1 MKHVSK
7 RLVSMLLVLCM
18 VLSVLPLSVFAA
30 PGQTLKVA
38 FRYRIVPAGG
48 GSWSGEAGRSEEY
61 AVQVDTDGAFELA
74 LPAGFEEVFPNAEF
88 RGRLST
94 KLFDGWTGVGS
105 TVAYDAGTK
114 TARVT
119 GCTDVL
125 DETKTYLIDVVYNEQ
140 FYKVSFGDDIR
151 ENLTWND
158 IVKIPAVPA
167 SGDVNRWGLGW
178 TANGRQYL
186 PGGEARVSELF
197 AGMPRGTTELELEPA
212 YLDLTDRHI
221 VLWTDGLSGEVYR
234 VDTVADGET
243 VPTPPDV
250 GRLGYTFDGWDG
262 DLSAP
267 VTENLVLRAQW
278 VADEIPVTYIEEH
291 STAAGPDRALVG
303 GTLSFSA
310 DADEGYA
317 PTLAGY
323 SVMLGDEVLSV
334 GYAALLSVSGQKAVY
349 QMTVPAGDALQI
361 RILTDETPMSCELS
375 FYADDDLVEQKC
387 VEKGGFVLAP
397 VIPDKAGYNALYWTD
412 GTENV
417 EVGEKIENV
426 TADARWYA
434 VYEEATYTVSFYD
447 ADYELID
454 SSEVTFG
461 LYFPVPEYTGRV
473 PEGKT
478 FLCWQGDDGQMLLPE
493 FNGLMSYTHDLTFNP
508 VFSDN
513 TEYSLVKF
521 VSDGALYDAELYER
535 VSGQTLRLP
544 AEPTKPG
551 YTFLGWFGES
561 DAPVTGDTP
570 VPLGGATYHAQW
582 EQNTYTV
589 TLVNAEHVTLG
600 VLPEDGKAQ
609 AGDTVVIGAY
619 AQAGYES
626 FFLYARTASG
636 KPVAL
641 SQFGGEPYDVP
652 DANGYCFVMPAE
664 DVTVTVVEKSNLN
677 TVQFLVDGQVYA
689 FEYVKSG
696 EAPTAPATPV
706 KEGYTFVGW
715 RAASSGRL
723 YAPDEEF
730 DAITVNETYHAE
742 FEINTYNLTYY
753 RGADADASEFKCI
766 LMLPDGSFVEFFNN
780 DTTDMPT
787 YVLPDVTFGDT
798 VVLAEPMLPGY
809 VFKGWVDGSGYLHPA
824 GAQYTMPAHDVLL
837 TAVWEVDQALS
848 CLVRFV
854 SDGQLYSAYLAFDGQ
869 TAEIPAIDP
878 TASGKVFLGWQY
890 GDNLYSNNG
899 VKDFTVEANE
909 AREMTLEAVWA
920 SDSYSVTYR
929 SEGMDD
935 ETVSDLRYGE
945 LHVLHDAPERAGY
958 LFGGWEELETGAVYN
973 ARQAVSITCD
983 MLLRAIW
990 TEVPAGKAAV
1000 KFVNNGDLYDIILV
1014 DKGSNG
1020 VAPETAPTRPGYT
1033 FVEWRCD
1040 ALNSFVRAGEP
1051 FGVAADADDLI
1062 VYTAVYTRN
1071 SYKLHFNL
1079 DGGRPDYADIID
1091 VGYGETVA
1099 LADVAEKDGYVFIG
1113 WREDATGIIY
1123 GAMASYVVK
1132 GDADFTAV
1140 WEAASCVVRFLDAE
1154 TGILYGYE
1162 PVSEGQQVAAPG
1174 APTVSGKTFLYWV
1187 NQDKEADKVMAGA
1200 LTPNIFKDTVY
1211 LAAYEVS
1218 THNIAVAAENCAV
1231 TGVPTER
1238 VAVGTEIR
1246 FAVEAN
1252 EGYRLGT
1259 VGLVYTDGLS
1269 TVVRELKPNAD
1280 GLYTFRMP
1288 DADVTIVA
1296 KAEKSRFSIFAAPAE
1311 HSRIDAPNYA
1321 NAGESVP
1328 VVVSV
1333 DPGYVLHAVLGL
1345 TGNDRMIP
1353 LTLVMQ
1359 EDGSCG
1365 YLFTMPAADVTLQ
1378 TVTVKAAHTVTFLD
1392 ADNTLLAIVPVG
1404 HDELLDAALVPQVEK
1419 TGYEFSGWEYL
1430 PVNGKTFDP
1439 ANDAVAESLIVR
1451 ATYEGLPFTVE
1462 AGHVDN
1468 IKYLKASSG
1477 ANSNDLLEGDKLT
1490 AKAGADVLV
1499 RFAAERDWAI
1509 TGIAI
1514 VGLDGSKT
1522 IVEPI
1527 LRTKESKEGINYY
1540 EFGFTMPTE
1549 HVKIDLYTVA
1559 KLYRVDVVEN
1569 LPEAGDY
1576 TINGHHSNNLYVPQG
1591 NDVVIDIAPVPGY
1604 YVAEVTACFNDG
1616 ISLKSVPDGTL
1627 SEDGTRYTFP
1637 MVGYDVTVTIT
1648 YAPHDYNIDIETS
1661 NALTYRPDQAADPDQ
1676 IIESLD
1682 PSYTTKG
1689 WIEFVGERNVWKD
1702 ATNELNQQ
1710 YKYLANG
1717 AAVVGERVA
1726 FRVVEWTG
1734 YHLAELTV
1742 TCDDGEVTVPVTLKD
1757 GIYYFD
1763 MPADHVVITA
1773 IFAENSYTVYK
1784 DAASEAHGMVELNGL
1799 RENRIPADY
1808 KQEVTVT
1815 VTPDDG
1821 YQVTRI
1827 YYVLANGDVLDFD
1840 AAAYENADV
1849 MTDAHDTAHAI
1860 TFHMPASDVTVYAEY
1875 APILYT
1881 ISDDCAEAS
1890 VEYTTPHT
1898 VGEKVVFTTKAN
1910 YGYIITEVYVL
1921 DENRERV
1928 NLHTDTV
1935 NALYG
1940 GKYYFDMP
1948 ASPVTIYVETMKDE
1962 FNVVYLANGK
1972 LVDYEDVDYL
1982 ATANVAARVSMVS
1995 DAPVGYHFVG
2005 WTSADVQ
2012 TPVTAA
2018 APSVSNADFVIV
2030 KERTYI
2036 VAAYAK
2042 DEIDVHFLAT
2052 VNGTVTEKFTGADN
2066 AAEYRL
2072 DTTVFGDVVQFTA
2085 VPDTGYEIDAVRVF
2099 TATGDG
2105 HDLDVKYTVSDTAY
2119 TFLIPATYK
2128 PDVHTVQAADVIV
2141 AVTFRKACYT
2151 LTKAAD
2157 CETDGMISVNGSVAT
2172 ETSFEYRFM
2181 DPVTI
2186 TATPK
2191 DGYYVASIA
2200 AQSAD
2205 GSEKFEI
2212 TGTKPAV
2219 DTIHGEA
2226 LTLSFLMPAC
2236 DLTYTVDYEK
2246 CDFSITTVFDAERG
2260 TVTTDPA
2267 NIAQL
2272 DDIVTVTVEPKIGYV
2287 CTSVTVTY
2295 EDGEKSLIL
2304 TEVGENR
2311 YTFTM
2316 PANAVVVTVVFS
2328 YDTYTL
2334 TKAADCETDGMISV
2348 NGSVATETSFEYRF
2362 MDPVTIT
2369 ATPKDG
2375 YYVAS
2380 IAAQSADGSEKFEIT
2395 GTKPAVDTIH
2405 GEALTLSFLM
2415 PACDLTY
2422 TVDYEKCDFSVTTVF
2437 DAERGTVTTA
2447 PANIAQLNDIVT
2459 VTVEPKPGYRLAS
2472 LTATYAGG
2480 EKSLV
2485 LTEIAENRYTFTM
2498 PAAAVTVTALFEEVN
2513 YTVTLTVDGEA
2524 TTALNGFDTVN
2535 IGVDYLDTVTVSV
2548 TPAAG
2553 WELTAITVD
2562 GGKITVNEEIKQSGG
2577 DYTFTMPEHDVAV
2590 EVKITKTGYGL
2601 KAYAINSF
2609 ESGHGKVTLS
2619 PERVAYVGDLVT
2631 ITADP
2636 DDGYRVGRVI
2646 VLDVNGKTVP
2656 VNYVKNDYD
2665 YIETWSFTMPASNV
2679 AITVKFEVQGSS
2691 YYDDVRTD
2699 AWYYNAVT
2707 FVTDRGYFNGVSEM
2721 LFAPYIDMN
2730 RAMFVTVLGRMAN
2743 VDTSKYMGLAFS
2755 DLEAGMYYVPYVKW
2769 ANENGIVLGRSD
2781 TIFDPEASIT
2791 REEMAAIMYRYCAY
2805 IGMDMTPKNTMF
2817 MDRYTDRNEISDWAV
2832 TYVEWAVGCGL
2843 MRGMTDHTIDPLE
2856 HASRAQVAQVI
2867 MNFCD
2872 KVLYR

>member
-61 AVQVDTDGAFELA
+61 AVQVDADGAFELA

-88 RGRLST
+88 RGRLLT
-94 KLFDGWTGVGS
+94 KLFDGWTGVGP
-105 TVAYDAGTK
+105 TVAYDADTK

-140 FYKVSFGDDIR
+140 FYKVRFGDDIR

-158 IVKIPAVPA
+158 IVTIPAVPA

-243 VPTPPDV
+243 VPTPPYIEKY
-250 GRLGYTFDGWDG
+250 GYTFATWDG
-262 DLSAP
+262 INDLNDRI
-267 VTENLVLRAQW
+267 TENRVIRARWNAKTIGVQ
-278 VADEIPVTYIEEH
+278 
-291 STAAGPDRALVG
+291 
-303 GTLSFSA
+303 FSA
-310 DADEGYA
+310 FYCTIDGEKTTTVGATYRFTVTAEEGRVPVRAVYIA
-317 PTLAGY
+317 TGENGQLIP
-323 SVMLGDEVLSV
+323 
-334 GYAALLSVSGQKAVY
+334 GYAALTGVNGRKAHY
-349 QMTVPAGDALQI
+349 ELTVPAASLL
-361 RILTDETPMSCELS
+361 RIIPSCETVVQNYELS
-375 FYADDDLVEQKC
+375 FYADDDLVEQKR

-461 LYFPVPEYTGRV
+461 QYFPVPEYTGRV

-478 FLCWQGDDGQMLLPE
+478 FLCWQGDDGQMLMPE

-513 TEYSLVKF
+513 TEYCLVKF
-521 VSDGALYDAELYER
+521 MVGGELHDAKLYER
-535 VSGQTLRLP
+535 VSGQTLTLP

-551 YTFLGWFGES
+551 YTFVGWFGES

-570 VPLGGATYHAQW
+570 VPLDGATYHA
-582 EQNTYTV
+582 EFTV
-589 TLVNAEHVTLG
+589 
-600 VLPEDGKAQ
+600 
-609 AGDTVVIGAY
+609 
-619 AQAGYES
+619 
-626 FFLYARTASG
+626 
-636 KPVAL
+636 
-641 SQFGGEPYDVP
+641 
-652 DANGYCFVMPAE
+652 
-664 DVTVTVVEKSNLN
+664 
-677 TVQFLVDGQVYA
+677 
-689 FEYVKSG
+689 
-696 EAPTAPATPV
+696 
-706 KEGYTFVGW
+706 
-715 RAASSGRL
+715 
-723 YAPDEEF
+723 
-730 DAITVNETYHAE
+730 
-742 FEINTYNLTYY
+742 NTYNLTYY
-753 RGADADASEFKCI
+753 RGAEADASELKCI

-869 TAEIPAIDP
+869 TAAIPETDP
-878 TASGKVFLGWQY
+878 SAPGKVFLGWQH

-935 ETVSDLRYGE
+935 ETVSNLSYGE

-1123 GAMASYVVK
+1123 GAMASYVVR

-1140 WEAASCVVRFLDAE
+1140 WEAASCVVR
-1154 TGILYGYE
+1154 
-1162 PVSEGQQVAAPG
+1162 
-1174 APTVSGKTFLYWV
+1174 
-1187 NQDKEADKVMAGA
+1187 
-1200 LTPNIFKDTVY
+1200 
-1211 LAAYEVS
+1211 
-1218 THNIAVAAENCAV
+1218 
-1231 TGVPTER
+1231 
-1238 VAVGTEIR
+1238 
-1246 FAVEAN
+1246 
-1252 EGYRLGT
+1252 
-1259 VGLVYTDGLS
+1259 
-1269 TVVRELKPNAD
+1269 
-1280 GLYTFRMP
+1280 
-1288 DADVTIVA
+1288 
-1296 KAEKSRFSIFAAPAE
+1296 
-1311 HSRIDAPNYA
+1311 
-1321 NAGESVP
+1321 
-1328 VVVSV
+1328 
-1333 DPGYVLHAVLGL
+1333 
-1345 TGNDRMIP
+1345 
-1353 LTLVMQ
+1353 
-1359 EDGSCG
+1359 
-1365 YLFTMPAADVTLQ
+1365 
-1378 TVTVKAAHTVTFLD
+1378 
-1392 ADNTLLAIVPVG
+1392 
-1404 HDELLDAALVPQVEK
+1404 
-1419 TGYEFSGWEYL
+1419 
-1430 PVNGKTFDP
+1430 
-1439 ANDAVAESLIVR
+1439 
-1451 ATYEGLPFTVE
+1451 
-1462 AGHVDN
+1462 
-1468 IKYLKASSG
+1468 
-1477 ANSNDLLEGDKLT
+1477 
-1490 AKAGADVLV
+1490 
-1499 RFAAERDWAI
+1499 
-1509 TGIAI
+1509 
-1514 VGLDGSKT
+1514 
-1522 IVEPI
+1522 
-1527 LRTKESKEGINYY
+1527 
-1540 EFGFTMPTE
+1540 
-1549 HVKIDLYTVA
+1549 
-1559 KLYRVDVVEN
+1559 
-1569 LPEAGDY
+1569 
-1576 TINGHHSNNLYVPQG
+1576 
-1591 NDVVIDIAPVPGY
+1591 
-1604 YVAEVTACFNDG
+1604 
-1616 ISLKSVPDGTL
+1616 
-1627 SEDGTRYTFP
+1627 
-1637 MVGYDVTVTIT
+1637 
-1648 YAPHDYNIDIETS
+1648 
-1661 NALTYRPDQAADPDQ
+1661 
-1676 IIESLD
+1676 
-1682 PSYTTKG
+1682 
-1689 WIEFVGERNVWKD
+1689 
-1702 ATNELNQQ
+1702 
-1710 YKYLANG
+1710 
-1717 AAVVGERVA
+1717 
-1726 FRVVEWTG
+1726 
-1734 YHLAELTV
+1734 
-1742 TCDDGEVTVPVTLKD
+1742 
-1757 GIYYFD
+1757 
-1763 MPADHVVITA
+1763 
-1773 IFAENSYTVYK
+1773 
-1784 DAASEAHGMVELNGL
+1784 
-1799 RENRIPADY
+1799 
-1808 KQEVTVT
+1808 
-1815 VTPDDG
+1815 
-1821 YQVTRI
+1821 
-1827 YYVLANGDVLDFD
+1827 
-1840 AAAYENADV
+1840 
-1849 MTDAHDTAHAI
+1849 
-1860 TFHMPASDVTVYAEY
+1860 
-1875 APILYT
+1875 
-1881 ISDDCAEAS
+1881 
-1890 VEYTTPHT
+1890 
-1898 VGEKVVFTTKAN
+1898 
-1910 YGYIITEVYVL
+1910 
-1921 DENRERV
+1921 
-1928 NLHTDTV
+1928 
-1935 NALYG
+1935 
-1940 GKYYFDMP
+1940 
-1948 ASPVTIYVETMKDE
+1948 
-1962 FNVVYLANGK
+1962 
-1972 LVDYEDVDYL
+1972 
-1982 ATANVAARVSMVS
+1982 
-1995 DAPVGYHFVG
+1995 
-2005 WTSADVQ
+2005 
-2012 TPVTAA
+2012 
-2018 APSVSNADFVIV
+2018 
-2030 KERTYI
+2030 
-2036 VAAYAK
+2036 
-2042 DEIDVHFLAT
+2042 
-2052 VNGTVTEKFTGADN
+2052 
-2066 AAEYRL
+2066 
-2072 DTTVFGDVVQFTA
+2072 
-2085 VPDTGYEIDAVRVF
+2085 
-2099 TATGDG
+2099 
-2105 HDLDVKYTVSDTAY
+2105 
-2119 TFLIPATYK
+2119 
-2128 PDVHTVQAADVIV
+2128 
-2141 AVTFRKACYT
+2141 
-2151 LTKAAD
+2151 
-2157 CETDGMISVNGSVAT
+2157 
-2172 ETSFEYRFM
+2172 
-2181 DPVTI
+2181 
-2186 TATPK
+2186 
-2191 DGYYVASIA
+2191 
-2200 AQSAD
+2200 
-2205 GSEKFEI
+2205 
-2212 TGTKPAV
+2212 
-2219 DTIHGEA
+2219 
-2226 LTLSFLMPAC
+2226 FLMPAC

-2246 CDFSITTVFDAERG
+2246 CDFSITTVYDAK
-2260 TVTTDPA
+2260 
-2267 NIAQL
+2267 Q
-2272 DDIVTVTVEPKIGYV
+2272 
-2287 CTSVTVTY
+2287 
-2295 EDGEKSLIL
+2295 
-2304 TEVGENR
+2304 
-2311 YTFTM
+2311 
-2316 PANAVVVTVVFS
+2316 
-2328 YDTYTL
+2328 
-2334 TKAADCETDGMISV
+2334 
-2348 NGSVATETSFEYRF
+2348 
-2362 MDPVTIT
+2362 
-2369 ATPKDG
+2369 
-2375 YYVAS
+2375 
-2380 IAAQSADGSEKFEIT
+2380 
-2395 GTKPAVDTIH
+2395 
-2405 GEALTLSFLM
+2405 
-2415 PACDLTY
+2415 
-2422 TVDYEKCDFSVTTVF
+2422 
-2437 DAERGTVTTA
+2437 GTVTTA
-2447 PANIAQLNDIVT
+2447 PANIAQLDDIVT

-2472 LTATYAGG
+2472 LTATYASG

-2590 EVKITKTGYGL
+2590 EVKLTKTGYGL

-2609 ESGHGKVTLS
+2609 EDGHGKVTLS

-2805 IGMDMTPKNTMF
+2805 IGMDMTPKNTVF
-2817 MDRYTDRNEISDWAV
+2817 MERYTDRNEISDWAV

>member
-1 MKHVSK
+1 
-7 RLVSMLLVLCM
+7 
-18 VLSVLPLSVFAA
+18 
-30 PGQTLKVA
+30 
-38 FRYRIVPAGG
+38 
-48 GSWSGEAGRSEEY
+48 
-61 AVQVDTDGAFELA
+61 
-74 LPAGFEEVFPNAEF
+74 
-88 RGRLST
+88 
-94 KLFDGWTGVGS
+94 
-105 TVAYDAGTK
+105 
-114 TARVT
+114 
-119 GCTDVL
+119 
-125 DETKTYLIDVVYNEQ
+125 
-140 FYKVSFGDDIR
+140 
-151 ENLTWND
+151 
-158 IVKIPAVPA
+158 
-167 SGDVNRWGLGW
+167 
-178 TANGRQYL
+178 
-186 PGGEARVSELF
+186 
-197 AGMPRGTTELELEPA
+197 MPTS
-212 YLDLTDRHI
+212 Y
-221 VLWTDGLSGEVYR
+221 
-234 VDTVADGET
+234 
-243 VPTPPDV
+243 
-250 GRLGYTFDGWDG
+250 
-262 DLSAP
+262 
-267 VTENLVLRAQW
+267 
-278 VADEIPVTYIEEH
+278 
-291 STAAGPDRALVG
+291 
-303 GTLSFSA
+303 
-310 DADEGYA
+310 
-317 PTLAGY
+317 
-323 SVMLGDEVLSV
+323 
-334 GYAALLSVSGQKAVY
+334 
-349 QMTVPAGDALQI
+349 
-361 RILTDETPMSCELS
+361 ELS
-375 FYADDDLVEQKC
+375 FYADDDLVEQKR

-461 LYFPVPEYTGRV
+461 QYFPVPEYTGRV

-513 TEYSLVKF
+513 TEYCLVKF
-521 VSDGALYDAELYER
+521 MVGGELHDAKLYER
-535 VSGQTLRLP
+535 VSGQTLTLP

-561 DAPVTGDTP
+561 DAPVTDDTP
-570 VPLGGATYHAQW
+570 VPLDGATYHA
-582 EQNTYTV
+582 EFTV
-589 TLVNAEHVTLG
+589 
-600 VLPEDGKAQ
+600 
-609 AGDTVVIGAY
+609 
-619 AQAGYES
+619 
-626 FFLYARTASG
+626 
-636 KPVAL
+636 
-641 SQFGGEPYDVP
+641 
-652 DANGYCFVMPAE
+652 
-664 DVTVTVVEKSNLN
+664 
-677 TVQFLVDGQVYA
+677 
-689 FEYVKSG
+689 
-696 EAPTAPATPV
+696 
-706 KEGYTFVGW
+706 
-715 RAASSGRL
+715 
-723 YAPDEEF
+723 
-730 DAITVNETYHAE
+730 
-742 FEINTYNLTYY
+742 NTYNLTYY
-753 RGADADASEFKCI
+753 RGAEADASEFKCI

-837 TAVWEVDQALS
+837 TAVWEKDQALS

-869 TAEIPAIDP
+869 TAAIPAIDP

-935 ETVSDLRYGE
+935 ETVSDLSYGE

-1020 VAPETAPTRPGYT
+1020 IAPETAPTRPGYT

-1123 GAMASYVVK
+1123 GAMASYVVR

-1187 NQDKEADKVMAGA
+1187 NQDKETDKVMAGA
-1200 LTPNIFKDTVY
+1200 LTPNIIKDTVY

-1296 KAEKSRFSIFAAPAE
+1296 KAEKSRFSIFADPAE

-1328 VVVSV
+1328 VIVSV

-1345 TGNDRMIP
+1345 TGNDQMIP
-1353 LTLVMQ
+1353 LTLVLQ

-1392 ADNTLLAIVPVG
+1392 ADNTLLAIVPVD

-1439 ANDAVAESLIVR
+1439 ANDTVAESLIVR

-1477 ANSNDLLEGDKLT
+1477 ANSSDLLEGDKLT

-1527 LRTKESKEGINYY
+1527 LRTKESKDGINYY

-1661 NALTYRPDQAADPDQ
+1661 NALTYRPDQAADPDL

-1773 IFAENSYTVYK
+1773 IFAENTYTVFK
-1784 DAASEAHGMVELNGL
+1784 DAASEMHGMVELNGL
-1799 RENRIPADY
+1799 RENRISADY

-1821 YQVTRI
+1821 YQVTKI
-1827 YYVLANGDVLDFD
+1827 YYVLANGEVLDFD

-1898 VGEKVVFTTKAN
+1898 VGEKVVFATKAN

-1940 GKYYFDMP
+1940 GRYYFDMP

-1982 ATANVAARVSMVS
+1982 ATANVAARVPMVS

-2030 KERTYI
+2030 KDRTYI

-2066 AAEYRL
+2066 TAEYRL

-2172 ETSFEYRFM
+2172 ETSFEYRFL

-2191 DGYYVASIA
+2191 DGYYVASIV

-2212 TGTKPAV
+2212 TGVKPAV
-2219 DTIHGEA
+2219 DTIRGDA

-2246 CDFSITTVFDAERG
+2246 CDFSITTVYDAKQG
-2260 TVTTDPA
+2260 TVTTSPA

-2272 DDIVTVTVEPKIGYV
+2272 D
-2287 CTSVTVTY
+2287 
-2295 EDGEKSLIL
+2295 
-2304 TEVGENR
+2304 
-2311 YTFTM
+2311 
-2316 PANAVVVTVVFS
+2316 
-2328 YDTYTL
+2328 
-2334 TKAADCETDGMISV
+2334 
-2348 NGSVATETSFEYRF
+2348 
-2362 MDPVTIT
+2362 
-2369 ATPKDG
+2369 
-2375 YYVAS
+2375 
-2380 IAAQSADGSEKFEIT
+2380 
-2395 GTKPAVDTIH
+2395 
-2405 GEALTLSFLM
+2405 
-2415 PACDLTY
+2415 
-2422 TVDYEKCDFSVTTVF
+2422 
-2437 DAERGTVTTA
+2437 
-2447 PANIAQLNDIVT
+2447 DIVT

-2485 LTEIAENRYTFTM
+2485 LTEVGENRYTFTM

-2590 EVKITKTGYGL
+2590 EVKLTKTGYGL

-2665 YIETWSFTMPASNV
+2665 YIETWNFTMPASNV
-2679 AITVKFEVQGSS
+2679 EITVKFEVQGSS

-2817 MDRYTDRNEISDWAV
+2817 MERYTDRNEISDWAV

>member
-61 AVQVDTDGAFELA
+61 AVQVDADGAFELA

-88 RGRLST
+88 RGRLLT
-94 KLFDGWTGVGS
+94 KLFDGWTGVGP

-186 PGGEARVSELF
+186 AGGEIRVSELF

-262 DLSAP
+262 DLAAP

-278 VADEIPVTYIEEH
+278 AANEIPVMYIKEH
-291 STAAGPDRALVG
+291 CTAAGPDHALVG

-361 RILTDETPMSCELS
+361 RILTDETPMSYELS
-375 FYADDDLVEQKC
+375 FYADDDLVEQKR

-461 LYFPVPEYTGRV
+461 QYFPVPEYTGRV

-513 TEYSLVKF
+513 TEYCLVKF
-521 VSDGALYDAELYER
+521 MVGGELHDAKLYER
-535 VSGQTLRLP
+535 VSGQTLTLP

-551 YTFLGWFGES
+551 YTFVGWFGEG
-561 DAPVTGDTP
+561 DEPVTDDTP
-570 VPLGGATYHAQW
+570 VPLDGATYHA
-582 EQNTYTV
+582 EFTV
-589 TLVNAEHVTLG
+589 
-600 VLPEDGKAQ
+600 
-609 AGDTVVIGAY
+609 
-619 AQAGYES
+619 
-626 FFLYARTASG
+626 
-636 KPVAL
+636 
-641 SQFGGEPYDVP
+641 
-652 DANGYCFVMPAE
+652 
-664 DVTVTVVEKSNLN
+664 
-677 TVQFLVDGQVYA
+677 
-689 FEYVKSG
+689 
-696 EAPTAPATPV
+696 
-706 KEGYTFVGW
+706 
-715 RAASSGRL
+715 
-723 YAPDEEF
+723 
-730 DAITVNETYHAE
+730 
-742 FEINTYNLTYY
+742 NTYNLTYY
-753 RGADADASEFKCI
+753 RGAEADASEFKCI

-798 VVLAEPMLPGY
+798 VVLAEPMLSGY

-854 SDGQLYSAYLAFDGQ
+854 SEGQLYSAYLAFDGQ

-878 TASGKVFLGWQY
+878 TASGKVFLGWQH
-890 GDNLYSNNG
+890 GDSLYSNNG

-935 ETVSDLRYGE
+935 ETVSDLHYGE

-1123 GAMASYVVK
+1123 GAMASYVVR

-1259 VGLVYTDGLS
+1259 VGLVYADGLS

-1345 TGNDRMIP
+1345 TGNDQMIP
-1353 LTLVMQ
+1353 LTLVLQ

-1392 ADNTLLAIVPVG
+1392 ADNTLLAIVPVD

-1439 ANDAVAESLIVR
+1439 ASDAVAESLIVR

-1522 IVEPI
+1522 IIEPI
-1527 LRTKESKEGINYY
+1527 LRTKETKDGINYY

-1549 HVKIDLYTVA
+1549 PVKIDIYTVA

-1591 NDVVIDIAPVPGY
+1591 NDVVIDIMPVPGY
-1604 YVAEVTACFNDG
+1604 YVAEVTARFNDG
-1616 ISLKSVPDGTL
+1616 ISIQSIPDAAL

-1661 NALTYRPDQAADPDQ
+1661 NALTYRPDQAADPDL

-1734 YHLAELTV
+1734 YHLTELTV

-1763 MPADHVVITA
+1763 MPANHVVITA
-1773 IFAENSYTVYK
+1773 IFAENTYTVFK
-1784 DAASEAHGMVELNGL
+1784 DAASEMHGMVELNGL
-1799 RENRIPADY
+1799 HENRISADY

-1821 YQVTRI
+1821 YQVTKI
-1827 YYVLANGDVLDFD
+1827 YYVLANGEVLDFD

-1940 GKYYFDMP
+1940 GRYYFDMP

-1982 ATANVAARVSMVS
+1982 ATANVAARVPMVS

-2030 KERTYI
+2030 KDRTYI

-2052 VNGTVTEKFTGADN
+2052 ANGTVTEKFTGADN
-2066 AAEYRL
+2066 TAEYRL

-2151 LTKAAD
+2151 LTRAAD
-2157 CETDGMISVNGSVAT
+2157 CEADGMISVNGSVAT

-2191 DGYYVASIA
+2191 DGYYVASIV

-2205 GSEKFEI
+2205 GSEKFEV
-2212 TGTKPAV
+2212 TGAKPAV
-2219 DTIHGEA
+2219 DTIRGDA

-2246 CDFSITTVFDAERG
+2246 CDFSITTVYDAKQG
-2260 TVTTDPA
+2260 TVTTSPA

-2272 DDIVTVTVEPKIGYV
+2272 D
-2287 CTSVTVTY
+2287 
-2295 EDGEKSLIL
+2295 
-2304 TEVGENR
+2304 
-2311 YTFTM
+2311 
-2316 PANAVVVTVVFS
+2316 
-2328 YDTYTL
+2328 
-2334 TKAADCETDGMISV
+2334 
-2348 NGSVATETSFEYRF
+2348 
-2362 MDPVTIT
+2362 
-2369 ATPKDG
+2369 
-2375 YYVAS
+2375 
-2380 IAAQSADGSEKFEIT
+2380 
-2395 GTKPAVDTIH
+2395 
-2405 GEALTLSFLM
+2405 
-2415 PACDLTY
+2415 
-2422 TVDYEKCDFSVTTVF
+2422 
-2437 DAERGTVTTA
+2437 
-2447 PANIAQLNDIVT
+2447 DIVT

-2548 TPAAG
+2548 TPAVG

-2590 EVKITKTGYGL
+2590 EVKLTKTGYGL

-2609 ESGHGKVTLS
+2609 EDGHGKVTLS

-2817 MDRYTDRNEISDWAV
+2817 MERYTDRNEISDWAV

>member
-38 FRYRIVPAGG
+38 FRYRIVPADG

-61 AVQVDTDGAFELA
+61 AVQVDADGAFELA

-88 RGRLST
+88 RGRLLPE
-94 KLFDGWTGVGS
+94 LFDGWTGVGP
-105 TVAYDAGTK
+105 TVAYDADTK

-158 IVKIPAVPA
+158 IVTIPPVPA
-167 SGDVNRWGLGW
+167 SDDVNRWALGW

-186 PGGEARVSELF
+186 PEGEIRVSELF

-278 VADEIPVTYIEEH
+278 AADEIPVTYIEEH
-291 STAAGPDRALVG
+291 CTATGPDHALVG

-375 FYADDDLVEQKC
+375 FYADDDLVEQKR

-461 LYFPVPEYTGRV
+461 QYFPVPEYTGRV

-513 TEYSLVKF
+513 TEYCLVKF
-521 VSDGALYDAELYER
+521 MVGGELHDAKLYER
-535 VSGQTLRLP
+535 VTGQTLTLP

-551 YTFLGWFGES
+551 YTFVGWFGEG
-561 DAPVTGDTP
+561 DEPVTDDTP
-570 VPLGGATYHAQW
+570 VPLDGATYHA
-582 EQNTYTV
+582 EFTV
-589 TLVNAEHVTLG
+589 
-600 VLPEDGKAQ
+600 
-609 AGDTVVIGAY
+609 
-619 AQAGYES
+619 
-626 FFLYARTASG
+626 
-636 KPVAL
+636 
-641 SQFGGEPYDVP
+641 
-652 DANGYCFVMPAE
+652 
-664 DVTVTVVEKSNLN
+664 
-677 TVQFLVDGQVYA
+677 
-689 FEYVKSG
+689 
-696 EAPTAPATPV
+696 
-706 KEGYTFVGW
+706 
-715 RAASSGRL
+715 
-723 YAPDEEF
+723 
-730 DAITVNETYHAE
+730 
-742 FEINTYNLTYY
+742 NTYNLTYY
-753 RGADADASEFKCI
+753 RGAEADASEFKCI

-809 VFKGWVDGSGYLHPA
+809 VFKGWGDGSGYLHPA

-848 CLVRFV
+848 CMVRFV

-890 GDNLYSNNG
+890 GDKLYSNNG

-1296 KAEKSRFSIFAAPAE
+1296 KAEKSRFSIFADPAE

-1345 TGNDRMIP
+1345 TGNDQMIP
-1353 LTLVMQ
+1353 LTLVLQ

-1392 ADNTLLAIVPVG
+1392 ADNTLLAIVPVD

-1451 ATYEGLPFTVE
+1451 ATYEGQPFTVE

-1477 ANSNDLLEGDKLT
+1477 VNSSDLLEGDKLT

-1527 LRTKESKEGINYY
+1527 LRTKESKDGINYY

-1576 TINGHHSNNLYVPQG
+1576 TVNGHHSNNLYVPQG

-1627 SEDGTRYTFP
+1627 SEDGTLYTFP

-1648 YAPHDYNIDIETS
+1648 YAPYDYSIDIETS

-1682 PSYTTKG
+1682 PNYTTKG

-1757 GIYYFD
+1757 GVYYFD

-1773 IFAENSYTVYK
+1773 IFAENTYTVFK
-1784 DAASEAHGMVELNGL
+1784 DAASEMHGTVELNGL

-1940 GKYYFDMP
+1940 GRYYFDMP

-1982 ATANVAARVSMVS
+1982 ATANVAARVPMVS

-2052 VNGTVTEKFTGADN
+2052 ANGTVTEKFTGADN

-2172 ETSFEYRFM
+2172 ETSFEYRFL

-2191 DGYYVASIA
+2191 DGYYVASIV

-2219 DTIHGEA
+2219 DTIRGDA

-2246 CDFSITTVFDAERG
+2246 CDFSITTV
-2260 TVTTDPA
+2260 
-2267 NIAQL
+2267 
-2272 DDIVTVTVEPKIGYV
+2272 Y
-2287 CTSVTVTY
+2287 
-2295 EDGEKSLIL
+2295 
-2304 TEVGENR
+2304 
-2311 YTFTM
+2311 
-2316 PANAVVVTVVFS
+2316 
-2328 YDTYTL
+2328 
-2334 TKAADCETDGMISV
+2334 
-2348 NGSVATETSFEYRF
+2348 
-2362 MDPVTIT
+2362 
-2369 ATPKDG
+2369 
-2375 YYVAS
+2375 
-2380 IAAQSADGSEKFEIT
+2380 
-2395 GTKPAVDTIH
+2395 
-2405 GEALTLSFLM
+2405 
-2415 PACDLTY
+2415 
-2422 TVDYEKCDFSVTTVF
+2422 

-2447 PANIAQLNDIVT
+2447 PANIAQLDDIVT

-2472 LTATYAGG
+2472 LTATYEDG

-2548 TPAAG
+2548 TPAVG

-2562 GGKITVNEEIKQSGG
+2562 GGKITVNEEIKRSGG

-2590 EVKITKTGYGL
+2590 EVKLTKTGYGL

-2817 MDRYTDRNEISDWAV
+2817 MERYTDRNEISDWAV

>member
-61 AVQVDTDGAFELA
+61 AVQVDADGAFELA

-88 RGRLST
+88 RGRLSN
-94 KLFDGWTGVGS
+94 KLFDGWTGVGP
-105 TVAYDAGTK
+105 TVAYDADTK

-125 DETKTYLIDVVYNEQ
+125 DEAKTYLIDVVYNEQ

-167 SGDVNRWGLGW
+167 GGDVNRWGLGW

-278 VADEIPVTYIEEH
+278 AADEIPVTYIEEH
-291 STAAGPDRALVG
+291 CTAAGPDHALVG

-361 RILTDETPMSCELS
+361 RILTDETPMSYELS
-375 FYADDDLVEQKC
+375 FYADDDLVEQKR

-461 LYFPVPEYTGRV
+461 QYFPVPEYTGRV

-513 TEYSLVKF
+513 TEYCLVKF
-521 VSDGALYDAELYER
+521 MVGGELHDAKLYER
-535 VSGQTLRLP
+535 VSGQTLTLP

-551 YTFLGWFGES
+551 YTFVGWFGEG
-561 DAPVTGDTP
+561 DEPVTGDTP
-570 VPLGGATYHAQW
+570 VPLDGATYHA
-582 EQNTYTV
+582 EFTV
-589 TLVNAEHVTLG
+589 
-600 VLPEDGKAQ
+600 
-609 AGDTVVIGAY
+609 
-619 AQAGYES
+619 
-626 FFLYARTASG
+626 
-636 KPVAL
+636 
-641 SQFGGEPYDVP
+641 
-652 DANGYCFVMPAE
+652 
-664 DVTVTVVEKSNLN
+664 
-677 TVQFLVDGQVYA
+677 
-689 FEYVKSG
+689 
-696 EAPTAPATPV
+696 
-706 KEGYTFVGW
+706 
-715 RAASSGRL
+715 
-723 YAPDEEF
+723 
-730 DAITVNETYHAE
+730 
-742 FEINTYNLTYY
+742 NTYNLTYY
-753 RGADADASEFKCI
+753 RGAEADASELKCI

-837 TAVWEVDQALS
+837 TAVWEKDQALS
-848 CLVRFV
+848 CMVRFV
-854 SDGQLYSAYLAFDGQ
+854 NDGQLYSAYLAFDGQ
-869 TAEIPAIDP
+869 NAAIPETDP
-878 TASGKVFLGWQY
+878 SAPGKMFLGWQY
-890 GDNLYSNNG
+890 GDSLYSNDG

-1123 GAMASYVVK
+1123 GAMASYVVR

-1296 KAEKSRFSIFAAPAE
+1296 KAEKSRFSIFADPAE

-1345 TGNDRMIP
+1345 TGNDQMIP
-1353 LTLVMQ
+1353 LTLVLQ

-1392 ADNTLLAIVPVG
+1392 ADNTLLAIVPVD

-1477 ANSNDLLEGDKLT
+1477 SNSSDLLEGDKLT

-1527 LRTKESKEGINYY
+1527 LRTKESKDGINYY

-1559 KLYRVDVVEN
+1559 KLYRVDVVES

-1773 IFAENSYTVYK
+1773 IFAENTYTVFK
-1784 DAASEAHGMVELNGL
+1784 DAASEMHGTVELNGL

-1940 GKYYFDMP
+1940 GRYYFDMP

-1995 DAPVGYHFVG
+1995 DAPVGCHFVG

-2052 VNGTVTEKFTGADN
+2052 ANGTVTEKFTGADN

-2128 PDVHTVQAADVIV
+2128 PDMHTVQAADVIV

-2172 ETSFEYRFM
+2172 ETSFEYRFL

-2212 TGTKPAV
+2212 TGAKPAV
-2219 DTIHGEA
+2219 DTI
-2226 LTLSFLMPAC
+2226 
-2236 DLTYTVDYEK
+2236 
-2246 CDFSITTVFDAERG
+2246 RG
-2260 TVTTDPA
+2260 D
-2267 NIAQL
+2267 
-2272 DDIVTVTVEPKIGYV
+2272 
-2287 CTSVTVTY
+2287 
-2295 EDGEKSLIL
+2295 
-2304 TEVGENR
+2304 
-2311 YTFTM
+2311 
-2316 PANAVVVTVVFS
+2316 
-2328 YDTYTL
+2328 
-2334 TKAADCETDGMISV
+2334 
-2348 NGSVATETSFEYRF
+2348 
-2362 MDPVTIT
+2362 
-2369 ATPKDG
+2369 
-2375 YYVAS
+2375 
-2380 IAAQSADGSEKFEIT
+2380 
-2395 GTKPAVDTIH
+2395 
-2405 GEALTLSFLM
+2405 ALTLSFLM

-2437 DAERGTVTTA
+2437 DAKQGTVTTA
-2447 PANIAQLNDIVT
+2447 PANIAQLDDVVT
-2459 VTVEPKPGYRLAS
+2459 VTVEPKPGYHLAS

-2548 TPAAG
+2548 TPAVG

-2562 GGKITVNEEIKQSGG
+2562 GGKITVNEEIKRSGG

-2590 EVKITKTGYGL
+2590 EVKLTKTGYGL

-2817 MDRYTDRNEISDWAV
+2817 MERYTDRNEISDWAV

>member
-61 AVQVDTDGAFELA
+61 AVQVDADGAFELA

-88 RGRLST
+88 RGRLSN
-94 KLFDGWTGVGS
+94 KLFDGWTGVGP
-105 TVAYDAGTK
+105 TVAYDADTK

-243 VPTPPDV
+243 VPTPPYIEKY
-250 GRLGYTFDGWDG
+250 GYTFATWDG
-262 DLSAP
+262 INDLNDRI
-267 VTENLVLRAQW
+267 TENRVIRARWNAKTIGVQ
-278 VADEIPVTYIEEH
+278 
-291 STAAGPDRALVG
+291 
-303 GTLSFSA
+303 FSA
-310 DADEGYA
+310 FYCTIDGEKTTTVGATYRFTVTAEEGRVPVRAVYIA
-317 PTLAGY
+317 TGENGQLIP
-323 SVMLGDEVLSV
+323 
-334 GYAALLSVSGQKAVY
+334 GYAALTGVNGRKAHY
-349 QMTVPAGDALQI
+349 ELTVPAASLL
-361 RILTDETPMSCELS
+361 RIIPSCETVVQNYELS
-375 FYADDDLVEQKC
+375 FYADDDLVEQKN

-461 LYFPVPEYTGRV
+461 QYFPVPEYTGRV

-513 TEYSLVKF
+513 TEYCLVKF
-521 VSDGALYDAELYER
+521 MVGGELHDAKLYER
-535 VSGQTLRLP
+535 VTGQTLTLP

-551 YTFLGWFGES
+551 YTFVGWFGEG
-561 DAPVTGDTP
+561 DEPVTDDTP
-570 VPLGGATYHAQW
+570 VPLDGATYHA
-582 EQNTYTV
+582 EFTV
-589 TLVNAEHVTLG
+589 
-600 VLPEDGKAQ
+600 
-609 AGDTVVIGAY
+609 
-619 AQAGYES
+619 
-626 FFLYARTASG
+626 
-636 KPVAL
+636 
-641 SQFGGEPYDVP
+641 
-652 DANGYCFVMPAE
+652 
-664 DVTVTVVEKSNLN
+664 
-677 TVQFLVDGQVYA
+677 
-689 FEYVKSG
+689 
-696 EAPTAPATPV
+696 
-706 KEGYTFVGW
+706 
-715 RAASSGRL
+715 
-723 YAPDEEF
+723 
-730 DAITVNETYHAE
+730 
-742 FEINTYNLTYY
+742 NTYNLTYY
-753 RGADADASEFKCI
+753 RGAEADTSEFKCI

-787 YVLPDVTFGDT
+787 YVLSDVTFGDT

-848 CLVRFV
+848 CMVRFV

-869 TAEIPAIDP
+869 TAAIPETDP
-878 TASGKVFLGWQY
+878 SAPGKMFLGWQY
-890 GDNLYSNNG
+890 GDSLYSNDG

-1020 VAPETAPTRPGYT
+1020 VAPETAPVRPGYT

-1123 GAMASYVVK
+1123 GAMASYVVR

-1296 KAEKSRFSIFAAPAE
+1296 KAEKSRFSIFADPAE

-1345 TGNDRMIP
+1345 TGNDQMIP
-1353 LTLVMQ
+1353 LTLVLQ

-1477 ANSNDLLEGDKLT
+1477 ANSNDLLEGDKLI

-1527 LRTKESKEGINYY
+1527 LRTKESKDGINYY

-1682 PSYTTKG
+1682 PNYTTKG

-1773 IFAENSYTVYK
+1773 IFAENSYAVYK

-1849 MTDAHDTAHAI
+1849 MTDAHDSAHAI

-1940 GKYYFDMP
+1940 GRYYFDMP

-1982 ATANVAARVSMVS
+1982 ATANVAARVPMVS
-1995 DAPVGYHFVG
+1995 DAPVGCHFVG

-2042 DEIDVHFLAT
+2042 DEIDVYFLAT
-2052 VNGTVTEKFTGADN
+2052 ANGTVTEKFTGADN

-2141 AVTFRKACYT
+2141 AVTFRKTCYT

-2186 TATPK
+2186 IAAPK

-2219 DTIHGEA
+2219 DTI
-2226 LTLSFLMPAC
+2226 
-2236 DLTYTVDYEK
+2236 
-2246 CDFSITTVFDAERG
+2246 RG
-2260 TVTTDPA
+2260 D
-2267 NIAQL
+2267 
-2272 DDIVTVTVEPKIGYV
+2272 
-2287 CTSVTVTY
+2287 
-2295 EDGEKSLIL
+2295 
-2304 TEVGENR
+2304 
-2311 YTFTM
+2311 
-2316 PANAVVVTVVFS
+2316 
-2328 YDTYTL
+2328 
-2334 TKAADCETDGMISV
+2334 
-2348 NGSVATETSFEYRF
+2348 
-2362 MDPVTIT
+2362 
-2369 ATPKDG
+2369 
-2375 YYVAS
+2375 
-2380 IAAQSADGSEKFEIT
+2380 
-2395 GTKPAVDTIH
+2395 
-2405 GEALTLSFLM
+2405 ALTLSFLM

-2437 DAERGTVTTA
+2437 DAEQGTVTTA
-2447 PANIAQLNDIVT
+2447 PANIAQLDDIVT

-2548 TPAAG
+2548 TPAVG

-2562 GGKITVNEEIKQSGG
+2562 GGKITVNEEIKRSGG

-2590 EVKITKTGYGL
+2590 EVKLTKTGYGL

-2679 AITVKFEVQGSS
+2679 TITVKFEVQGSS

-2817 MDRYTDRNEISDWAV
+2817 MERYTDRNEISDWAV

>member
-38 FRYRIVPAGG
+38 FRYRIVPADG

-61 AVQVDTDGAFELA
+61 AVQVDADGAFELA

-88 RGRLST
+88 RGRLLP
-94 KLFDGWTGVGS
+94 KLFDGWTGVGP
-105 TVAYDAGTK
+105 TVAYDADTK

-125 DETKTYLIDVVYNEQ
+125 DETKTYLIDIVYNEQ

-158 IVKIPAVPA
+158 IVTIPPVPA
-167 SGDVNRWGLGW
+167 SDDVNRWALGW

-186 PGGEARVSELF
+186 PEGEIRVSELF
-197 AGMPRGTTELELEPA
+197 AGMPRGTTELELQPV
-212 YLDLTDRHI
+212 YLDLTEQHI
-221 VLWTDGLSGEVYR
+221 LIWTDSLTNEIYR
-234 VDTVADGET
+234 VDTVADGEL
-243 VPTPPDV
+243 VPTPPSIEKY
-250 GRLGYTFDGWDG
+250 GYTFASWDG
-262 DLSAP
+262 INDLNDRI
-267 VTENLVLRAQW
+267 TENRVIRARWNAKTIGVQ
-278 VADEIPVTYIEEH
+278 
-291 STAAGPDRALVG
+291 
-303 GTLSFSA
+303 FSA
-310 DADEGYA
+310 FYCTIDGEKTTTVGATYRFTVTAEEGRVPVRAVYIA
-317 PTLAGY
+317 TGENGQLIP
-323 SVMLGDEVLSV
+323 
-334 GYAALLSVSGQKAVY
+334 GYAALTGVNDRKAHY
-349 QMTVPAGDALQI
+349 ELTVPAASLL
-361 RILTDETPMSCELS
+361 RIIPSCETVVQNYELS
-375 FYADDDLVEQKC
+375 FYADDDLVEQKS

-417 EVGEKIENV
+417 EVGGKIENV
-426 TADARWYA
+426 TADAHWYA

-513 TEYSLVKF
+513 TEYCLVKF
-521 VSDGALYDAELYER
+521 VSEGALYDVQLLALDGEVRTAAEPEPAPTRPGYEFAGWFNGDAPFSADEVVSEDVTYIAKWTANGYTVTYKAVGNSYDQAVTYGQAFMAARYDGDLEENQSFLAWMGDNGKIYLPNEIYPVDFAEDLTLKPIFDTDTTYCLVKFMVDGAIYDAELYER
-535 VSGQTLRLP
+535 ASGQTLRLP

-561 DAPVTGDTP
+561 DAPVTDDTP
-570 VPLGGATYHAQW
+570 VPLDGATYHAQW

-600 VLPEDGKAQ
+600 ILPEDGKAH
-609 AGDTVVIGAY
+609 AGDSIVIGAY

-664 DVTVTVVEKSNLN
+664 DVTVTVVEKASLN

-696 EAPTAPATPV
+696 EVPAAPAAPV

-715 RAASSGRL
+715 RAASSGKL

-730 DAITVNETYHAE
+730 DAITANETYDAE
-742 FEINTYNLTYY
+742 FEINTYDLTYY
-753 RGADADASEFKCI
+753 RGAEADASEFKCI
-766 LMLPDGSFVEFFNN
+766 LMLPDGSLVEFFNN

-848 CLVRFV
+848 CMVRFV

-878 TASGKVFLGWQY
+878 SASGKVFLGWQY

-909 AREMTLEAVWA
+909 AREMTFEAVWA

-1071 SYKLHFNL
+1071 GYKLHFNL

-1099 LADVAEKDGYVFIG
+1099 LADAAEKDGYVFIG

-1123 GAMASYVVK
+1123 GAMASYVVR

-1200 LTPNIFKDTVY
+1200 LTPNIFKNTVY

-1238 VAVGTEIR
+1238 IAVGTEIR

-1252 EGYRLGT
+1252 EDYRLGT

-1321 NAGESVP
+1321 HAGESVP

-1345 TGNDRMIP
+1345 TGNDRLIP

-1477 ANSNDLLEGDKLT
+1477 SNSNDLLEGDKLT

-1527 LRTKESKEGINYY
+1527 LRTKESKDGINYY

-1648 YAPHDYNIDIETS
+1648 YAPYDYDIDIETS

-1757 GIYYFD
+1757 GVYYFD

-1784 DAASEAHGMVELNGL
+1784 DAASEAHGTVELNGL
-1799 RENRIPADY
+1799 RENRISADY

-1881 ISDDCAEAS
+1881 VSDDCAEAG

-1940 GKYYFDMP
+1940 GRYYFDMP

-1995 DAPVGYHFVG
+1995 DAPVGCHFVG

-2052 VNGTVTEKFTGADN
+2052 ANGTVTEKFTGADN

-2141 AVTFRKACYT
+2141 SVTFRKACYT

-2172 ETSFEYRFM
+2172 ETSFEYRFL

-2186 TATPK
+2186 TAAPK
-2191 DGYYVASIA
+2191 DGYYVASIV

-2212 TGTKPAV
+2212 TGAKPAV
-2219 DTIHGEA
+2219 DTI
-2226 LTLSFLMPAC
+2226 
-2236 DLTYTVDYEK
+2236 
-2246 CDFSITTVFDAERG
+2246 RG
-2260 TVTTDPA
+2260 D
-2267 NIAQL
+2267 
-2272 DDIVTVTVEPKIGYV
+2272 
-2287 CTSVTVTY
+2287 
-2295 EDGEKSLIL
+2295 
-2304 TEVGENR
+2304 
-2311 YTFTM
+2311 
-2316 PANAVVVTVVFS
+2316 
-2328 YDTYTL
+2328 
-2334 TKAADCETDGMISV
+2334 
-2348 NGSVATETSFEYRF
+2348 
-2362 MDPVTIT
+2362 
-2369 ATPKDG
+2369 
-2375 YYVAS
+2375 
-2380 IAAQSADGSEKFEIT
+2380 
-2395 GTKPAVDTIH
+2395 
-2405 GEALTLSFLM
+2405 ALTLSFLM

-2437 DAERGTVTTA
+2437 DAKQGTVTTS
-2447 PANIAQLNDIVT
+2447 PASIAQLDDIVT

-2472 LTATYAGG
+2472 LTATYEGG

-2485 LTEIAENRYTFTM
+2485 LTEVGENRYTFTM

-2535 IGVDYLDTVTVSV
+2535 ISVDYLDTVTVSV
-2548 TPAAG
+2548 TPAVG

-2590 EVKITKTGYGL
+2590 EVKLTKTGYGL

-2609 ESGHGKVTLS
+2609 ENGHGKVTLN
-2619 PERVAYVGDLVT
+2619 PERVAYIGDLVT
-2631 ITADP
+2631 VTADP

-2656 VNYVKNDYD
+2656 VNYVKNGYD
-2665 YIETWSFTMPASNV
+2665 YIETWSFTMPASDV

-2707 FVTDRGYFNGVSEM
+2707 FVTDRGYFNGVSET

-2805 IGMDMTPKNTMF
+2805 IGMDMTPKNTVF
-2817 MDRYTDRNEISDWAV
+2817 MERYTDRNEISDWAV

>member
-61 AVQVDTDGAFELA
+61 AVQVDADGAFELA

-88 RGRLST
+88 RGRLLT
-94 KLFDGWTGVGS
+94 KLFDGWTGVGP
-105 TVAYDAGTK
+105 TVAYDADTK

-186 PGGEARVSELF
+186 AGGEARVSELF
-197 AGMPRGTTELELEPA
+197 AGMPRGTTELELEAA

-221 VLWTDGLSGEVYR
+221 VLWTDGLSGEIYR

-243 VPTPPDV
+243 VPTPPDIEKY
-250 GRLGYTFDGWDG
+250 GYTFATWDG
-262 DLSAP
+262 INDLNDRI
-267 VTENLVLRAQW
+267 TENRVIRARWNAKTIGVQ
-278 VADEIPVTYIEEH
+278 
-291 STAAGPDRALVG
+291 
-303 GTLSFSA
+303 FSA
-310 DADEGYA
+310 FYCTIDGEKTTTVGATYRFTVTAEEGRVPVRAVYIA
-317 PTLAGY
+317 TGENGQLIP
-323 SVMLGDEVLSV
+323 
-334 GYAALLSVSGQKAVY
+334 GYAALTGVNGRKAHY
-349 QMTVPAGDALQI
+349 ELTVPAASLL
-361 RILTDETPMSCELS
+361 RIIPSCETVVQNYELS
-375 FYADDDLVEQKC
+375 FYADDDLVEQKR

-434 VYEEATYTVSFYD
+434 IYEEATYTVSFYD
-447 ADYELID
+447 ADYALID

-461 LYFPVPEYTGRV
+461 QYFPVPEYTGRV

-513 TEYSLVKF
+513 TEYCLVKF
-521 VSDGALYDAELYER
+521 MVGGELHDAKLYER
-535 VSGQTLRLP
+535 VTGQTLTLP

-551 YTFLGWFGES
+551 YTFVGWFGES
-561 DAPVTGDTP
+561 DVPVTDDTP
-570 VPLGGATYHAQW
+570 VPLDGATYHA
-582 EQNTYTV
+582 EFTV
-589 TLVNAEHVTLG
+589 
-600 VLPEDGKAQ
+600 
-609 AGDTVVIGAY
+609 
-619 AQAGYES
+619 
-626 FFLYARTASG
+626 
-636 KPVAL
+636 
-641 SQFGGEPYDVP
+641 
-652 DANGYCFVMPAE
+652 
-664 DVTVTVVEKSNLN
+664 
-677 TVQFLVDGQVYA
+677 
-689 FEYVKSG
+689 
-696 EAPTAPATPV
+696 
-706 KEGYTFVGW
+706 
-715 RAASSGRL
+715 
-723 YAPDEEF
+723 
-730 DAITVNETYHAE
+730 
-742 FEINTYNLTYY
+742 NTYNLTYY
-753 RGADADASEFKCI
+753 RGAEADASEFKCI

-848 CLVRFV
+848 CMVRFV
-854 SDGQLYSAYLAFDGQ
+854 NDGQLYSAYLAFDGQ
-869 TAEIPAIDP
+869 TAAIPAIDP

-935 ETVSDLRYGE
+935 ETVSDLSYGE

-973 ARQAVSITCD
+973 ARQAISITCD

-990 TEVPAGKAAV
+990 TEVPAGKTAV

-1020 VAPETAPTRPGYT
+1020 IAPETAPTRPGYT

-1071 SYKLHFNL
+1071 GYKLHFNL

-1113 WREDATGIIY
+1113 WREDATGIVY
-1123 GAMASYVVK
+1123 GAMASYVVR

-1140 WEAASCVVRFLDAE
+1140 WEAGTCVVRFLDPSS
-1154 TGILYGYE
+1154 GILYGYE

-1231 TGVPTER
+1231 TGVPSER

-1345 TGNDRMIP
+1345 TGNDQMIP
-1353 LTLVMQ
+1353 LTLVLQ

-1392 ADNTLLAIVPVG
+1392 ADNTLLAIVPVD

-1439 ANDAVAESLIVR
+1439 ASDAVAESLIVR

-1522 IVEPI
+1522 IIEPI
-1527 LRTKESKEGINYY
+1527 LRTKETKDGINYY

-1549 HVKIDLYTVA
+1549 PVKIDIYTVA

-1591 NDVVIDIAPVPGY
+1591 NDVVIDIMPVPGY
-1604 YVAEVTACFNDG
+1604 YVAEVTARFNDG
-1616 ISLKSVPDGTL
+1616 ISIQSIPDAAL

-1661 NALTYRPDQAADPDQ
+1661 NALTYRPDQAADPDL

-1734 YHLAELTV
+1734 YHLTELTV

-1763 MPADHVVITA
+1763 MPANHVVITA
-1773 IFAENSYTVYK
+1773 IFAENTYTVFK
-1784 DAASEAHGMVELNGL
+1784 DAASEMHGMVELNGL
-1799 RENRIPADY
+1799 HENRISADY

-1821 YQVTRI
+1821 YQVTKI
-1827 YYVLANGDVLDFD
+1827 YYVLANGEVLDFD

-1940 GKYYFDMP
+1940 GRYYFDMP

-1982 ATANVAARVSMVS
+1982 ATANVAARVPMVS

-2030 KERTYI
+2030 KDRTYI

-2052 VNGTVTEKFTGADN
+2052 ANGTVTEKFTGADN
-2066 AAEYRL
+2066 TAEYRL

-2151 LTKAAD
+2151 LTRAAD
-2157 CETDGMISVNGSVAT
+2157 CEADGMISVNGSVAT

-2191 DGYYVASIA
+2191 DGYYVASIV

-2205 GSEKFEI
+2205 GSEKFEV
-2212 TGTKPAV
+2212 TGAKPAV
-2219 DTIHGEA
+2219 DTIRGDA

-2246 CDFSITTVFDAERG
+2246 CDFSITTVYDAKQG
-2260 TVTTDPA
+2260 TVTTSPA

-2272 DDIVTVTVEPKIGYV
+2272 D
-2287 CTSVTVTY
+2287 
-2295 EDGEKSLIL
+2295 
-2304 TEVGENR
+2304 
-2311 YTFTM
+2311 
-2316 PANAVVVTVVFS
+2316 
-2328 YDTYTL
+2328 
-2334 TKAADCETDGMISV
+2334 
-2348 NGSVATETSFEYRF
+2348 
-2362 MDPVTIT
+2362 
-2369 ATPKDG
+2369 
-2375 YYVAS
+2375 
-2380 IAAQSADGSEKFEIT
+2380 
-2395 GTKPAVDTIH
+2395 
-2405 GEALTLSFLM
+2405 
-2415 PACDLTY
+2415 
-2422 TVDYEKCDFSVTTVF
+2422 
-2437 DAERGTVTTA
+2437 
-2447 PANIAQLNDIVT
+2447 DIVT

-2548 TPAAG
+2548 TPAVG

-2590 EVKITKTGYGL
+2590 EVKLTKTGYGL

-2609 ESGHGKVTLS
+2609 EDGHGKVTLS

-2817 MDRYTDRNEISDWAV
+2817 MERYTDRNEISDWAV

>member
-61 AVQVDTDGAFELA
+61 AVQVDADGAFELA

-88 RGRLST
+88 RGRLSN
-94 KLFDGWTGVGS
+94 KLFDGWTGVGP
-105 TVAYDAGTK
+105 TVAYDADTK

-140 FYKVSFGDDIR
+140 FYKVRFGDDIS

-158 IVKIPAVPA
+158 IVTIPAVPA

-243 VPTPPDV
+243 VPTPPYIEKY
-250 GRLGYTFDGWDG
+250 GYTFATWDG
-262 DLSAP
+262 INDLNDRI
-267 VTENLVLRAQW
+267 TENRVIRARWNAKTIGVQ
-278 VADEIPVTYIEEH
+278 
-291 STAAGPDRALVG
+291 
-303 GTLSFSA
+303 FSA
-310 DADEGYA
+310 FYCTIDGEKTTTVGATYRFTVTAEEGRVPVRAVYIA
-317 PTLAGY
+317 TGENGQLIP
-323 SVMLGDEVLSV
+323 
-334 GYAALLSVSGQKAVY
+334 GYAALTGVNGRKAHY
-349 QMTVPAGDALQI
+349 ELTVPAASLL
-361 RILTDETPMSCELS
+361 RIIPSCETVVQNYELS
-375 FYADDDLVEQKC
+375 FYADDDLVEQKS

-397 VIPDKAGYNALYWTD
+397 VVPDKAGYNALYWTD

-461 LYFPVPEYTGRV
+461 QYFSVPEYTGRV

-513 TEYSLVKF
+513 TEYCLVKF
-521 VSDGALYDAELYER
+521 MVGGELHDAKLYER
-535 VSGQTLRLP
+535 VTGQTLTLP

-551 YTFLGWFGES
+551 YTFLGWFGEG
-561 DAPVTGDTP
+561 DEPVTGDTP
-570 VPLGGATYHAQW
+570 VPLDGATYHA
-582 EQNTYTV
+582 EFTV
-589 TLVNAEHVTLG
+589 
-600 VLPEDGKAQ
+600 
-609 AGDTVVIGAY
+609 
-619 AQAGYES
+619 
-626 FFLYARTASG
+626 
-636 KPVAL
+636 
-641 SQFGGEPYDVP
+641 
-652 DANGYCFVMPAE
+652 
-664 DVTVTVVEKSNLN
+664 
-677 TVQFLVDGQVYA
+677 
-689 FEYVKSG
+689 
-696 EAPTAPATPV
+696 
-706 KEGYTFVGW
+706 
-715 RAASSGRL
+715 
-723 YAPDEEF
+723 
-730 DAITVNETYHAE
+730 
-742 FEINTYNLTYY
+742 NTYNLTYY
-753 RGADADASEFKCI
+753 RGAEADASEFKCI
-766 LMLPDGSFVEFFNN
+766 LMLPDGTFVEFFNN

-787 YVLPDVTFGDT
+787 YVLPGISFGGT

-824 GAQYTMPAHDVLL
+824 GAQYTMPARDEQL
-837 TAVWEVDQALS
+837 TAVWEKDQALS

-854 SDGQLYSAYLAFDGQ
+854 NDGQLYSAYLAFDGQ
-869 TAEIPAIDP
+869 NAAIPETDP
-878 TASGKVFLGWQY
+878 SAPGKVFLGWQY
-890 GDNLYSNNG
+890 GDNLYSSNG

-935 ETVSDLRYGE
+935 ETVSNLHYGE

-1123 GAMASYVVK
+1123 GAMASYVVR

-1259 VGLVYTDGLS
+1259 VGLVYADGLS

-1345 TGNDRMIP
+1345 TGNDQMIP
-1353 LTLVMQ
+1353 LTLVLQ

-1392 ADNTLLAIVPVG
+1392 ADNTLLAIVPVD

-1439 ANDAVAESLIVR
+1439 ASDAVAESLIVR

-1522 IVEPI
+1522 IIEPI
-1527 LRTKESKEGINYY
+1527 LRTKETKDGINYY

-1549 HVKIDLYTVA
+1549 PVKIDIYTVA

-1591 NDVVIDIAPVPGY
+1591 NDVVIDIMPVPGY
-1604 YVAEVTACFNDG
+1604 YVAEVTARFNDG
-1616 ISLKSVPDGTL
+1616 ISIQSIPDAAL

-1661 NALTYRPDQAADPDQ
+1661 NALTYRPDQAADPDL

-1734 YHLAELTV
+1734 YHLTELTV

-1763 MPADHVVITA
+1763 MPANHVVITA
-1773 IFAENSYTVYK
+1773 IFAENTYTVFK
-1784 DAASEAHGMVELNGL
+1784 DAASEMHGMVELNGL
-1799 RENRIPADY
+1799 HENRISADY

-1821 YQVTRI
+1821 YQVTKI
-1827 YYVLANGDVLDFD
+1827 YYVLANGEVLDFD

-1940 GKYYFDMP
+1940 GRYYFDMP

-1982 ATANVAARVSMVS
+1982 ATANVAARVPMVS

-2030 KERTYI
+2030 KDRTYI

-2052 VNGTVTEKFTGADN
+2052 ANGTVTEKFTGADN
-2066 AAEYRL
+2066 TAEYRL

-2151 LTKAAD
+2151 LTRAAD
-2157 CETDGMISVNGSVAT
+2157 CEADGMISVNGSVAT

-2191 DGYYVASIA
+2191 DGYYVASIV

-2205 GSEKFEI
+2205 GSEKFEV
-2212 TGTKPAV
+2212 TGAKPAV
-2219 DTIHGEA
+2219 DTIRGDA

-2246 CDFSITTVFDAERG
+2246 CDFSITTVYDAKQG
-2260 TVTTDPA
+2260 TVTTSPA

-2272 DDIVTVTVEPKIGYV
+2272 D
-2287 CTSVTVTY
+2287 
-2295 EDGEKSLIL
+2295 
-2304 TEVGENR
+2304 
-2311 YTFTM
+2311 
-2316 PANAVVVTVVFS
+2316 
-2328 YDTYTL
+2328 
-2334 TKAADCETDGMISV
+2334 
-2348 NGSVATETSFEYRF
+2348 
-2362 MDPVTIT
+2362 
-2369 ATPKDG
+2369 
-2375 YYVAS
+2375 
-2380 IAAQSADGSEKFEIT
+2380 
-2395 GTKPAVDTIH
+2395 
-2405 GEALTLSFLM
+2405 
-2415 PACDLTY
+2415 
-2422 TVDYEKCDFSVTTVF
+2422 
-2437 DAERGTVTTA
+2437 
-2447 PANIAQLNDIVT
+2447 DIVT

-2548 TPAAG
+2548 TPAVG

-2590 EVKITKTGYGL
+2590 EVKLTKTGYGL

-2609 ESGHGKVTLS
+2609 EDGHGKVTLS

-2817 MDRYTDRNEISDWAV
+2817 MERYTDRNEISDWAV

>member
-61 AVQVDTDGAFELA
+61 AVQVDADGAFELA

-88 RGRLST
+88 RGRLLT
-94 KLFDGWTGVGS
+94 KLFDGWTGVGP
-105 TVAYDAGTK
+105 TVAYDADTK

-158 IVKIPAVPA
+158 LVTIPAVPA
-167 SGDVNRWGLGW
+167 SGDANRWGLGW

-243 VPTPPDV
+243 VPTPPYIEKY
-250 GRLGYTFDGWDG
+250 GYTFATWDG
-262 DLSAP
+262 INDLNDRI
-267 VTENLVLRAQW
+267 TENRVIRARWNAKTIGVQ
-278 VADEIPVTYIEEH
+278 
-291 STAAGPDRALVG
+291 
-303 GTLSFSA
+303 FSA
-310 DADEGYA
+310 FYCTIDGEKTTTVGATYRFTVTAEEGRVPVRAVYIA
-317 PTLAGY
+317 TGENGQLIP
-323 SVMLGDEVLSV
+323 
-334 GYAALLSVSGQKAVY
+334 GYAALTGVNGRKAHY
-349 QMTVPAGDALQI
+349 ELTVPAASLL
-361 RILTDETPMSCELS
+361 RIIPSCETVVQNYELS
-375 FYADDDLVEQKC
+375 FYADDDLVEQKS

-461 LYFPVPEYTGRV
+461 QYFSVPEYTGRV

-513 TEYSLVKF
+513 TEYCLVKF
-521 VSDGALYDAELYER
+521 MVGGELHDAKLYER
-535 VSGQTLRLP
+535 VTGQTLTLP

-551 YTFLGWFGES
+551 YTFVGWFGEG
-561 DAPVTGDTP
+561 DEPVTGDTP
-570 VPLGGATYHAQW
+570 VPLDGATYHA
-582 EQNTYTV
+582 EFTV
-589 TLVNAEHVTLG
+589 
-600 VLPEDGKAQ
+600 
-609 AGDTVVIGAY
+609 
-619 AQAGYES
+619 
-626 FFLYARTASG
+626 
-636 KPVAL
+636 
-641 SQFGGEPYDVP
+641 
-652 DANGYCFVMPAE
+652 
-664 DVTVTVVEKSNLN
+664 
-677 TVQFLVDGQVYA
+677 
-689 FEYVKSG
+689 
-696 EAPTAPATPV
+696 
-706 KEGYTFVGW
+706 
-715 RAASSGRL
+715 
-723 YAPDEEF
+723 
-730 DAITVNETYHAE
+730 
-742 FEINTYNLTYY
+742 NTYNLTYY
-753 RGADADASEFKCI
+753 RGAEADASELKCI

-798 VVLAEPMLPGY
+798 VVLAEPLLPGY

-854 SDGQLYSAYLAFDGQ
+854 SEGQLYSAYLAFDGQ

-878 TASGKVFLGWQY
+878 TASGKVFLGWQH
-890 GDNLYSNNG
+890 GDKLYSNNG

-935 ETVSDLRYGE
+935 ETVSDLHYGE

-990 TEVPAGKAAV
+990 TEVPAGKTAV

-1071 SYKLHFNL
+1071 GYKLHFNL

-1113 WREDATGIIY
+1113 WREDATGIVY
-1123 GAMASYVVK
+1123 GAMASYVVR

-1231 TGVPTER
+1231 TGVPSER

-1296 KAEKSRFSIFAAPAE
+1296 KAEKSRFSIFADPAE

-1345 TGNDRMIP
+1345 TGNDQMIP
-1353 LTLVMQ
+1353 LTLVLQ

-1392 ADNTLLAIVPVG
+1392 ADNTLLAIVPVD

-1419 TGYEFSGWEYL
+1419 TGYEFSGWEIL

-1477 ANSNDLLEGDKLT
+1477 SNSNDLLEGDKLT

-1527 LRTKESKEGINYY
+1527 LRTKESKDGINYY

-1549 HVKIDLYTVA
+1549 HVKIDIYTVA

-1591 NDVVIDIAPVPGY
+1591 NDVVIDIMPVPGY
-1604 YVAEVTACFNDG
+1604 YVAEVTARFNDG
-1616 ISLKSVPDGTL
+1616 ISIQSIPDATL

-1682 PSYTTKG
+1682 PNYTTKG

-1773 IFAENSYTVYK
+1773 IFAENTYTVFK
-1784 DAASEAHGMVELNGL
+1784 DAASEMHGMVELNGL
-1799 RENRIPADY
+1799 RENRISADY

-1821 YQVTRI
+1821 YQVTKI
-1827 YYVLANGDVLDFD
+1827 YYVLANGEVLDFD

-1940 GKYYFDMP
+1940 GRYYFDMP

-1982 ATANVAARVSMVS
+1982 AAANVAARVPMVS

-2030 KERTYI
+2030 KDRTYI

-2052 VNGTVTEKFTGADN
+2052 ANGTVTEKFTGADN

-2191 DGYYVASIA
+2191 DGYYVASIV

-2205 GSEKFEI
+2205 GSEKFEV

-2219 DTIHGEA
+2219 DTIRGDA
-2226 LTLSFLMPAC
+2226 MTLSFLMPAC

-2246 CDFSITTVFDAERG
+2246 CDFSITTVYDAKQG
-2260 TVTTDPA
+2260 
-2267 NIAQL
+2267 I
-2272 DDIVTVTVEPKIGYV
+2272 
-2287 CTSVTVTY
+2287 
-2295 EDGEKSLIL
+2295 
-2304 TEVGENR
+2304 
-2311 YTFTM
+2311 
-2316 PANAVVVTVVFS
+2316 
-2328 YDTYTL
+2328 
-2334 TKAADCETDGMISV
+2334 
-2348 NGSVATETSFEYRF
+2348 
-2362 MDPVTIT
+2362 
-2369 ATPKDG
+2369 
-2375 YYVAS
+2375 
-2380 IAAQSADGSEKFEIT
+2380 
-2395 GTKPAVDTIH
+2395 
-2405 GEALTLSFLM
+2405 
-2415 PACDLTY
+2415 
-2422 TVDYEKCDFSVTTVF
+2422 
-2437 DAERGTVTTA
+2437 VTTA
-2447 PANIAQLNDIVT
+2447 PANIAQLDDIVT

-2472 LTATYAGG
+2472 LTATYADG

-2485 LTEIAENRYTFTM
+2485 LTEVGENRYTFTM

-2590 EVKITKTGYGL
+2590 EVKLTKTGYGL

-2805 IGMDMTPKNTMF
+2805 IGMDMTPKNTVF
-2817 MDRYTDRNEISDWAV
+2817 MERYTDRNEISDWAV

>member
-61 AVQVDTDGAFELA
+61 AVQVDADGAFELA

-88 RGRLST
+88 RGRLSN
-94 KLFDGWTGVGS
+94 KLFDGWTGVGP
-105 TVAYDAGTK
+105 TVAYDADTK

-158 IVKIPAVPA
+158 IVTIPAVPA

-278 VADEIPVTYIEEH
+278 AANEIPVTYIEEH
-291 STAAGPDRALVG
+291 CTAAGPDHALVG

-361 RILTDETPMSCELS
+361 RVLTDETPMSCELS
-375 FYADDDLVEQKC
+375 FYADDDLVEQKR

-513 TEYSLVKF
+513 TEYCLVKF
-521 VSDGALYDAELYER
+521 MVGGGLHDAKLYER
-535 VSGQTLRLP
+535 VTGQTLTLP

-561 DAPVTGDTP
+561 DAPVTDDTP
-570 VPLGGATYHAQW
+570 VPLDGATYHA
-582 EQNTYTV
+582 EFTV
-589 TLVNAEHVTLG
+589 
-600 VLPEDGKAQ
+600 
-609 AGDTVVIGAY
+609 
-619 AQAGYES
+619 
-626 FFLYARTASG
+626 
-636 KPVAL
+636 
-641 SQFGGEPYDVP
+641 
-652 DANGYCFVMPAE
+652 
-664 DVTVTVVEKSNLN
+664 
-677 TVQFLVDGQVYA
+677 
-689 FEYVKSG
+689 
-696 EAPTAPATPV
+696 
-706 KEGYTFVGW
+706 
-715 RAASSGRL
+715 
-723 YAPDEEF
+723 
-730 DAITVNETYHAE
+730 
-742 FEINTYNLTYY
+742 NTYNLTYY
-753 RGADADASEFKCI
+753 RGAEADASELKCI

-869 TAEIPAIDP
+869 NAAIPETDP
-878 TASGKVFLGWQY
+878 SAPGRTFLGWQY
-890 GDNLYSNNG
+890 GDKLYSNNG
-899 VKDFTVEANE
+899 VKDFTVKANE

-990 TEVPAGKAAV
+990 TEVPAGKTAV

-1051 FGVAADADDLI
+1051 FGVAADADNLI

-1123 GAMASYVVK
+1123 GAMASYVVR

-1174 APTVSGKTFLYWV
+1174 APTVSGKTFRYWV
-1187 NQDKEADKVMAGA
+1187 NKENATDLVMAGA

-1345 TGNDRMIP
+1345 TGNDQMIP
-1353 LTLVMQ
+1353 LTLVLQ

-1392 ADNTLLAIVPVG
+1392 ADNTLLAIVPVD

-1439 ANDAVAESLIVR
+1439 ANDTIAESLIVR

-1527 LRTKESKEGINYY
+1527 LRTKETKDGINYY

-1773 IFAENSYTVYK
+1773 IFAENTYTVYK
-1784 DAASEAHGMVELNGL
+1784 DAASEAHGTVELNGL

-1840 AAAYENADV
+1840 AAAYESADV

-1881 ISDDCAEAS
+1881 ISDDCTEAS

-1940 GKYYFDMP
+1940 GRYYFDMP
-1948 ASPVTIYVETMKDE
+1948 ASPVTIYVETVKDE

-1982 ATANVAARVSMVS
+1982 ATANVAARVPMVS

-2052 VNGTVTEKFTGADN
+2052 ANGTVTEKFTGADN

-2119 TFLIPATYK
+2119 TLLIPATYK

-2172 ETSFEYRFM
+2172 ETSFEYRFL

-2212 TGTKPAV
+2212 TGAKPAV
-2219 DTIHGEA
+2219 DTI
-2226 LTLSFLMPAC
+2226 
-2236 DLTYTVDYEK
+2236 
-2246 CDFSITTVFDAERG
+2246 RG
-2260 TVTTDPA
+2260 D
-2267 NIAQL
+2267 
-2272 DDIVTVTVEPKIGYV
+2272 
-2287 CTSVTVTY
+2287 
-2295 EDGEKSLIL
+2295 
-2304 TEVGENR
+2304 
-2311 YTFTM
+2311 
-2316 PANAVVVTVVFS
+2316 
-2328 YDTYTL
+2328 
-2334 TKAADCETDGMISV
+2334 
-2348 NGSVATETSFEYRF
+2348 
-2362 MDPVTIT
+2362 
-2369 ATPKDG
+2369 
-2375 YYVAS
+2375 
-2380 IAAQSADGSEKFEIT
+2380 
-2395 GTKPAVDTIH
+2395 
-2405 GEALTLSFLM
+2405 ALTLSFLM

-2437 DAERGTVTTA
+2437 DAKQGTVTTA
-2447 PANIAQLNDIVT
+2447 PANIAQLDDIVT

-2485 LTEIAENRYTFTM
+2485 LTEIAENRCTFTM

-2548 TPAAG
+2548 TPAVG

-2562 GGKITVNEEIKQSGG
+2562 GGKITVNEEIKRSGG

-2590 EVKITKTGYGL
+2590 EVKLTKTGYGL

-2679 AITVKFEVQGSS
+2679 TITVKFEVQGSS

-2791 REEMAAIMYRYCAY
+2791 REEMAAIMYRYCEY

>member
-61 AVQVDTDGAFELA
+61 AVQVDADGAFELA

-88 RGRLST
+88 RGRLLT
-94 KLFDGWTGVGS
+94 KLFDGWTGVGP
-105 TVAYDAGTK
+105 TVAYDADTK

-186 PGGEARVSELF
+186 AGGEIRVSELF
-197 AGMPRGTTELELEPA
+197 TGMPRGTTELELEPA

-262 DLSAP
+262 DLAAP

-278 VADEIPVTYIEEH
+278 AANEIPVTYIEEQC
-291 STAAGPDRALVG
+291 TATGPDHALVG
-303 GTLSFSA
+303 GMLSFSA

-361 RILTDETPMSCELS
+361 RILTDETPMSYELS
-375 FYADDDLVEQKC
+375 FYADDDLVEQKR
-387 VEKGGFVLAP
+387 VEKGGIVLAP

-426 TADARWYA
+426 TTDARWYA

-461 LYFPVPEYTGRV
+461 QYFPVPEYTGRV

-513 TEYSLVKF
+513 TEYCLVKF
-521 VSDGALYDAELYER
+521 MVGGELHDAKLYER
-535 VSGQTLRLP
+535 VTGQTLTLP

-551 YTFLGWFGES
+551 YTFLGWFGEG
-561 DAPVTGDTP
+561 DEPVTGDTP
-570 VPLGGATYHAQW
+570 VPLDGATYHA
-582 EQNTYTV
+582 EFTV
-589 TLVNAEHVTLG
+589 
-600 VLPEDGKAQ
+600 
-609 AGDTVVIGAY
+609 
-619 AQAGYES
+619 
-626 FFLYARTASG
+626 
-636 KPVAL
+636 
-641 SQFGGEPYDVP
+641 
-652 DANGYCFVMPAE
+652 
-664 DVTVTVVEKSNLN
+664 
-677 TVQFLVDGQVYA
+677 
-689 FEYVKSG
+689 
-696 EAPTAPATPV
+696 
-706 KEGYTFVGW
+706 
-715 RAASSGRL
+715 
-723 YAPDEEF
+723 
-730 DAITVNETYHAE
+730 
-742 FEINTYNLTYY
+742 NTYNLTYY
-753 RGADADASEFKCI
+753 RGAEADTSEFKCI
-766 LMLPDGSFVEFFNN
+766 LMLPDGSLVEFFNN

-809 VFKGWVDGSGYLHPA
+809 VFKGWVDGNGYLHPA

-848 CLVRFV
+848 CMVRFV

-878 TASGKVFLGWQY
+878 TAPGKVFLGWQY

-909 AREMTLEAVWA
+909 AREMTFEAAWA

-1020 VAPETAPTRPGYT
+1020 VAPETEPARPGYT

-1071 SYKLHFNL
+1071 GYKLHFNL

-1099 LADVAEKDGYVFIG
+1099 LADAAEKDGYVFIG

-1123 GAMASYVVK
+1123 GAMASYVVR

-1174 APTVSGKTFLYWV
+1174 APTVSGKTFRYWV
-1187 NQDKEADKVMAGA
+1187 NKENSTDLVMAGA

-1252 EGYRLGT
+1252 EDYRLGT

-1296 KAEKSRFSIFAAPAE
+1296 KAEKSRFSIFADPAE

-1345 TGNDRMIP
+1345 TGNDQLLP

-1439 ANDAVAESLIVR
+1439 ANDAVAENLIVR

-1527 LRTKESKEGINYY
+1527 LRTKESKDGINYY
-1540 EFGFTMPTE
+1540 EFSFTMPTE

-1576 TINGHHSNNLYVPQG
+1576 TVNGHHSNNLYVPQG

-1648 YAPHDYNIDIETS
+1648 YAPHDYSIDIETS

-1682 PSYTTKG
+1682 PNYTTKG

-1757 GIYYFD
+1757 GVYYFD

-1784 DAASEAHGMVELNGL
+1784 DAASEAHGTVELNGL
-1799 RENRIPADY
+1799 RENRISADY

-1860 TFHMPASDVTVYAEY
+1860 TFHMPASDVTVYAAY

-1940 GKYYFDMP
+1940 GRYYFDMP

-1982 ATANVAARVSMVS
+1982 ATANVAARVPMVS
-1995 DAPVGYHFVG
+1995 DAPVGCHFVG

-2052 VNGTVTEKFTGADN
+2052 ANGTVTEKFTGADN

-2085 VPDTGYEIDAVRVF
+2085 VPDTGYEIDAVRVY

-2172 ETSFEYRFM
+2172 ETSFEYRFL

-2191 DGYYVASIA
+2191 DGYYVASIV

-2219 DTIHGEA
+2219 DTI
-2226 LTLSFLMPAC
+2226 
-2236 DLTYTVDYEK
+2236 
-2246 CDFSITTVFDAERG
+2246 RG
-2260 TVTTDPA
+2260 D
-2267 NIAQL
+2267 
-2272 DDIVTVTVEPKIGYV
+2272 
-2287 CTSVTVTY
+2287 
-2295 EDGEKSLIL
+2295 
-2304 TEVGENR
+2304 
-2311 YTFTM
+2311 
-2316 PANAVVVTVVFS
+2316 
-2328 YDTYTL
+2328 
-2334 TKAADCETDGMISV
+2334 
-2348 NGSVATETSFEYRF
+2348 
-2362 MDPVTIT
+2362 
-2369 ATPKDG
+2369 
-2375 YYVAS
+2375 
-2380 IAAQSADGSEKFEIT
+2380 
-2395 GTKPAVDTIH
+2395 
-2405 GEALTLSFLM
+2405 ALTLSFLM

-2437 DAERGTVTTA
+2437 DAKQGTVTTS
-2447 PANIAQLNDIVT
+2447 PASIAQLDDIVT

-2472 LTATYAGG
+2472 LTATYEGG

-2548 TPAAG
+2548 TPAVG

-2562 GGKITVNEEIKQSGG
+2562 GGKITVNEEIRRGGG

-2590 EVKITKTGYGL
+2590 EVRLTKTGYGL

-2609 ESGHGKVTLS
+2609 ENGHGKVTLN
-2619 PERVAYVGDLVT
+2619 PERVAYIGDLVT

-2656 VNYVKNDYD
+2656 VNYVKNGYD
-2665 YIETWSFTMPASNV
+2665 YIETWSFTMPASDV

-2707 FVTDRGYFNGVSEM
+2707 FVTDRGYFNGVSET

-2805 IGMDMTPKNTMF
+2805 IGMDMTPKNAVF
-2817 MDRYTDRNEISDWAV
+2817 MERYTDRNEISDWAV

>member
-61 AVQVDTDGAFELA
+61 AVQVDADGAFELA

-88 RGRLST
+88 RGRLLT
-94 KLFDGWTGVGS
+94 KLFDGWTGVGP

-243 VPTPPDV
+243 VPTPPYIEKY
-250 GRLGYTFDGWDG
+250 GYTFATWDG
-262 DLSAP
+262 INDLNDRI
-267 VTENLVLRAQW
+267 TENRVIRARWNAKTIGVQ
-278 VADEIPVTYIEEH
+278 
-291 STAAGPDRALVG
+291 
-303 GTLSFSA
+303 FSA
-310 DADEGYA
+310 FYCTIDGEKTTTVGATYRFTVTAEEGRVPVRAVYIA
-317 PTLAGY
+317 TGENGQLIP
-323 SVMLGDEVLSV
+323 
-334 GYAALLSVSGQKAVY
+334 GYAALTGVNGRKAHY
-349 QMTVPAGDALQI
+349 ELTVPAASLL
-361 RILTDETPMSCELS
+361 RIIPSCETVVQNYELS
-375 FYADDDLVEQKC
+375 FYADDDLVEQKR

-417 EVGEKIENV
+417 KVGEKIENV

-513 TEYSLVKF
+513 TEYCLVKF
-521 VSDGALYDAELYER
+521 MVGGELHDAKLYER
-535 VSGQTLRLP
+535 VSGQTLTLP

-551 YTFLGWFGES
+551 YTFVGWFGES

-570 VPLGGATYHAQW
+570 VPLDGATYHA
-582 EQNTYTV
+582 EFTV
-589 TLVNAEHVTLG
+589 
-600 VLPEDGKAQ
+600 
-609 AGDTVVIGAY
+609 
-619 AQAGYES
+619 
-626 FFLYARTASG
+626 
-636 KPVAL
+636 
-641 SQFGGEPYDVP
+641 
-652 DANGYCFVMPAE
+652 
-664 DVTVTVVEKSNLN
+664 
-677 TVQFLVDGQVYA
+677 
-689 FEYVKSG
+689 
-696 EAPTAPATPV
+696 
-706 KEGYTFVGW
+706 
-715 RAASSGRL
+715 
-723 YAPDEEF
+723 
-730 DAITVNETYHAE
+730 
-742 FEINTYNLTYY
+742 NTYNLTYY
-753 RGADADASEFKCI
+753 RGAEADASELKCI

-809 VFKGWVDGSGYLHPA
+809 VFKGWVDGGGYLHPA

-837 TAVWEVDQALS
+837 TAVWEKDQALS
-848 CLVRFV
+848 CMVRFV

-869 TAEIPAIDP
+869 TAAIPETDP
-878 TASGKVFLGWQY
+878 SAPGRTFLGWQY
-890 GDNLYSNNG
+890 GDKLYSNNG

-1123 GAMASYVVK
+1123 GAMASYVVR

-1252 EGYRLGT
+1252 GGYRLGT

-1345 TGNDRMIP
+1345 TGNDQMIP
-1353 LTLVMQ
+1353 LTLVLQ

-1439 ANDAVAESLIVR
+1439 ASDAVAESLIVR

-1477 ANSNDLLEGDKLT
+1477 ANSSDLLEGDKLT

-1527 LRTKESKEGINYY
+1527 LRTKESKDGINYY

-1773 IFAENSYTVYK
+1773 IFAENTYTVFK
-1784 DAASEAHGMVELNGL
+1784 DAASEAHGTVELNGL

-1840 AAAYENADV
+1840 AAAYENAVV

-1940 GKYYFDMP
+1940 GRYYFDMP

-1982 ATANVAARVSMVS
+1982 ATANVAARVPMVS

-2105 HDLDVKYTVSDTAY
+2105 HDLDVKYTVSGTAY

-2172 ETSFEYRFM
+2172 ETSFEYRFL

-2191 DGYYVASIA
+2191 DGYYVASIV

-2219 DTIHGEA
+2219 DTI
-2226 LTLSFLMPAC
+2226 
-2236 DLTYTVDYEK
+2236 
-2246 CDFSITTVFDAERG
+2246 RG
-2260 TVTTDPA
+2260 D
-2267 NIAQL
+2267 
-2272 DDIVTVTVEPKIGYV
+2272 
-2287 CTSVTVTY
+2287 
-2295 EDGEKSLIL
+2295 
-2304 TEVGENR
+2304 
-2311 YTFTM
+2311 
-2316 PANAVVVTVVFS
+2316 
-2328 YDTYTL
+2328 
-2334 TKAADCETDGMISV
+2334 
-2348 NGSVATETSFEYRF
+2348 
-2362 MDPVTIT
+2362 
-2369 ATPKDG
+2369 
-2375 YYVAS
+2375 
-2380 IAAQSADGSEKFEIT
+2380 
-2395 GTKPAVDTIH
+2395 
-2405 GEALTLSFLM
+2405 ALTLSFLM

-2437 DAERGTVTTA
+2437 DAKQGTVTTA
-2447 PANIAQLNDIVT
+2447 PANIAQLDDIVT

-2485 LTEIAENRYTFTM
+2485 LTEIGENRYTFTM

-2562 GGKITVNEEIKQSGG
+2562 GGKITVNEEIKRSGG

-2590 EVKITKTGYGL
+2590 EVKLTKTGYGL

-2769 ANENGIVLGRSD
+2769 ANENGIVFGRSD

-2805 IGMDMTPKNTMF
+2805 IGMDMTPKNTVF
-2817 MDRYTDRNEISDWAV
+2817 MERYTDRNEISDWAV
-2832 TYVEWAVGCGL
+2832 TYMEWAVGCGL

>member
-1 MKHVSK
+1 M
-7 RLVSMLLVLCM
+7 
-18 VLSVLPLSVFAA
+18 
-30 PGQTLKVA
+30 
-38 FRYRIVPAGG
+38 
-48 GSWSGEAGRSEEY
+48 
-61 AVQVDTDGAFELA
+61 
-74 LPAGFEEVFPNAEF
+74 
-88 RGRLST
+88 
-94 KLFDGWTGVGS
+94 
-105 TVAYDAGTK
+105 
-114 TARVT
+114 
-119 GCTDVL
+119 
-125 DETKTYLIDVVYNEQ
+125 
-140 FYKVSFGDDIR
+140 
-151 ENLTWND
+151 
-158 IVKIPAVPA
+158 
-167 SGDVNRWGLGW
+167 
-178 TANGRQYL
+178 
-186 PGGEARVSELF
+186 
-197 AGMPRGTTELELEPA
+197 
-212 YLDLTDRHI
+212 
-221 VLWTDGLSGEVYR
+221 
-234 VDTVADGET
+234 
-243 VPTPPDV
+243 
-250 GRLGYTFDGWDG
+250 
-262 DLSAP
+262 
-267 VTENLVLRAQW
+267 LRAQW
-278 VADEIPVTYIEEH
+278 AANEIPVTYIEERC
-291 STAAGPDRALVG
+291 TAAGPDTARVG

-317 PTLAGY
+317 PTLVGY

-361 RILTDETPMSCELS
+361 RILADETPMSYELS
-375 FYADDDLVEQKC
+375 FYADDDLVEQKS

-461 LYFPVPEYTGRV
+461 QYFPVPEYTGRV

-513 TEYSLVKF
+513 TEYCLVKF
-521 VSDGALYDAELYER
+521 MVGGELHDAKLYER
-535 VSGQTLRLP
+535 VTGQTLTLP

-551 YTFLGWFGES
+551 YTFVGWFGES

-570 VPLGGATYHAQW
+570 VPLDGATYHA
-582 EQNTYTV
+582 EFTV
-589 TLVNAEHVTLG
+589 
-600 VLPEDGKAQ
+600 
-609 AGDTVVIGAY
+609 
-619 AQAGYES
+619 
-626 FFLYARTASG
+626 
-636 KPVAL
+636 
-641 SQFGGEPYDVP
+641 
-652 DANGYCFVMPAE
+652 
-664 DVTVTVVEKSNLN
+664 
-677 TVQFLVDGQVYA
+677 
-689 FEYVKSG
+689 
-696 EAPTAPATPV
+696 
-706 KEGYTFVGW
+706 
-715 RAASSGRL
+715 
-723 YAPDEEF
+723 
-730 DAITVNETYHAE
+730 
-742 FEINTYNLTYY
+742 NTYNLTYY
-753 RGADADASEFKCI
+753 RGVEADASELKCI

-848 CLVRFV
+848 CMVRFV

-869 TAEIPAIDP
+869 NAAIPETDP
-878 TASGKVFLGWQY
+878 SAPGKMFLGWQY
-890 GDNLYSNNG
+890 GDNLYSSNG

-935 ETVSDLRYGE
+935 ETVGDLSYGE

-973 ARQAVSITCD
+973 ARQAISITCD

-1123 GAMASYVVK
+1123 GAMASYVVR

-1187 NQDKEADKVMAGA
+1187 NQDNEADKVMAGA

-1345 TGNDRMIP
+1345 TGNDQMIP
-1353 LTLVMQ
+1353 LTLVLQ

-1392 ADNTLLAIVPVG
+1392 ADNTLLAIVPVD

-1430 PVNGKTFDP
+1430 PVNSKIFDP

-1527 LRTKESKEGINYY
+1527 LRTKETKDGINYY

-1661 NALTYRPDQAADPDQ
+1661 NALTYRPDQAADPDL

-1763 MPADHVVITA
+1763 MPANHVVITA
-1773 IFAENSYTVYK
+1773 IFAENTYTVFK
-1784 DAASEAHGMVELNGL
+1784 DAASEMHGMVELNGL
-1799 RENRIPADY
+1799 RENRISADY

-1821 YQVTRI
+1821 YQVTKI

-1940 GKYYFDMP
+1940 GRYYFDMP

-1982 ATANVAARVSMVS
+1982 ATANVAARVPMVS

-2052 VNGTVTEKFTGADN
+2052 ANGTVTEKFTGADN
-2066 AAEYRL
+2066 TAEYRL

-2151 LTKAAD
+2151 LTKADD

-2172 ETSFEYRFM
+2172 ETSFEYRFL

-2191 DGYYVASIA
+2191 DGYYVASIV

-2219 DTIHGEA
+2219 DTIRGDA

-2246 CDFSITTVFDAERG
+2246 CDFSITTVFDAKQG
-2260 TVTTDPA
+2260 TVTTSPA

-2272 DDIVTVTVEPKIGYV
+2272 D
-2287 CTSVTVTY
+2287 
-2295 EDGEKSLIL
+2295 
-2304 TEVGENR
+2304 
-2311 YTFTM
+2311 
-2316 PANAVVVTVVFS
+2316 
-2328 YDTYTL
+2328 
-2334 TKAADCETDGMISV
+2334 
-2348 NGSVATETSFEYRF
+2348 
-2362 MDPVTIT
+2362 
-2369 ATPKDG
+2369 
-2375 YYVAS
+2375 
-2380 IAAQSADGSEKFEIT
+2380 
-2395 GTKPAVDTIH
+2395 
-2405 GEALTLSFLM
+2405 
-2415 PACDLTY
+2415 
-2422 TVDYEKCDFSVTTVF
+2422 
-2437 DAERGTVTTA
+2437 
-2447 PANIAQLNDIVT
+2447 DIVT

-2472 LTATYAGG
+2472 LTATYADG

-2548 TPAAG
+2548 TPAVG

-2562 GGKITVNEEIKQSGG
+2562 GGKITVNEEIKRSGG

-2590 EVKITKTGYGL
+2590 EVKLTKTGYGL

-2609 ESGHGKVTLS
+2609 EDGHGKVTLN

-2805 IGMDMTPKNTMF
+2805 IGMDMTPKNTVF
-2817 MDRYTDRNEISDWAV
+2817 MERYTDRNEISDWAV

-2856 HASRAQVAQVI
+2856 HATRAQVAQVI

>member
-30 PGQTLKVA
+30 PSQTLKVA

-61 AVQVDTDGAFELA
+61 AVQVDADGAFELA

-88 RGRLST
+88 RGRLLT
-94 KLFDGWTGVGS
+94 KLFDGWTGVGP
-105 TVAYDAGTK
+105 TVAYDADTK

-167 SGDVNRWGLGW
+167 SDDVNRWALGW

-186 PGGEARVSELF
+186 PEGEIRVSELF

-234 VDTVADGET
+234 VDTVADGEL
-243 VPTPPDV
+243 VPTPPYIEKY
-250 GRLGYTFDGWDG
+250 GYTFATWDG
-262 DLSAP
+262 INDLNDRI
-267 VTENLVLRAQW
+267 TENRVIRARWNAKTIGVQ
-278 VADEIPVTYIEEH
+278 
-291 STAAGPDRALVG
+291 
-303 GTLSFSA
+303 FSA
-310 DADEGYA
+310 FYCTIDGEKTTTVGATYRFTVTAEEGRVPVRAVYIA
-317 PTLAGY
+317 TGENGQLIP
-323 SVMLGDEVLSV
+323 
-334 GYAALLSVSGQKAVY
+334 GYAALTGVNGRKAHY
-349 QMTVPAGDALQI
+349 ELTVPAASLL
-361 RILTDETPMSCELS
+361 RIIPSCETVVQNYELS
-375 FYADDDLVEQKC
+375 FYADDDLVEQKR

-461 LYFPVPEYTGRV
+461 QYFPVPEYTGRV

-513 TEYSLVKF
+513 TEYCLVKF
-521 VSDGALYDAELYER
+521 MVGGELHDAKLYER
-535 VSGQTLRLP
+535 VSGQTLTLP

-551 YTFLGWFGES
+551 YTFLGWFGEG
-561 DAPVTGDTP
+561 DEPVTDDTP
-570 VPLGGATYHAQW
+570 VPLDGATYHA
-582 EQNTYTV
+582 EFTV
-589 TLVNAEHVTLG
+589 
-600 VLPEDGKAQ
+600 
-609 AGDTVVIGAY
+609 
-619 AQAGYES
+619 
-626 FFLYARTASG
+626 
-636 KPVAL
+636 
-641 SQFGGEPYDVP
+641 
-652 DANGYCFVMPAE
+652 
-664 DVTVTVVEKSNLN
+664 
-677 TVQFLVDGQVYA
+677 
-689 FEYVKSG
+689 
-696 EAPTAPATPV
+696 
-706 KEGYTFVGW
+706 
-715 RAASSGRL
+715 
-723 YAPDEEF
+723 
-730 DAITVNETYHAE
+730 
-742 FEINTYNLTYY
+742 NTYNLTYY
-753 RGADADASEFKCI
+753 RGAEADASEFKCI

-837 TAVWEVDQALS
+837 TAVWEKDQALS
-848 CLVRFV
+848 CMVRFV

-869 TAEIPAIDP
+869 TAAIPETDP
-878 TASGKVFLGWQY
+878 SAPGRTFLGWQH
-890 GDNLYSNNG
+890 GDNLYSNDG

-935 ETVSDLRYGE
+935 ETVSDLHYGE

-958 LFGGWEELETGAVYN
+958 LFGGWEGLETGAVYN

-1071 SYKLHFNL
+1071 GYKLHFNL

-1123 GAMASYVVK
+1123 GAMASYVVR

-1296 KAEKSRFSIFAAPAE
+1296 KAEKSRFSIFADPAE

-1345 TGNDRMIP
+1345 TGNDQMIP

-1392 ADNTLLAIVPVG
+1392 ADNTLLAIVPVD

-1527 LRTKESKEGINYY
+1527 LRTKESKDGINYY

-1773 IFAENSYTVYK
+1773 IFAENTYTVFK
-1784 DAASEAHGMVELNGL
+1784 DAASEAHGTVELNGL

-1940 GKYYFDMP
+1940 GRYYFDMP

-1982 ATANVAARVSMVS
+1982 ATANVAARVPMVS

-2030 KERTYI
+2030 KDRTYI

-2052 VNGTVTEKFTGADN
+2052 ANGTVTEKFTGADN
-2066 AAEYRL
+2066 TAEYRL

-2172 ETSFEYRFM
+2172 ETSFEYRFL

-2219 DTIHGEA
+2219 DTI
-2226 LTLSFLMPAC
+2226 
-2236 DLTYTVDYEK
+2236 
-2246 CDFSITTVFDAERG
+2246 RG
-2260 TVTTDPA
+2260 D
-2267 NIAQL
+2267 
-2272 DDIVTVTVEPKIGYV
+2272 
-2287 CTSVTVTY
+2287 
-2295 EDGEKSLIL
+2295 
-2304 TEVGENR
+2304 
-2311 YTFTM
+2311 
-2316 PANAVVVTVVFS
+2316 
-2328 YDTYTL
+2328 
-2334 TKAADCETDGMISV
+2334 
-2348 NGSVATETSFEYRF
+2348 
-2362 MDPVTIT
+2362 
-2369 ATPKDG
+2369 
-2375 YYVAS
+2375 
-2380 IAAQSADGSEKFEIT
+2380 
-2395 GTKPAVDTIH
+2395 
-2405 GEALTLSFLM
+2405 ALTLSFLM

-2422 TVDYEKCDFSVTTVF
+2422 TVDYEKCDFSVTTVY

-2447 PANIAQLNDIVT
+2447 PANIAQLDDIVT

-2548 TPAAG
+2548 TPAVG

-2562 GGKITVNEEIKQSGG
+2562 GGKITVNEEIKKSGG

-2590 EVKITKTGYGL
+2590 EVKLTKTGYGL

-2791 REEMAAIMYRYCAY
+2791 REEMAAIMYRYCEY

-2817 MDRYTDRNEISDWAV
+2817 MERYTDRNEISDWAV

>member
-38 FRYRIVPAGG
+38 FRYRIVPADG

-61 AVQVDTDGAFELA
+61 AVQVDADGAFELA

-88 RGRLST
+88 RGRLLT
-94 KLFDGWTGVGS
+94 KLFDGWTGVGP
-105 TVAYDAGTK
+105 TVAYDADTK

-158 IVKIPAVPA
+158 IVTIPAVPA
-167 SGDVNRWGLGW
+167 SDYVNRWGLGW

-186 PGGEARVSELF
+186 AGGEIRVSELF

-262 DLSAP
+262 DLAAP

-278 VADEIPVTYIEEH
+278 AANEIPVTYIEEH
-291 STAAGPDRALVG
+291 CTAAGPDHALVG

-361 RILTDETPMSCELS
+361 RILTDETPMSYELS
-375 FYADDDLVEQKC
+375 FYADDDLVEQKR

-461 LYFPVPEYTGRV
+461 QYFPVPEYTGRV

-513 TEYSLVKF
+513 TEYCLVKF
-521 VSDGALYDAELYER
+521 MVGGELHDAKLYER
-535 VSGQTLRLP
+535 VTGQTLTLP

-561 DAPVTGDTP
+561 DAPVTDDTP
-570 VPLGGATYHAQW
+570 VPLDGATYHA
-582 EQNTYTV
+582 EFTV
-589 TLVNAEHVTLG
+589 
-600 VLPEDGKAQ
+600 
-609 AGDTVVIGAY
+609 
-619 AQAGYES
+619 
-626 FFLYARTASG
+626 
-636 KPVAL
+636 
-641 SQFGGEPYDVP
+641 
-652 DANGYCFVMPAE
+652 
-664 DVTVTVVEKSNLN
+664 
-677 TVQFLVDGQVYA
+677 
-689 FEYVKSG
+689 
-696 EAPTAPATPV
+696 
-706 KEGYTFVGW
+706 
-715 RAASSGRL
+715 
-723 YAPDEEF
+723 
-730 DAITVNETYHAE
+730 
-742 FEINTYNLTYY
+742 NTYNLTYY
-753 RGADADASEFKCI
+753 RGAEADASEFKCI

-848 CLVRFV
+848 CMVRFV

-935 ETVSDLRYGE
+935 ETVSDLSYGE

-990 TEVPAGKAAV
+990 TEVPAGKTAV

-1020 VAPETAPTRPGYT
+1020 VAPKTAPTRPGYT

-1123 GAMASYVVK
+1123 GAMASYVVR

-1288 DADVTIVA
+1288 DADVTIVV
-1296 KAEKSRFSIFAAPAE
+1296 KAEKSRFSIFADPAE

-1345 TGNDRMIP
+1345 TGNDQMIP
-1353 LTLVMQ
+1353 LTLVLQ

-1527 LRTKESKEGINYY
+1527 LRTKESKDGINYY

-1773 IFAENSYTVYK
+1773 IFAENTYTVFK
-1784 DAASEAHGMVELNGL
+1784 DAASEAHGTVELNGL

-1840 AAAYENADV
+1840 AAAYENADI

-1940 GKYYFDMP
+1940 GRYYFDMP

-1982 ATANVAARVSMVS
+1982 ATANVAARVPMVS

-2052 VNGTVTEKFTGADN
+2052 ANGTVTEKFTGADN

-2105 HDLDVKYTVSDTAY
+2105 HDLDVKYTVSGTAY

-2141 AVTFRKACYT
+2141 AVTFRKTCYT

-2172 ETSFEYRFM
+2172 ETSFEYRFL

-2186 TATPK
+2186 TAAPK
-2191 DGYYVASIA
+2191 DGYYVASIV

-2219 DTIHGEA
+2219 DTI
-2226 LTLSFLMPAC
+2226 
-2236 DLTYTVDYEK
+2236 
-2246 CDFSITTVFDAERG
+2246 RG
-2260 TVTTDPA
+2260 D
-2267 NIAQL
+2267 
-2272 DDIVTVTVEPKIGYV
+2272 
-2287 CTSVTVTY
+2287 
-2295 EDGEKSLIL
+2295 
-2304 TEVGENR
+2304 
-2311 YTFTM
+2311 
-2316 PANAVVVTVVFS
+2316 
-2328 YDTYTL
+2328 
-2334 TKAADCETDGMISV
+2334 
-2348 NGSVATETSFEYRF
+2348 
-2362 MDPVTIT
+2362 
-2369 ATPKDG
+2369 
-2375 YYVAS
+2375 
-2380 IAAQSADGSEKFEIT
+2380 
-2395 GTKPAVDTIH
+2395 
-2405 GEALTLSFLM
+2405 ALTLSFLM

-2437 DAERGTVTTA
+2437 DAKQGTVTTD
-2447 PANIAQLNDIVT
+2447 PASIAQLDDIVT

-2472 LTATYAGG
+2472 LTATYEDG

-2485 LTEIAENRYTFTM
+2485 LTEIAENCYTFTM

-2548 TPAAG
+2548 TPAVG

-2562 GGKITVNEEIKQSGG
+2562 GGKITVNEEIKRGGG

-2590 EVKITKTGYGL
+2590 EVKLTKTGYGL

-2609 ESGHGKVTLS
+2609 ENGHGKVTLN
-2619 PERVAYVGDLVT
+2619 PERVAYIGDLVT

-2656 VNYVKNDYD
+2656 VNYVKNGYD
-2665 YIETWSFTMPASNV
+2665 YIETWSFTMPASDV

-2805 IGMDMTPKNTMF
+2805 IGMDMTPKNTVF
-2817 MDRYTDRNEISDWAV
+2817 MERYTDRNEISDWAV

>member
-61 AVQVDTDGAFELA
+61 AVQVDADGAFELA

-88 RGRLST
+88 RGRLLT
-94 KLFDGWTGVGS
+94 KLFDGWTGVGP
-105 TVAYDAGTK
+105 TVAYDADTK

-186 PGGEARVSELF
+186 AGGEARVSELF

-278 VADEIPVTYIEEH
+278 AANEIPVTYIEEH
-291 STAAGPDRALVG
+291 CTVAGPDYALVG

-361 RILTDETPMSCELS
+361 RILANETPMSYELS
-375 FYADDDLVEQKC
+375 FYADDDLVEQKR

-397 VIPDKAGYNALYWTD
+397 VIPDKAGYNVLYWTD

-434 VYEEATYTVSFYD
+434 VYEEAAYTVSFYD

-461 LYFPVPEYTGRV
+461 QYFPVPEYTGRV

-513 TEYSLVKF
+513 TEYCLVKF
-521 VSDGALYDAELYER
+521 MVGGELHDAKLYER
-535 VSGQTLRLP
+535 VTGQTLTLP

-551 YTFLGWFGES
+551 YTFLGWFGEG
-561 DAPVTGDTP
+561 DEPVTGDTP
-570 VPLGGATYHAQW
+570 VPLDGATYHA
-582 EQNTYTV
+582 EFTV
-589 TLVNAEHVTLG
+589 
-600 VLPEDGKAQ
+600 
-609 AGDTVVIGAY
+609 
-619 AQAGYES
+619 
-626 FFLYARTASG
+626 
-636 KPVAL
+636 
-641 SQFGGEPYDVP
+641 
-652 DANGYCFVMPAE
+652 
-664 DVTVTVVEKSNLN
+664 
-677 TVQFLVDGQVYA
+677 
-689 FEYVKSG
+689 
-696 EAPTAPATPV
+696 
-706 KEGYTFVGW
+706 
-715 RAASSGRL
+715 
-723 YAPDEEF
+723 
-730 DAITVNETYHAE
+730 
-742 FEINTYNLTYY
+742 NTYNLTYY
-753 RGADADASEFKCI
+753 RGAEADASEFKCI

-869 TAEIPAIDP
+869 NAAIPETDP
-878 TASGKVFLGWQY
+878 SAPGRTFLGWQY
-890 GDNLYSNNG
+890 GDSLYSNDG

-990 TEVPAGKAAV
+990 TEVPAGKTAV

-1123 GAMASYVVK
+1123 GAMASYVVR

-1174 APTVSGKTFLYWV
+1174 APTVSGKAFLYWV

-1200 LTPNIFKDTVY
+1200 LTPNIFKNTVY

-1296 KAEKSRFSIFAAPAE
+1296 KAEKSRFSIFADPAE

-1345 TGNDRMIP
+1345 TGNDQMIP
-1353 LTLVMQ
+1353 LTLVLQ

-1392 ADNTLLAIVPVG
+1392 ADNTLLAIVPVD

-1477 ANSNDLLEGDKLT
+1477 ANSSDLLEGDKLT

-1527 LRTKESKEGINYY
+1527 LRTKESKDGINYY

-1591 NDVVIDIAPVPGY
+1591 NDVVIDIMPVPGY

-1773 IFAENSYTVYK
+1773 IFAENTYTVYK
-1784 DAASEAHGMVELNGL
+1784 DAASEAHGTVELNGL

-1849 MTDAHDTAHAI
+1849 MTDAHDSAHAI

-1940 GKYYFDMP
+1940 GRYYFDMP

-1982 ATANVAARVSMVS
+1982 ATANVAARVPMVS

-2030 KERTYI
+2030 KDRTYI

-2052 VNGTVTEKFTGADN
+2052 ANGTVTEKFTGADN
-2066 AAEYRL
+2066 TAEYRL

-2172 ETSFEYRFM
+2172 ETSFEYRFL

-2219 DTIHGEA
+2219 DTIRGDA

-2246 CDFSITTVFDAERG
+2246 CDFSITTVYDAE
-2260 TVTTDPA
+2260 
-2267 NIAQL
+2267 
-2272 DDIVTVTVEPKIGYV
+2272 
-2287 CTSVTVTY
+2287 
-2295 EDGEKSLIL
+2295 
-2304 TEVGENR
+2304 
-2311 YTFTM
+2311 
-2316 PANAVVVTVVFS
+2316 
-2328 YDTYTL
+2328 
-2334 TKAADCETDGMISV
+2334 
-2348 NGSVATETSFEYRF
+2348 
-2362 MDPVTIT
+2362 
-2369 ATPKDG
+2369 
-2375 YYVAS
+2375 
-2380 IAAQSADGSEKFEIT
+2380 
-2395 GTKPAVDTIH
+2395 H
-2405 GEALTLSFLM
+2405 
-2415 PACDLTY
+2415 
-2422 TVDYEKCDFSVTTVF
+2422 
-2437 DAERGTVTTA
+2437 GTVTTA
-2447 PANIAQLNDIVT
+2447 PANIAQLDDIVT

-2485 LTEIAENRYTFTM
+2485 LTEIAENLYTFTM

-2590 EVKITKTGYGL
+2590 EVKLTKTGYGL

>member
-38 FRYRIVPAGG
+38 FRYRIIPAGG

-61 AVQVDTDGAFELA
+61 AVQVDADGAFELA

-88 RGRLST
+88 RGRLLT
-94 KLFDGWTGVGS
+94 KLFDGWTGVGP
-105 TVAYDAGTK
+105 TVAYDADTK

-140 FYKVSFGDDIR
+140 FYKVRFGDDIR

-158 IVKIPAVPA
+158 IVTIPAVPA

-243 VPTPPDV
+243 SPTPPYIEKY
-250 GRLGYTFDGWDG
+250 GYTFATWDG
-262 DLSAP
+262 INDLNDRI
-267 VTENLVLRAQW
+267 TENRVIRARWNAKTIGVQ
-278 VADEIPVTYIEEH
+278 
-291 STAAGPDRALVG
+291 
-303 GTLSFSA
+303 FSA
-310 DADEGYA
+310 FYCTIDGEKTTTVGATYRFTVTAEEGRVPVRAVYIA
-317 PTLAGY
+317 TGENGQLIP
-323 SVMLGDEVLSV
+323 
-334 GYAALLSVSGQKAVY
+334 GYAALTGVNGRKAHY
-349 QMTVPAGDALQI
+349 ELTVPAASLL
-361 RILTDETPMSCELS
+361 RIIPSCETVVQNYELS
-375 FYADDDLVEQKC
+375 FYADDDLVEQKS

-461 LYFPVPEYTGRV
+461 QYFPVPEYTGRV

-513 TEYSLVKF
+513 TEYCLVKF
-521 VSDGALYDAELYER
+521 MVGGELHDAKLYER
-535 VSGQTLRLP
+535 VTGQTLTLP

-551 YTFLGWFGES
+551 YTFLGWFGEG
-561 DAPVTGDTP
+561 DEPVTDDTP
-570 VPLGGATYHAQW
+570 VPLDGATYHA
-582 EQNTYTV
+582 EFTV
-589 TLVNAEHVTLG
+589 
-600 VLPEDGKAQ
+600 
-609 AGDTVVIGAY
+609 
-619 AQAGYES
+619 
-626 FFLYARTASG
+626 
-636 KPVAL
+636 
-641 SQFGGEPYDVP
+641 
-652 DANGYCFVMPAE
+652 
-664 DVTVTVVEKSNLN
+664 
-677 TVQFLVDGQVYA
+677 
-689 FEYVKSG
+689 
-696 EAPTAPATPV
+696 
-706 KEGYTFVGW
+706 
-715 RAASSGRL
+715 
-723 YAPDEEF
+723 
-730 DAITVNETYHAE
+730 
-742 FEINTYNLTYY
+742 NTYNLTYY
-753 RGADADASEFKCI
+753 RGAEADASELKCI

-848 CLVRFV
+848 CMVRFV
-854 SDGQLYSAYLAFDGQ
+854 SDGQLYSAYLAFDSQ
-869 TAEIPAIDP
+869 TAAIPETDP
-878 TASGKVFLGWQY
+878 SAPGRTFLGWQY

-935 ETVSDLRYGE
+935 ETVSDLSYGE

-990 TEVPAGKAAV
+990 TEVPAGKTAV

-1062 VYTAVYTRN
+1062 VYTAVYMRN
-1071 SYKLHFNL
+1071 GYKLHFNL

-1123 GAMASYVVK
+1123 GAMASYVVR

-1296 KAEKSRFSIFAAPAE
+1296 KAEKSRFSIFADPAE

-1345 TGNDRMIP
+1345 TGNDQMIP

-1378 TVTVKAAHTVTFLD
+1378 TITVKAAHTVTFLD
-1392 ADNTLLAIVPVG
+1392 ADNTLLAIVPVD

-1477 ANSNDLLEGDKLT
+1477 SNSNDLLEGDKLT

-1527 LRTKESKEGINYY
+1527 LRTKETKDGINYY
-1540 EFGFTMPTE
+1540 EFGFTMPAE
-1549 HVKIDLYTVA
+1549 HVKIDIYTVA

-1591 NDVVIDIAPVPGY
+1591 NDVVIDIMPVLGY
-1604 YVAEVTACFNDG
+1604 YVAEVTARFNDG
-1616 ISLKSVPDGTL
+1616 ISIQSIPDTTL
-1627 SEDGTRYTFP
+1627 SEDSTRYTFP

-1661 NALTYRPDQAADPDQ
+1661 NALTYRPDQAADPDL

-1682 PSYTTKG
+1682 PNYTTKG

-1763 MPADHVVITA
+1763 MPANHVVITA
-1773 IFAENSYTVYK
+1773 IFAENTYTVFK
-1784 DAASEAHGMVELNGL
+1784 DAASEMHGMVELNGL
-1799 RENRIPADY
+1799 RENRISVDY

-1821 YQVTRI
+1821 YQVTKI

-1940 GKYYFDMP
+1940 GRYYFDMP

-1982 ATANVAARVSMVS
+1982 ATANVAARVPMVS

-2052 VNGTVTEKFTGADN
+2052 ANGTVTEKFTGADN
-2066 AAEYRL
+2066 TAEYRL

-2151 LTKAAD
+2151 LTRAAD

-2212 TGTKPAV
+2212 TGAKPAV
-2219 DTIHGEA
+2219 DTIRGDA

-2246 CDFSITTVFDAERG
+2246 CDFSITTVYDAERG

-2272 DDIVTVTVEPKIGYV
+2272 DDIVTVTVEPKTGYV

-2295 EDGEKSLIL
+2295 EDGEKSLLL
-2304 TEVGENR
+2304 TEVG
-2311 YTFTM
+2311 
-2316 PANAVVVTVVFS
+2316 
-2328 YDTYTL
+2328 
-2334 TKAADCETDGMISV
+2334 
-2348 NGSVATETSFEYRF
+2348 
-2362 MDPVTIT
+2362 
-2369 ATPKDG
+2369 
-2375 YYVAS
+2375 
-2380 IAAQSADGSEKFEIT
+2380 
-2395 GTKPAVDTIH
+2395 
-2405 GEALTLSFLM
+2405 
-2415 PACDLTY
+2415 
-2422 TVDYEKCDFSVTTVF
+2422 
-2437 DAERGTVTTA
+2437 
-2447 PANIAQLNDIVT
+2447 
-2459 VTVEPKPGYRLAS
+2459 
-2472 LTATYAGG
+2472 
-2480 EKSLV
+2480 
-2485 LTEIAENRYTFTM
+2485 ENRYTFTM

-2548 TPAAG
+2548 TPAVG

-2590 EVKITKTGYGL
+2590 EVKLTKTGYGL

-2609 ESGHGKVTLS
+2609 EDGHGKVTLS

-2791 REEMAAIMYRYCAY
+2791 REEMAAIMYRYCEY
-2805 IGMDMTPKNTMF
+2805 IGMDMTPKNTVF
-2817 MDRYTDRNEISDWAV
+2817 MERYTDRNEISDWAV

>member
-38 FRYRIVPAGG
+38 FRYRIVPADG

-61 AVQVDTDGAFELA
+61 TVQVDADGAFELA

-88 RGRLST
+88 RGRLLT
-94 KLFDGWTGVGS
+94 KLFDGWTGVGP
-105 TVAYDAGTK
+105 TVAYDADTK

-158 IVKIPAVPA
+158 IVTIPAVPA
-167 SGDVNRWGLGW
+167 SGNVNRWGLGW

-186 PGGEARVSELF
+186 AGGEARVSELF

-278 VADEIPVTYIEEH
+278 AADEIPVTYIKEH
-291 STAAGPDRALVG
+291 CTAAGPDHALVG

-361 RILTDETPMSCELS
+361 RILADETPMSYELS
-375 FYADDDLVEQKC
+375 FYADDDLVEQKR

-461 LYFPVPEYTGRV
+461 QYFPVPEYTGRV

-513 TEYSLVKF
+513 TEYCLVKF
-521 VSDGALYDAELYER
+521 MVGGELHDAKLYER
-535 VSGQTLRLP
+535 VTGQTLTLP

-551 YTFLGWFGES
+551 YTFVGWFGES
-561 DAPVTGDTP
+561 DAPVTDDTP
-570 VPLGGATYHAQW
+570 VPLDGATYHA
-582 EQNTYTV
+582 EFTV
-589 TLVNAEHVTLG
+589 
-600 VLPEDGKAQ
+600 
-609 AGDTVVIGAY
+609 
-619 AQAGYES
+619 
-626 FFLYARTASG
+626 
-636 KPVAL
+636 
-641 SQFGGEPYDVP
+641 
-652 DANGYCFVMPAE
+652 
-664 DVTVTVVEKSNLN
+664 
-677 TVQFLVDGQVYA
+677 
-689 FEYVKSG
+689 
-696 EAPTAPATPV
+696 
-706 KEGYTFVGW
+706 
-715 RAASSGRL
+715 
-723 YAPDEEF
+723 
-730 DAITVNETYHAE
+730 
-742 FEINTYNLTYY
+742 NTYNLTYY
-753 RGADADASEFKCI
+753 RGAEADASELKCI

-869 TAEIPAIDP
+869 TAAIPETDP
-878 TASGKVFLGWQY
+878 SAPGKMFLGWQY
-890 GDNLYSNNG
+890 GDKLYSNNG

-1123 GAMASYVVK
+1123 GAMASYVVR

-1211 LAAYEVS
+1211 LAAYEIS

-1252 EGYRLGT
+1252 EGCRLGT

-1269 TVVRELKPNAD
+1269 AVVRELKPNAD

-1296 KAEKSRFSIFAAPAE
+1296 KAEKSRFSIFADPAE

-1345 TGNDRMIP
+1345 TGNDQMIP
-1353 LTLVMQ
+1353 LTLVLQ

-1392 ADNTLLAIVPVG
+1392 ADNTLLAIVPVD

-1419 TGYEFSGWEYL
+1419 TGYEFSGWEIL

-1477 ANSNDLLEGDKLT
+1477 ANSSDLLEGDKLT

-1527 LRTKESKEGINYY
+1527 LRTKESKDGINYY

-1648 YAPHDYNIDIETS
+1648 YAPYDYNIDIETS

-1757 GIYYFD
+1757 GVYYFD

-1784 DAASEAHGMVELNGL
+1784 DAASEAHGTVELNGL
-1799 RENRIPADY
+1799 RENRISADY

-1840 AAAYENADV
+1840 AAAYKNADV

-1881 ISDDCAEAS
+1881 ISDVCAEAS

-1940 GKYYFDMP
+1940 GRYYFDMP
-1948 ASPVTIYVETMKDE
+1948 ASPVTIYVETVKDE

-1995 DAPVGYHFVG
+1995 DAPVGCHFVG

-2052 VNGTVTEKFTGADN
+2052 ANGTVTEKFTGADN

-2172 ETSFEYRFM
+2172 ETSFEYRFL

-2186 TATPK
+2186 TAAPK
-2191 DGYYVASIA
+2191 DGYYVASIV

-2219 DTIHGEA
+2219 DTI
-2226 LTLSFLMPAC
+2226 
-2236 DLTYTVDYEK
+2236 
-2246 CDFSITTVFDAERG
+2246 RG
-2260 TVTTDPA
+2260 D
-2267 NIAQL
+2267 
-2272 DDIVTVTVEPKIGYV
+2272 
-2287 CTSVTVTY
+2287 
-2295 EDGEKSLIL
+2295 
-2304 TEVGENR
+2304 
-2311 YTFTM
+2311 
-2316 PANAVVVTVVFS
+2316 
-2328 YDTYTL
+2328 
-2334 TKAADCETDGMISV
+2334 
-2348 NGSVATETSFEYRF
+2348 
-2362 MDPVTIT
+2362 
-2369 ATPKDG
+2369 
-2375 YYVAS
+2375 
-2380 IAAQSADGSEKFEIT
+2380 
-2395 GTKPAVDTIH
+2395 
-2405 GEALTLSFLM
+2405 ALTLSFLM

-2447 PANIAQLNDIVT
+2447 PANIAQLDDIVT

-2485 LTEIAENRYTFTM
+2485 LTEIAKNRYTFTM

-2548 TPAAG
+2548 TPAVG

-2562 GGKITVNEEIKQSGG
+2562 GGKITVNEEIKRSGG
-2577 DYTFTMPEHDVAV
+2577 NYTFTMPEHDVAV
-2590 EVKITKTGYGL
+2590 EVKLTKTGYGL

-2609 ESGHGKVTLS
+2609 ENGHGKVTLN

-2656 VNYVKNDYD
+2656 VNYVKNGYD

-2791 REEMAAIMYRYCAY
+2791 REEMAAIMYRYCEY

-2817 MDRYTDRNEISDWAV
+2817 MERYTDRNEISDWAV

>member
-61 AVQVDTDGAFELA
+61 AVQVDADGAFELA

-88 RGRLST
+88 RGRLLT
-94 KLFDGWTGVGS
+94 KLFDGWTGVGP
-105 TVAYDAGTK
+105 TVAYDADTK

-158 IVKIPAVPA
+158 IVTIPAVPA

-278 VADEIPVTYIEEH
+278 AANEIPVTYIEEH
-291 STAAGPDRALVG
+291 CTATGPDHALVG

-361 RILTDETPMSCELS
+361 RILADETPMSCELS
-375 FYADDDLVEQKC
+375 FYADDDLVEQKR

-461 LYFPVPEYTGRV
+461 QYFPVPEYTGRV

-513 TEYSLVKF
+513 TEYCLVKF
-521 VSDGALYDAELYER
+521 MVGGELHDAALYER
-535 VSGQTLRLP
+535 VSGQTLTLP

-551 YTFLGWFGES
+551 YTFLGWFGEG
-561 DAPVTGDTP
+561 DEPVTDDTP
-570 VPLGGATYHAQW
+570 VPLDGATYHA
-582 EQNTYTV
+582 EFTV
-589 TLVNAEHVTLG
+589 
-600 VLPEDGKAQ
+600 
-609 AGDTVVIGAY
+609 
-619 AQAGYES
+619 
-626 FFLYARTASG
+626 
-636 KPVAL
+636 
-641 SQFGGEPYDVP
+641 
-652 DANGYCFVMPAE
+652 
-664 DVTVTVVEKSNLN
+664 
-677 TVQFLVDGQVYA
+677 
-689 FEYVKSG
+689 
-696 EAPTAPATPV
+696 
-706 KEGYTFVGW
+706 
-715 RAASSGRL
+715 
-723 YAPDEEF
+723 
-730 DAITVNETYHAE
+730 
-742 FEINTYNLTYY
+742 NTYNLTYY
-753 RGADADASEFKCI
+753 RGAQADASEFKCI

-798 VVLAEPMLPGY
+798 VVLAEPMLSGY

-848 CLVRFV
+848 CMVRFV

-869 TAEIPAIDP
+869 NAAIPETDP
-878 TASGKVFLGWQY
+878 SAPGRTFLGWQY
-890 GDNLYSNNG
+890 GDSLYSNDG

-935 ETVSDLRYGE
+935 ETVSDLSYGE

-1020 VAPETAPTRPGYT
+1020 VAPETAPARPGYT

-1099 LADVAEKDGYVFIG
+1099 LADAAEKDGYVFIG

-1123 GAMASYVVK
+1123 GAMASYVVR

-1187 NQDKEADKVMAGA
+1187 NQDKESDKVMAGA

-1296 KAEKSRFSIFAAPAE
+1296 KAEKSRFSIFADPAE

-1345 TGNDRMIP
+1345 TGNDQMIP
-1353 LTLVMQ
+1353 LTLVLQ

-1392 ADNTLLAIVPVG
+1392 ADNTLLAIVPVD

-1527 LRTKESKEGINYY
+1527 LRTKESKDGINYY

-1682 PSYTTKG
+1682 PNYTTKG

-1773 IFAENSYTVYK
+1773 IFAENTYTVFK
-1784 DAASEAHGMVELNGL
+1784 DAASEAHGTVELNGL

-1940 GKYYFDMP
+1940 GRYYFDMP

-1982 ATANVAARVSMVS
+1982 ATANVAARVPMVS
-1995 DAPVGYHFVG
+1995 DAPVGCHFVG

-2052 VNGTVTEKFTGADN
+2052 ANGTVTEKFTGADN

-2172 ETSFEYRFM
+2172 ETSFEYRFL

-2219 DTIHGEA
+2219 DTI
-2226 LTLSFLMPAC
+2226 
-2236 DLTYTVDYEK
+2236 
-2246 CDFSITTVFDAERG
+2246 RG
-2260 TVTTDPA
+2260 D
-2267 NIAQL
+2267 
-2272 DDIVTVTVEPKIGYV
+2272 
-2287 CTSVTVTY
+2287 
-2295 EDGEKSLIL
+2295 
-2304 TEVGENR
+2304 
-2311 YTFTM
+2311 
-2316 PANAVVVTVVFS
+2316 
-2328 YDTYTL
+2328 
-2334 TKAADCETDGMISV
+2334 
-2348 NGSVATETSFEYRF
+2348 
-2362 MDPVTIT
+2362 
-2369 ATPKDG
+2369 
-2375 YYVAS
+2375 
-2380 IAAQSADGSEKFEIT
+2380 
-2395 GTKPAVDTIH
+2395 
-2405 GEALTLSFLM
+2405 ALTLSFLM

-2437 DAERGTVTTA
+2437 DAEQGTVTTA
-2447 PANIAQLNDIVT
+2447 PANIAQLDDIVT

-2485 LTEIAENRYTFTM
+2485 LTEIAKNRYTFTM
-2498 PAAAVTVTALFEEVN
+2498 PTAAVTVTALFEEVN

-2548 TPAAG
+2548 TPATG

-2590 EVKITKTGYGL
+2590 EVKLTKTGYGL

-2817 MDRYTDRNEISDWAV
+2817 MERYTDRNEISDWAV

>member
-61 AVQVDTDGAFELA
+61 AVQVDADGAFELA

-88 RGRLST
+88 RGRLLT
-94 KLFDGWTGVGS
+94 KLFDGWTGVGP
-105 TVAYDAGTK
+105 TVAYDADTK

-158 IVKIPAVPA
+158 IVTIPAVPA
-167 SGDVNRWGLGW
+167 SDYVNRWGLGW

-186 PGGEARVSELF
+186 AGGEIRVSELF

-262 DLSAP
+262 DLAAP

-278 VADEIPVTYIEEH
+278 AANEIPVTYIEEH
-291 STAAGPDRALVG
+291 CTAAGPDHALVG

-361 RILTDETPMSCELS
+361 RILTDETPMSYELS
-375 FYADDDLVEQKC
+375 FYADDDLVEQKR

-461 LYFPVPEYTGRV
+461 QYFPVPEYTGRV

-513 TEYSLVKF
+513 TEYCLVKF
-521 VSDGALYDAELYER
+521 MVGGELHDAKLYER
-535 VSGQTLRLP
+535 VTGQTLTLP

-561 DAPVTGDTP
+561 DAPVTDDTP
-570 VPLGGATYHAQW
+570 VPLDGATYHA
-582 EQNTYTV
+582 EFTV
-589 TLVNAEHVTLG
+589 
-600 VLPEDGKAQ
+600 
-609 AGDTVVIGAY
+609 
-619 AQAGYES
+619 
-626 FFLYARTASG
+626 
-636 KPVAL
+636 
-641 SQFGGEPYDVP
+641 
-652 DANGYCFVMPAE
+652 
-664 DVTVTVVEKSNLN
+664 
-677 TVQFLVDGQVYA
+677 
-689 FEYVKSG
+689 
-696 EAPTAPATPV
+696 
-706 KEGYTFVGW
+706 
-715 RAASSGRL
+715 
-723 YAPDEEF
+723 
-730 DAITVNETYHAE
+730 
-742 FEINTYNLTYY
+742 NTYNLTYY
-753 RGADADASEFKCI
+753 RGAEADASEFKCI

-848 CLVRFV
+848 CMVRFV

-935 ETVSDLRYGE
+935 ETVSDLSYGE

-1091 VGYGETVA
+1091 VGYSETVA

-1123 GAMASYVVK
+1123 GAMASYVVR

-1187 NQDKEADKVMAGA
+1187 NQDKETDKVMAGA

-1345 TGNDRMIP
+1345 TGNDRLLP
-1353 LTLVMQ
+1353 LTLVLQ

-1392 ADNTLLAIVPVG
+1392 ADNTLLAIVPVD

-1419 TGYEFSGWEYL
+1419 TGYKFSGWEYL

-1477 ANSNDLLEGDKLT
+1477 SNSNDLLEGDKLT

-1527 LRTKESKEGINYY
+1527 LRTKESKDGINYY

-1549 HVKIDLYTVA
+1549 HVRIDLYTVA

-1627 SEDGTRYTFP
+1627 SEDGTRYAFP

-1648 YAPHDYNIDIETS
+1648 YAPYDYNIDIETS

-1940 GKYYFDMP
+1940 GRYYFDMP

-1982 ATANVAARVSMVS
+1982 ATANVAARVPMVS

-2052 VNGTVTEKFTGADN
+2052 ANGTVTEKFTGADN

-2105 HDLDVKYTVSDTAY
+2105 HDLDVKYTVSGTAY

-2141 AVTFRKACYT
+2141 AVTFRKTCYT

-2172 ETSFEYRFM
+2172 ETSFEYRFL

-2186 TATPK
+2186 TAAPK
-2191 DGYYVASIA
+2191 DGYYVASIV

-2219 DTIHGEA
+2219 DTI
-2226 LTLSFLMPAC
+2226 
-2236 DLTYTVDYEK
+2236 
-2246 CDFSITTVFDAERG
+2246 RG
-2260 TVTTDPA
+2260 D
-2267 NIAQL
+2267 
-2272 DDIVTVTVEPKIGYV
+2272 
-2287 CTSVTVTY
+2287 
-2295 EDGEKSLIL
+2295 
-2304 TEVGENR
+2304 
-2311 YTFTM
+2311 
-2316 PANAVVVTVVFS
+2316 
-2328 YDTYTL
+2328 
-2334 TKAADCETDGMISV
+2334 
-2348 NGSVATETSFEYRF
+2348 
-2362 MDPVTIT
+2362 
-2369 ATPKDG
+2369 
-2375 YYVAS
+2375 
-2380 IAAQSADGSEKFEIT
+2380 
-2395 GTKPAVDTIH
+2395 
-2405 GEALTLSFLM
+2405 ALTLSFLM

-2437 DAERGTVTTA
+2437 DAKQGTVTTD
-2447 PANIAQLNDIVT
+2447 PASIAQLDDIVT

-2472 LTATYAGG
+2472 LTATYEDG

-2485 LTEIAENRYTFTM
+2485 LTEIAENCYTFTM

-2548 TPAAG
+2548 TPAVG

-2562 GGKITVNEEIKQSGG
+2562 GGKITVNEEIKRGGG

-2590 EVKITKTGYGL
+2590 EVKLTKTGYGL

-2609 ESGHGKVTLS
+2609 ENGHGKVTLN
-2619 PERVAYVGDLVT
+2619 PERVAYIGDLVT

-2656 VNYVKNDYD
+2656 VNYVKNGYD
-2665 YIETWSFTMPASNV
+2665 YIETWSFTMPASDV

-2707 FVTDRGYFNGVSEM
+2707 FVTDRGYFNGVSET

-2805 IGMDMTPKNTMF
+2805 IGMDMTPKNTVF
-2817 MDRYTDRNEISDWAV
+2817 MERYTDRNEISDWAV

>member
-1 MKHVSK
+1 
-7 RLVSMLLVLCM
+7 MLLVLCM

-61 AVQVDTDGAFELA
+61 AVQVDADGAFELA

-88 RGRLST
+88 RGRLLT
-94 KLFDGWTGVGS
+94 KLFDGWTGVGP
-105 TVAYDAGTK
+105 TVAYDADTK

-158 IVKIPAVPA
+158 IVTIPAVPA

-221 VLWTDGLSGEVYR
+221 VLWTDGLSGEIYR

-243 VPTPPDV
+243 VPTPPYIEKY
-250 GRLGYTFDGWDG
+250 GYTFATWDG
-262 DLSAP
+262 INDLNDRI
-267 VTENLVLRAQW
+267 TENRVIRARWNAKTIGVQ
-278 VADEIPVTYIEEH
+278 
-291 STAAGPDRALVG
+291 
-303 GTLSFSA
+303 FSA
-310 DADEGYA
+310 FYCTIDGEKTTTVGATYRFTVTAEEGRVPVRAVYIA
-317 PTLAGY
+317 TGENGQLIP
-323 SVMLGDEVLSV
+323 
-334 GYAALLSVSGQKAVY
+334 GYAALTGVNGRKAHY
-349 QMTVPAGDALQI
+349 ELTVPAASLL
-361 RILTDETPMSCELS
+361 RIIPSCETVVQNYELS
-375 FYADDDLVEQKC
+375 FYADDNLVEQKS

-434 VYEEATYTVSFYD
+434 IYEEATYTVSFYD
-447 ADYELID
+447 ADYALID

-461 LYFPVPEYTGRV
+461 QYFSVPEYTGRV

-513 TEYSLVKF
+513 TEYCLVKF
-521 VSDGALYDAELYER
+521 MVGGELHDAKLYER
-535 VSGQTLRLP
+535 VTGQTLTLP

-551 YTFLGWFGES
+551 YTFLGWFGEG
-561 DAPVTGDTP
+561 DEPVTGDTP
-570 VPLGGATYHAQW
+570 VPLDGATYHA
-582 EQNTYTV
+582 EFTV
-589 TLVNAEHVTLG
+589 
-600 VLPEDGKAQ
+600 
-609 AGDTVVIGAY
+609 
-619 AQAGYES
+619 
-626 FFLYARTASG
+626 
-636 KPVAL
+636 
-641 SQFGGEPYDVP
+641 
-652 DANGYCFVMPAE
+652 
-664 DVTVTVVEKSNLN
+664 
-677 TVQFLVDGQVYA
+677 
-689 FEYVKSG
+689 
-696 EAPTAPATPV
+696 
-706 KEGYTFVGW
+706 
-715 RAASSGRL
+715 
-723 YAPDEEF
+723 
-730 DAITVNETYHAE
+730 
-742 FEINTYNLTYY
+742 NTYNLTYY
-753 RGADADASEFKCI
+753 RGAEADASELKCI

-869 TAEIPAIDP
+869 TAAIPETDP
-878 TASGKVFLGWQY
+878 SAPGRTFLGWQY

-909 AREMTLEAVWA
+909 SREMTLEAVWA

-935 ETVSDLRYGE
+935 ETVSDLSYGE

-1123 GAMASYVVK
+1123 GAMASYVVR

-1187 NQDKEADKVMAGA
+1187 NQDKETDKVMAGA

-1231 TGVPTER
+1231 TGVPSER

-1296 KAEKSRFSIFAAPAE
+1296 KAEKSRFSIFADPAE

-1345 TGNDRMIP
+1345 TGNDQMIP
-1353 LTLVMQ
+1353 LTLVLQ

-1392 ADNTLLAIVPVG
+1392 ADNTLLAIVPVD

-1477 ANSNDLLEGDKLT
+1477 ANSSDLLEGDKLT

-1527 LRTKESKEGINYY
+1527 LRTKESKDGVNYY

-1682 PSYTTKG
+1682 PNYTTKG

-1784 DAASEAHGMVELNGL
+1784 DAASEAHGTVELNGL
-1799 RENRIPADY
+1799 RENRISADY

-1821 YQVTRI
+1821 YQVTKI
-1827 YYVLANGDVLDFD
+1827 YYVLANGEVLDFD

-1898 VGEKVVFTTKAN
+1898 VGEKVVFATKAN

-1940 GKYYFDMP
+1940 GRYYFDMP

-1982 ATANVAARVSMVS
+1982 ATANVAARVPMVS

-2030 KERTYI
+2030 KDRTYI

-2066 AAEYRL
+2066 TAEYRL

-2172 ETSFEYRFM
+2172 ETSFEYRFL

-2191 DGYYVASIA
+2191 DGYYVASIV

-2212 TGTKPAV
+2212 TGVKPAV
-2219 DTIHGEA
+2219 DTIRGDA

-2236 DLTYTVDYEK
+2236 ALTYTVDYEK
-2246 CDFSITTVFDAERG
+2246 CDFSITTVYDAK
-2260 TVTTDPA
+2260 
-2267 NIAQL
+2267 Q
-2272 DDIVTVTVEPKIGYV
+2272 
-2287 CTSVTVTY
+2287 
-2295 EDGEKSLIL
+2295 
-2304 TEVGENR
+2304 
-2311 YTFTM
+2311 
-2316 PANAVVVTVVFS
+2316 
-2328 YDTYTL
+2328 
-2334 TKAADCETDGMISV
+2334 
-2348 NGSVATETSFEYRF
+2348 
-2362 MDPVTIT
+2362 
-2369 ATPKDG
+2369 
-2375 YYVAS
+2375 
-2380 IAAQSADGSEKFEIT
+2380 
-2395 GTKPAVDTIH
+2395 
-2405 GEALTLSFLM
+2405 
-2415 PACDLTY
+2415 
-2422 TVDYEKCDFSVTTVF
+2422 
-2437 DAERGTVTTA
+2437 GTVTTA
-2447 PANIAQLNDIVT
+2447 PANIAQLDDIVT

-2485 LTEIAENRYTFTM
+2485 LTEVGENRYTFTM

-2562 GGKITVNEEIKQSGG
+2562 GGKITVNEKIKQSGG

-2590 EVKITKTGYGL
+2590 EVKLTKTGYGL

-2817 MDRYTDRNEISDWAV
+2817 MDRYTDRNEISDWSV

>member
-61 AVQVDTDGAFELA
+61 AVQVDADGAFELA

-88 RGRLST
+88 RGRLSN
-94 KLFDGWTGVGS
+94 KLFDGWTGVGP
-105 TVAYDAGTK
+105 TVAYDADTK

-158 IVKIPAVPA
+158 IVTIPAVPA

-186 PGGEARVSELF
+186 AGGEIRVSELF

-278 VADEIPVTYIEEH
+278 AANEIPVTYIKEH
-291 STAAGPDRALVG
+291 CTAAGPDYALVG

-361 RILTDETPMSCELS
+361 RILADETPMSYELS
-375 FYADDDLVEQKC
+375 FYADDDLVEQKR

-417 EVGEKIENV
+417 EAGEKIENV

-454 SSEVTFG
+454 SSKVTFG
-461 LYFPVPEYTGRV
+461 QYFPVPEYTGRV

-513 TEYSLVKF
+513 TEYCLVKF
-521 VSDGALYDAELYER
+521 MVGGELHDAKLYER
-535 VSGQTLRLP
+535 VSGQTLTLP

-561 DAPVTGDTP
+561 DAPVADDTP
-570 VPLGGATYHAQW
+570 VPLDGATYHA
-582 EQNTYTV
+582 EFTV
-589 TLVNAEHVTLG
+589 
-600 VLPEDGKAQ
+600 
-609 AGDTVVIGAY
+609 
-619 AQAGYES
+619 
-626 FFLYARTASG
+626 
-636 KPVAL
+636 
-641 SQFGGEPYDVP
+641 
-652 DANGYCFVMPAE
+652 
-664 DVTVTVVEKSNLN
+664 
-677 TVQFLVDGQVYA
+677 
-689 FEYVKSG
+689 
-696 EAPTAPATPV
+696 
-706 KEGYTFVGW
+706 
-715 RAASSGRL
+715 
-723 YAPDEEF
+723 
-730 DAITVNETYHAE
+730 
-742 FEINTYNLTYY
+742 NTYNLTYY
-753 RGADADASEFKCI
+753 RGAEADASELKCI

-899 VKDFTVEANE
+899 VKDFTVKANE

-935 ETVSDLRYGE
+935 ETVSDLSYGE

-973 ARQAVSITCD
+973 ARQAVSITRD

-990 TEVPAGKAAV
+990 TEVPAGKTAV

-1123 GAMASYVVK
+1123 GAMANYVVK

-1345 TGNDRMIP
+1345 TGNDQMIP
-1353 LTLVMQ
+1353 LTLVLQ

-1392 ADNTLLAIVPVG
+1392 ADNTLLAIVPVD

-1477 ANSNDLLEGDKLT
+1477 ANSSDLLEGDKLT

-1527 LRTKESKEGINYY
+1527 LRTKESKDGINYY

-1784 DAASEAHGMVELNGL
+1784 DAASEAHGTVELNGL

-1940 GKYYFDMP
+1940 GRYYFDMP

-1982 ATANVAARVSMVS
+1982 ATANVATRVPMVS

-2052 VNGTVTEKFTGADN
+2052 ANGTVTEKFTGADN

-2172 ETSFEYRFM
+2172 ETSFEYRFL

-2219 DTIHGEA
+2219 DTI
-2226 LTLSFLMPAC
+2226 
-2236 DLTYTVDYEK
+2236 
-2246 CDFSITTVFDAERG
+2246 RG
-2260 TVTTDPA
+2260 D
-2267 NIAQL
+2267 
-2272 DDIVTVTVEPKIGYV
+2272 
-2287 CTSVTVTY
+2287 
-2295 EDGEKSLIL
+2295 
-2304 TEVGENR
+2304 
-2311 YTFTM
+2311 
-2316 PANAVVVTVVFS
+2316 
-2328 YDTYTL
+2328 
-2334 TKAADCETDGMISV
+2334 
-2348 NGSVATETSFEYRF
+2348 
-2362 MDPVTIT
+2362 
-2369 ATPKDG
+2369 
-2375 YYVAS
+2375 
-2380 IAAQSADGSEKFEIT
+2380 
-2395 GTKPAVDTIH
+2395 
-2405 GEALTLSFLM
+2405 ALTLSFLM

-2437 DAERGTVTTA
+2437 DAERGTVTTD
-2447 PANIAQLNDIVT
+2447 PANIAQLDDIVT
-2459 VTVEPKPGYRLAS
+2459 VTVEPKTGYRLAS
-2472 LTATYAGG
+2472 LTATYVGG

-2485 LTEIAENRYTFTM
+2485 LTEIAKNRYTFTM

-2548 TPAAG
+2548 TPAVG

-2562 GGKITVNEEIKQSGG
+2562 GGKITVNEEIKRSGG

-2590 EVKITKTGYGL
+2590 EVKLTKTGYGL

-2817 MDRYTDRNEISDWAV
+2817 MERYTDRNEISDWAV

>member
-38 FRYRIVPAGG
+38 FRYRIIPADSIVWGA
-48 GSWSGEAGRSEEY
+48 EAGRSEVY
-61 AVQVDTDGAFELA
+61 TVQVDNDGAFELA
-74 LPAGFEEVFPNAEF
+74 LPAGFEEIFPNAVF
-88 RGRLST
+88 RGNVLS
-94 KLFDGWTGVGS
+94 KLRDGWTPIDPAV
-105 TVAYDAGTK
+105 TYDAATK
-114 TARVT
+114 TVRVT
-119 GCTDVL
+119 DCTDTL
-125 DETKTYLIDVVYNEQ
+125 DETKTYMIDVGYKEQ
-140 FYKVSFGDDIR
+140 LYKVSFGDDIR

-158 IVKIPAVPA
+158 LVTIPAVPA

-186 PGGEARVSELF
+186 PGGKALVSELF
-197 AGMPRGTTELELEPA
+197 AGMPRGTTELELEAA

-221 VLWTDGLSGEVYR
+221 VLWTDGLSGEIYR

-243 VPTPPDV
+243 APTPPDV
-250 GRLGYTFDGWDG
+250 GRLGYTFNGWDG

-278 VADEIPVTYIEEH
+278 TANEIPVTYIEERC
-291 STAAGPDRALVG
+291 TAAGPDTARVG

-361 RILTDETPMSCELS
+361 RILADETPMSYELS
-375 FYADDDLVEQKC
+375 FYADDDLVEQKR

-447 ADYELID
+447 ADYALID

-461 LYFPVPEYTGRV
+461 QYFPVPEYTGRV

-513 TEYSLVKF
+513 TEYCLVKF
-521 VSDGALYDAELYER
+521 MVGGELHDAKLYER
-535 VSGQTLRLP
+535 VSGQTLTLP

-551 YTFLGWFGES
+551 YTFVGWFGEG
-561 DAPVTGDTP
+561 DEPVTGDTP
-570 VPLGGATYHAQW
+570 VPLDGATYHA
-582 EQNTYTV
+582 
-589 TLVNAEHVTLG
+589 
-600 VLPEDGKAQ
+600 
-609 AGDTVVIGAY
+609 
-619 AQAGYES
+619 
-626 FFLYARTASG
+626 
-636 KPVAL
+636 
-641 SQFGGEPYDVP
+641 
-652 DANGYCFVMPAE
+652 
-664 DVTVTVVEKSNLN
+664 
-677 TVQFLVDGQVYA
+677 
-689 FEYVKSG
+689 
-696 EAPTAPATPV
+696 
-706 KEGYTFVGW
+706 
-715 RAASSGRL
+715 
-723 YAPDEEF
+723 EF
-730 DAITVNETYHAE
+730 AV
-742 FEINTYNLTYY
+742 NTYNLTYY
-753 RGADADASEFKCI
+753 RGAEADASESKCI

-787 YVLPDVTFGDT
+787 YVLPDVTFGGT

-848 CLVRFV
+848 CMVRFV

-890 GDNLYSNNG
+890 GDKLYSNNG

-1051 FGVAADADDLI
+1051 FGVSADADDLI

-1113 WREDATGIIY
+1113 WREDATGIVY

-1162 PVSEGQQVAAPG
+1162 PVSEGQQVAAPE

-1231 TGVPTER
+1231 TGVPSER

-1296 KAEKSRFSIFAAPAE
+1296 KAEKSRFSIFADPAE

-1345 TGNDRMIP
+1345 TGNDQMIP
-1353 LTLVMQ
+1353 LTLVLQ

-1392 ADNTLLAIVPVG
+1392 ADNTLLAIVPVD
-1404 HDELLDAALVPQVEK
+1404 HDELVSADLVPLAEK
-1419 TGYEFSGWEYL
+1419 AGYEFLGWQYL

-1477 ANSNDLLEGDKLT
+1477 SNSNDLLEGDKLT

-1522 IVEPI
+1522 IIEPI
-1527 LRTKESKEGINYY
+1527 LRTKETKDGINYY
-1540 EFGFTMPTE
+1540 EFGFTMPAE
-1549 HVKIDLYTVA
+1549 HVKIDIYTVA
-1559 KLYRVDVVEN
+1559 KLYRVDVVET

-1773 IFAENSYTVYK
+1773 IFAENTYTVFK
-1784 DAASEAHGMVELNGL
+1784 DAASEMHGMVELNGL
-1799 RENRIPADY
+1799 RENRISADY

-1821 YQVTRI
+1821 YQVTKI
-1827 YYVLANGDVLDFD
+1827 YYVLANGEVLDFD

-1898 VGEKVVFTTKAN
+1898 VGEKVVFSTKAN

-1940 GKYYFDMP
+1940 GRYYFDMP

-1982 ATANVAARVSMVS
+1982 ATANVAARVPMVS

-2052 VNGTVTEKFTGADN
+2052 ANGTVTEKFTGADN

-2151 LTKAAD
+2151 LTKADD

-2172 ETSFEYRFM
+2172 ETSFEYRFL

-2191 DGYYVASIA
+2191 DGYYVASIV

-2205 GSEKFEI
+2205 GSEKFEV

-2219 DTIHGEA
+2219 DTIRGDA

-2246 CDFSITTVFDAERG
+2246 CDFSITTVFDAKQG
-2260 TVTTDPA
+2260 TVTTSPA

-2272 DDIVTVTVEPKIGYV
+2272 D
-2287 CTSVTVTY
+2287 
-2295 EDGEKSLIL
+2295 
-2304 TEVGENR
+2304 
-2311 YTFTM
+2311 
-2316 PANAVVVTVVFS
+2316 
-2328 YDTYTL
+2328 
-2334 TKAADCETDGMISV
+2334 
-2348 NGSVATETSFEYRF
+2348 
-2362 MDPVTIT
+2362 
-2369 ATPKDG
+2369 
-2375 YYVAS
+2375 
-2380 IAAQSADGSEKFEIT
+2380 
-2395 GTKPAVDTIH
+2395 
-2405 GEALTLSFLM
+2405 
-2415 PACDLTY
+2415 
-2422 TVDYEKCDFSVTTVF
+2422 
-2437 DAERGTVTTA
+2437 
-2447 PANIAQLNDIVT
+2447 DIVT

-2472 LTATYAGG
+2472 LTATYASG

-2590 EVKITKTGYGL
+2590 EVKLTKTGYGL

-2609 ESGHGKVTLS
+2609 EDGHGKVTLS

-2791 REEMAAIMYRYCAY
+2791 REEMAAIMYRYCEY
-2805 IGMDMTPKNTMF
+2805 IGMDMTPKNTVF
-2817 MDRYTDRNEISDWAV
+2817 MERYTDRNEISDWAV

>member
-61 AVQVDTDGAFELA
+61 AVQVDADGAFELA

-88 RGRLST
+88 RGRLSN
-94 KLFDGWTGVGS
+94 KLFDGWTGVGP
-105 TVAYDAGTK
+105 TVAYDADTK

-167 SGDVNRWGLGW
+167 SGNVNRWGLGW

-186 PGGEARVSELF
+186 AGGEARVSELF

-243 VPTPPDV
+243 VPTPPSIEKY
-250 GRLGYTFDGWDG
+250 GYTFASWDG
-262 DLSAP
+262 INDP
-267 VTENLVLRAQW
+267 NDRITENRVIRARWNAKTIGVQ
-278 VADEIPVTYIEEH
+278 
-291 STAAGPDRALVG
+291 
-303 GTLSFSA
+303 FSA
-310 DADEGYA
+310 FYCTIDGEKTTTVGATYRFTVTAEEGRVPVRAVYIA
-317 PTLAGY
+317 TGENGQLIP
-323 SVMLGDEVLSV
+323 
-334 GYAALLSVSGQKAVY
+334 GYAALTGVNDRKAY
-349 QMTVPAGDALQI
+349 YELTVPAASLL
-361 RILTDETPMSCELS
+361 RIIPSCETVVQNYELS
-375 FYADDDLVEQKC
+375 FYADDDLVEQKR

-461 LYFPVPEYTGRV
+461 QYFPVPEYTGRV

-513 TEYSLVKF
+513 TEYCLVKF
-521 VSDGALYDAELYER
+521 MVGGELHDAALYER
-535 VSGQTLRLP
+535 VSGQTLTLP

-551 YTFLGWFGES
+551 YTFLGWFGEG
-561 DAPVTGDTP
+561 DEPVTDDTP
-570 VPLGGATYHAQW
+570 VPLDGATYHA
-582 EQNTYTV
+582 EFTV
-589 TLVNAEHVTLG
+589 
-600 VLPEDGKAQ
+600 
-609 AGDTVVIGAY
+609 
-619 AQAGYES
+619 
-626 FFLYARTASG
+626 
-636 KPVAL
+636 
-641 SQFGGEPYDVP
+641 
-652 DANGYCFVMPAE
+652 
-664 DVTVTVVEKSNLN
+664 
-677 TVQFLVDGQVYA
+677 
-689 FEYVKSG
+689 
-696 EAPTAPATPV
+696 
-706 KEGYTFVGW
+706 
-715 RAASSGRL
+715 
-723 YAPDEEF
+723 
-730 DAITVNETYHAE
+730 
-742 FEINTYNLTYY
+742 NTYNLTYY
-753 RGADADASEFKCI
+753 RGAEADASELKCI

-848 CLVRFV
+848 CMVRFV

-909 AREMTLEAVWA
+909 AREMTFEAVWA

-1071 SYKLHFNL
+1071 GYKLHFNL

-1099 LADVAEKDGYVFIG
+1099 LADAAEKDGYVFIG

-1140 WEAASCVVRFLDAE
+1140 WAAASCVVRFLDAE

-1174 APTVSGKTFLYWV
+1174 APTVSGKTFRYWV
-1187 NQDKEADKVMAGA
+1187 NKENATDLVMAGA

-1252 EGYRLGT
+1252 EDYRLDT

-1345 TGNDRMIP
+1345 TGNDQLIP

-1419 TGYEFSGWEYL
+1419 TGYAFSGWEYL

-1477 ANSNDLLEGDKLT
+1477 SNSNDLLEGDKLT

-1527 LRTKESKEGINYY
+1527 LRTKESKDGINYY

-1549 HVKIDLYTVA
+1549 HVRIDLYTVA

-1576 TINGHHSNNLYVPQG
+1576 TVNGHHSNNLYVPQG

-1648 YAPHDYNIDIETS
+1648 YAPHDYSIDIETS

-1757 GIYYFD
+1757 GVYYFD

-1784 DAASEAHGMVELNGL
+1784 DAASEAHGTVELNGL
-1799 RENRIPADY
+1799 RENRISADY

-1940 GKYYFDMP
+1940 GRYYFDMP

-1995 DAPVGYHFVG
+1995 DAPVGCHFVG

-2030 KERTYI
+2030 KDRTYI

-2052 VNGTVTEKFTGADN
+2052 ANGTVTEKFTGADN

-2105 HDLDVKYTVSDTAY
+2105 HDLDVKYTVSGTAY

-2141 AVTFRKACYT
+2141 SVTFRKACYT
-2151 LTKAAD
+2151 LTKADD

-2172 ETSFEYRFM
+2172 ETSFEYRFL

-2186 TATPK
+2186 TAAPK
-2191 DGYYVASIA
+2191 DGYYVASIV

-2212 TGTKPAV
+2212 TGVKPAV
-2219 DTIHGEA
+2219 DTI
-2226 LTLSFLMPAC
+2226 
-2236 DLTYTVDYEK
+2236 
-2246 CDFSITTVFDAERG
+2246 RG
-2260 TVTTDPA
+2260 D
-2267 NIAQL
+2267 
-2272 DDIVTVTVEPKIGYV
+2272 
-2287 CTSVTVTY
+2287 
-2295 EDGEKSLIL
+2295 
-2304 TEVGENR
+2304 
-2311 YTFTM
+2311 
-2316 PANAVVVTVVFS
+2316 
-2328 YDTYTL
+2328 
-2334 TKAADCETDGMISV
+2334 
-2348 NGSVATETSFEYRF
+2348 
-2362 MDPVTIT
+2362 
-2369 ATPKDG
+2369 
-2375 YYVAS
+2375 
-2380 IAAQSADGSEKFEIT
+2380 
-2395 GTKPAVDTIH
+2395 
-2405 GEALTLSFLM
+2405 ALTLSFLM

-2437 DAERGTVTTA
+2437 DAEQGNVTTA
-2447 PANIAQLNDIVT
+2447 PASIAQLDDIVT

-2472 LTATYAGG
+2472 LTATYEGG

-2485 LTEIAENRYTFTM
+2485 LTEIGENRYTFTM

-2562 GGKITVNEEIKQSGG
+2562 GGKITVNEEIKRGGG

-2590 EVKITKTGYGL
+2590 EVRLTKTGYGL

-2609 ESGHGKVTLS
+2609 ENGHGKVTLN
-2619 PERVAYVGDLVT
+2619 PERVAYIGDLVT
-2631 ITADP
+2631 VTADP

-2656 VNYVKNDYD
+2656 VNYVKNGYD
-2665 YIETWSFTMPASNV
+2665 YIETWSFTMPASDV

-2805 IGMDMTPKNTMF
+2805 IGMDMTPKNTVF
-2817 MDRYTDRNEISDWAV
+2817 MERYTDRNEISDWAV

>member
-61 AVQVDTDGAFELA
+61 AVQVDADGAFELA

-88 RGRLST
+88 RGRLSN
-94 KLFDGWTGVGS
+94 KLFDGWTGVGP
-105 TVAYDAGTK
+105 TVAYDADTK

-158 IVKIPAVPA
+158 IVMIPAVPA

-186 PGGEARVSELF
+186 AGGEIRVSELF

-278 VADEIPVTYIEEH
+278 AANEIPVTYIEEH
-291 STAAGPDRALVG
+291 CTAAGPDHALVG

-361 RILTDETPMSCELS
+361 RILADETPMSYELS
-375 FYADDDLVEQKC
+375 FYADDDLVEQKR

-412 GTENV
+412 GTDNV

-461 LYFPVPEYTGRV
+461 QYFPVPEYTGRV

-513 TEYSLVKF
+513 TEYCLVKF
-521 VSDGALYDAELYER
+521 MVGGELHDAKLYER
-535 VSGQTLRLP
+535 VSGQTLTLP

-551 YTFLGWFGES
+551 YTFVGWFGEG
-561 DAPVTGDTP
+561 DEPVTGDTP
-570 VPLGGATYHAQW
+570 VPLDGATYHA
-582 EQNTYTV
+582 EFTV
-589 TLVNAEHVTLG
+589 
-600 VLPEDGKAQ
+600 
-609 AGDTVVIGAY
+609 
-619 AQAGYES
+619 
-626 FFLYARTASG
+626 
-636 KPVAL
+636 
-641 SQFGGEPYDVP
+641 
-652 DANGYCFVMPAE
+652 
-664 DVTVTVVEKSNLN
+664 
-677 TVQFLVDGQVYA
+677 
-689 FEYVKSG
+689 
-696 EAPTAPATPV
+696 
-706 KEGYTFVGW
+706 
-715 RAASSGRL
+715 
-723 YAPDEEF
+723 
-730 DAITVNETYHAE
+730 
-742 FEINTYNLTYY
+742 NTYNLTYY
-753 RGADADASEFKCI
+753 RGAEADASELKCI

-848 CLVRFV
+848 CMVRFV

-890 GDNLYSNNG
+890 GDKLYSNNG

-990 TEVPAGKAAV
+990 TEVPAGKTAV

-1020 VAPETAPTRPGYT
+1020 IAPETAPTRPGYT

-1062 VYTAVYTRN
+1062 VYTAIYTRN

-1218 THNIAVAAENCAV
+1218 THNVAVAAENCAV

-1296 KAEKSRFSIFAAPAE
+1296 KAEKSRFSIFADPAE
-1311 HSRIDAPNYA
+1311 HSRIDASNYA

-1345 TGNDRMIP
+1345 TGNDQMIP

-1392 ADNTLLAIVPVG
+1392 ADNTLLAIVPVD

-1477 ANSNDLLEGDKLT
+1477 ANSSDLLEGDKLT

-1527 LRTKESKEGINYY
+1527 LRTKESKDGINYY

-1591 NDVVIDIAPVPGY
+1591 NDVVIDIMPVPGY

-1773 IFAENSYTVYK
+1773 IFAENTYTVFK
-1784 DAASEAHGMVELNGL
+1784 DAASEMHGTVELNGL

-1940 GKYYFDMP
+1940 GRYYFDMP

-1982 ATANVAARVSMVS
+1982 ATANVAARVPMVS

-2052 VNGTVTEKFTGADN
+2052 ANGTVTEKFTGADN

-2141 AVTFRKACYT
+2141 AVTFRKVCYT

-2172 ETSFEYRFM
+2172 ETSFEYRFL

-2219 DTIHGEA
+2219 DTI
-2226 LTLSFLMPAC
+2226 
-2236 DLTYTVDYEK
+2236 
-2246 CDFSITTVFDAERG
+2246 RG
-2260 TVTTDPA
+2260 D
-2267 NIAQL
+2267 
-2272 DDIVTVTVEPKIGYV
+2272 
-2287 CTSVTVTY
+2287 
-2295 EDGEKSLIL
+2295 
-2304 TEVGENR
+2304 
-2311 YTFTM
+2311 
-2316 PANAVVVTVVFS
+2316 
-2328 YDTYTL
+2328 
-2334 TKAADCETDGMISV
+2334 
-2348 NGSVATETSFEYRF
+2348 
-2362 MDPVTIT
+2362 
-2369 ATPKDG
+2369 
-2375 YYVAS
+2375 
-2380 IAAQSADGSEKFEIT
+2380 
-2395 GTKPAVDTIH
+2395 
-2405 GEALTLSFLM
+2405 ALTLSFLM

-2437 DAERGTVTTA
+2437 DAEQGTVTTD
-2447 PANIAQLNDIVT
+2447 PANIAQLDDIVT

-2485 LTEIAENRYTFTM
+2485 LTEIAENRCTFTM

-2548 TPAAG
+2548 TPAVG

-2562 GGKITVNEEIKQSGG
+2562 GGKITVNEEIKRSGG

-2590 EVKITKTGYGL
+2590 EVKLTKTGYGL

-2817 MDRYTDRNEISDWAV
+2817 MERYTDRNEISDWAV

>member
-1 MKHVSK
+1 
-7 RLVSMLLVLCM
+7 MLLVLCM

-61 AVQVDTDGAFELA
+61 AVQVDADGAFELA

-88 RGRLST
+88 RGRLLT
-94 KLFDGWTGVGS
+94 KLFDGWTGVGP
-105 TVAYDAGTK
+105 TVAYDADTK

-158 IVKIPAVPA
+158 IVTIPAVPA

-221 VLWTDGLSGEVYR
+221 VLWTDGLSGEIYR

-243 VPTPPDV
+243 VPTPPYIEKY
-250 GRLGYTFDGWDG
+250 GYTFATWDG
-262 DLSAP
+262 INDLNDRI
-267 VTENLVLRAQW
+267 TENRVIRARWNAKTIGVQ
-278 VADEIPVTYIEEH
+278 
-291 STAAGPDRALVG
+291 
-303 GTLSFSA
+303 FSA
-310 DADEGYA
+310 FYCTIDGEKTTTVGATYRFTVTAEEGRVPVRAVYIA
-317 PTLAGY
+317 TGENGQLIP
-323 SVMLGDEVLSV
+323 
-334 GYAALLSVSGQKAVY
+334 GYAALTGVNGRKAHY
-349 QMTVPAGDALQI
+349 ELTVPAASLL
-361 RILTDETPMSCELS
+361 RIIPSCETVVQNYELS
-375 FYADDDLVEQKC
+375 FYADDNLVEQKS

-434 VYEEATYTVSFYD
+434 IYEEATYTVSFYD
-447 ADYELID
+447 ADYALID

-461 LYFPVPEYTGRV
+461 QYFSVPEYTGRV

-513 TEYSLVKF
+513 TEYCLVKF
-521 VSDGALYDAELYER
+521 MVGGELHDAKLYER
-535 VSGQTLRLP
+535 VTGQTLTLP

-551 YTFLGWFGES
+551 YTFLGWFGEG
-561 DAPVTGDTP
+561 DEPVTGDTP
-570 VPLGGATYHAQW
+570 VPLDGATYHA
-582 EQNTYTV
+582 EFTV
-589 TLVNAEHVTLG
+589 
-600 VLPEDGKAQ
+600 
-609 AGDTVVIGAY
+609 
-619 AQAGYES
+619 
-626 FFLYARTASG
+626 
-636 KPVAL
+636 
-641 SQFGGEPYDVP
+641 
-652 DANGYCFVMPAE
+652 
-664 DVTVTVVEKSNLN
+664 
-677 TVQFLVDGQVYA
+677 
-689 FEYVKSG
+689 
-696 EAPTAPATPV
+696 
-706 KEGYTFVGW
+706 
-715 RAASSGRL
+715 
-723 YAPDEEF
+723 
-730 DAITVNETYHAE
+730 
-742 FEINTYNLTYY
+742 NTYNLTYY
-753 RGADADASEFKCI
+753 RGAEADASELKCI

-869 TAEIPAIDP
+869 TAAIPETDP
-878 TASGKVFLGWQY
+878 SAPGRTFLGWQY

-909 AREMTLEAVWA
+909 SREMTLEAVWA

-935 ETVSDLRYGE
+935 ETVSDLSYGE

-1123 GAMASYVVK
+1123 GAMASYVVR

-1187 NQDKEADKVMAGA
+1187 NQDKETDKVMAGA

-1231 TGVPTER
+1231 TGVPSER

-1296 KAEKSRFSIFAAPAE
+1296 KAEKSRFSIFADPAE

-1345 TGNDRMIP
+1345 TGNDQMIP
-1353 LTLVMQ
+1353 LTLVLQ

-1392 ADNTLLAIVPVG
+1392 ADNTLLAIVPVD

-1477 ANSNDLLEGDKLT
+1477 ANSSDLLEGDKLT

-1527 LRTKESKEGINYY
+1527 LRTKESKDGVNYY

-1682 PSYTTKG
+1682 PNYTTKG

-1784 DAASEAHGMVELNGL
+1784 DAASEAHGTVELNGL
-1799 RENRIPADY
+1799 RENRISADY

-1821 YQVTRI
+1821 YQVTKI
-1827 YYVLANGDVLDFD
+1827 YYVLANGEVLDFD

-1898 VGEKVVFTTKAN
+1898 VGEKVVFATKAN

-1940 GKYYFDMP
+1940 GRYYFDMP

-1982 ATANVAARVSMVS
+1982 ATANVAARVPMVS

-2030 KERTYI
+2030 KDRTYI

-2066 AAEYRL
+2066 TAEYRL

-2172 ETSFEYRFM
+2172 ETSFEYRFL

-2191 DGYYVASIA
+2191 DGYYVASIV

-2212 TGTKPAV
+2212 TGVKPAV
-2219 DTIHGEA
+2219 DTIRGDA

-2246 CDFSITTVFDAERG
+2246 CDFSITTVYDAK
-2260 TVTTDPA
+2260 
-2267 NIAQL
+2267 Q
-2272 DDIVTVTVEPKIGYV
+2272 
-2287 CTSVTVTY
+2287 
-2295 EDGEKSLIL
+2295 
-2304 TEVGENR
+2304 
-2311 YTFTM
+2311 
-2316 PANAVVVTVVFS
+2316 
-2328 YDTYTL
+2328 
-2334 TKAADCETDGMISV
+2334 
-2348 NGSVATETSFEYRF
+2348 
-2362 MDPVTIT
+2362 
-2369 ATPKDG
+2369 
-2375 YYVAS
+2375 
-2380 IAAQSADGSEKFEIT
+2380 
-2395 GTKPAVDTIH
+2395 
-2405 GEALTLSFLM
+2405 
-2415 PACDLTY
+2415 
-2422 TVDYEKCDFSVTTVF
+2422 
-2437 DAERGTVTTA
+2437 GTVTTA
-2447 PANIAQLNDIVT
+2447 PANIAQLDDIVT

-2485 LTEIAENRYTFTM
+2485 LTEVGENRYTFTM

-2562 GGKITVNEEIKQSGG
+2562 GGKITVNEKIKQSGG

-2590 EVKITKTGYGL
+2590 EVKLTKTGYGL

-2817 MDRYTDRNEISDWAV
+2817 MDRYTDRNEISDWSV

>member
-30 PGQTLKVA
+30 PSQTLKVA

-61 AVQVDTDGAFELA
+61 AVQGDADGAFELA

-88 RGRLST
+88 RGRLLT
-94 KLFDGWTGVGS
+94 KLFDGWTGVGP
-105 TVAYDAGTK
+105 TVAYDADTK

-278 VADEIPVTYIEEH
+278 AANEIPVTYIKEH
-291 STAAGPDRALVG
+291 CTAAGPDHALVG

-310 DADEGYA
+310 DANEGYA

-375 FYADDDLVEQKC
+375 FYADDDLVEQKR

-434 VYEEATYTVSFYD
+434 VYEEAAYTVSFYD

-461 LYFPVPEYTGRV
+461 QYFPVPEYTGRV

-513 TEYSLVKF
+513 TEYCLVKF
-521 VSDGALYDAELYER
+521 MVGGELHDAKLYER
-535 VSGQTLRLP
+535 VTGQTLTLP

-551 YTFLGWFGES
+551 YTFVGWFGES
-561 DAPVTGDTP
+561 DAPVTDDTP
-570 VPLGGATYHAQW
+570 VPLDGATYHA
-582 EQNTYTV
+582 EFTV
-589 TLVNAEHVTLG
+589 
-600 VLPEDGKAQ
+600 
-609 AGDTVVIGAY
+609 
-619 AQAGYES
+619 
-626 FFLYARTASG
+626 
-636 KPVAL
+636 
-641 SQFGGEPYDVP
+641 
-652 DANGYCFVMPAE
+652 
-664 DVTVTVVEKSNLN
+664 
-677 TVQFLVDGQVYA
+677 
-689 FEYVKSG
+689 
-696 EAPTAPATPV
+696 
-706 KEGYTFVGW
+706 
-715 RAASSGRL
+715 
-723 YAPDEEF
+723 
-730 DAITVNETYHAE
+730 
-742 FEINTYNLTYY
+742 NTYNLTYY
-753 RGADADASEFKCI
+753 RGAEADASEFKCI

-848 CLVRFV
+848 CMVRFV

-869 TAEIPAIDP
+869 NAAIPAIDP

-890 GDNLYSNNG
+890 GDSLYSNDG

-935 ETVSDLRYGE
+935 ETVSDLHYGE

-1123 GAMASYVVK
+1123 GAMASYVVR

-1218 THNIAVAAENCAV
+1218 THSIAVAAENCAV

-1345 TGNDRMIP
+1345 TGNDQMIP

-1392 ADNTLLAIVPVG
+1392 ADNTLLAIVPVD

-1477 ANSNDLLEGDKLT
+1477 ANSSDLLEGDKLT

-1527 LRTKESKEGINYY
+1527 LRTKESKDGINYY

-1742 TCDDGEVTVPVTLKD
+1742 TCNDGEVTVPVTLKD

-1784 DAASEAHGMVELNGL
+1784 DAASEAHGTVELNGL

-1940 GKYYFDMP
+1940 GRYYFDMP

-1982 ATANVAARVSMVS
+1982 ATANVAARVPMVS

-2030 KERTYI
+2030 KDRTYI

-2052 VNGTVTEKFTGADN
+2052 ANGTVTEKFTGADN
-2066 AAEYRL
+2066 TAEYRL

-2085 VPDTGYEIDAVRVF
+2085 VPDTGYEIDAIRVF

-2128 PDVHTVQAADVIV
+2128 PDAHTVQAADVIV

-2219 DTIHGEA
+2219 DTI
-2226 LTLSFLMPAC
+2226 
-2236 DLTYTVDYEK
+2236 
-2246 CDFSITTVFDAERG
+2246 RG
-2260 TVTTDPA
+2260 D
-2267 NIAQL
+2267 
-2272 DDIVTVTVEPKIGYV
+2272 
-2287 CTSVTVTY
+2287 
-2295 EDGEKSLIL
+2295 
-2304 TEVGENR
+2304 
-2311 YTFTM
+2311 
-2316 PANAVVVTVVFS
+2316 
-2328 YDTYTL
+2328 
-2334 TKAADCETDGMISV
+2334 
-2348 NGSVATETSFEYRF
+2348 
-2362 MDPVTIT
+2362 
-2369 ATPKDG
+2369 
-2375 YYVAS
+2375 
-2380 IAAQSADGSEKFEIT
+2380 
-2395 GTKPAVDTIH
+2395 
-2405 GEALTLSFLM
+2405 ALTLSFLM

-2437 DAERGTVTTA
+2437 DAERGTVTTD
-2447 PANIAQLNDIVT
+2447 PANIAQLDDIVT

-2485 LTEIAENRYTFTM
+2485 LTEVAENRYTFTM

-2548 TPAAG
+2548 TPAVG

-2590 EVKITKTGYGL
+2590 EVKLTKTGYGL

-2805 IGMDMTPKNTMF
+2805 IGMDMTPKNTVF
-2817 MDRYTDRNEISDWAV
+2817 MERYTDRNEISDWAV

>member
-61 AVQVDTDGAFELA
+61 AVQVDADGAFELA

-88 RGRLST
+88 RGRLLT
-94 KLFDGWTGVGS
+94 KLFDGWTGVGP
-105 TVAYDAGTK
+105 TVAYDADTK

-262 DLSAP
+262 DLAAP

-278 VADEIPVTYIEEH
+278 AANEIPVTYIEEQC
-291 STAAGPDRALVG
+291 TATGPDHALVG

-375 FYADDDLVEQKC
+375 FYADDDLVEQKR

-461 LYFPVPEYTGRV
+461 QYFPVPEYTGRV

-513 TEYSLVKF
+513 TEYCLVKF
-521 VSDGALYDAELYER
+521 MVGGELHDAKLYER

-570 VPLGGATYHAQW
+570 VPLDGATYHA
-582 EQNTYTV
+582 EFTVNTY
-589 TLVNAEHVTLG
+589 
-600 VLPEDGKAQ
+600 D
-609 AGDTVVIGAY
+609 
-619 AQAGYES
+619 
-626 FFLYARTASG
+626 
-636 KPVAL
+636 
-641 SQFGGEPYDVP
+641 
-652 DANGYCFVMPAE
+652 
-664 DVTVTVVEKSNLN
+664 
-677 TVQFLVDGQVYA
+677 
-689 FEYVKSG
+689 
-696 EAPTAPATPV
+696 
-706 KEGYTFVGW
+706 
-715 RAASSGRL
+715 
-723 YAPDEEF
+723 
-730 DAITVNETYHAE
+730 
-742 FEINTYNLTYY
+742 LTYY
-753 RGADADASEFKCI
+753 RGAEADASEFKCI
-766 LMLPDGSFVEFFNN
+766 LMLPDGSLVEFFNN

-809 VFKGWVDGSGYLHPA
+809 VFKGWVDGNGYLHPA

-848 CLVRFV
+848 CMVRFV

-890 GDNLYSNNG
+890 GDKLYSNNG

-909 AREMTLEAVWA
+909 AREMTFEAVWA

-935 ETVSDLRYGE
+935 EIVSDLSYGE
-945 LHVLHDAPERAGY
+945 IYVLHDAPERAGY

-1071 SYKLHFNL
+1071 GYKLHFNL

-1099 LADVAEKDGYVFIG
+1099 LADAAEKDGYVFIG

-1187 NQDKEADKVMAGA
+1187 NQDNETDKVMAGA

-1231 TGVPTER
+1231 MGVPTER

-1252 EGYRLGT
+1252 EDYRLGT

-1321 NAGESVP
+1321 HAGESVP

-1345 TGNDRMIP
+1345 TGNDQLLP

-1477 ANSNDLLEGDKLT
+1477 SNSNDLLEGDKLT

-1527 LRTKESKEGINYY
+1527 LRTKESKDGINYY

-1549 HVKIDLYTVA
+1549 HVRIDLYTVA

-1648 YAPHDYNIDIETS
+1648 YAPHDYSIDIETS

-1757 GIYYFD
+1757 GVYYFD

-1784 DAASEAHGMVELNGL
+1784 DAASEAHGTVELNGL
-1799 RENRIPADY
+1799 RENRISADY
-1808 KQEVTVT
+1808 KQEVIVS

-1881 ISDDCAEAS
+1881 ISDDCAEAG

-1940 GKYYFDMP
+1940 GRYYFDMP

-1995 DAPVGYHFVG
+1995 DAPVGCHFVG

-2052 VNGTVTEKFTGADN
+2052 ANGTVTEKFTGADN

-2085 VPDTGYEIDAVRVF
+2085 MPDTGYEIDAVRVF

-2172 ETSFEYRFM
+2172 ETSFEYRFL

-2186 TATPK
+2186 TAAPK
-2191 DGYYVASIA
+2191 DGYYVASIV

-2219 DTIHGEA
+2219 DTI
-2226 LTLSFLMPAC
+2226 
-2236 DLTYTVDYEK
+2236 
-2246 CDFSITTVFDAERG
+2246 RG
-2260 TVTTDPA
+2260 D
-2267 NIAQL
+2267 
-2272 DDIVTVTVEPKIGYV
+2272 
-2287 CTSVTVTY
+2287 
-2295 EDGEKSLIL
+2295 
-2304 TEVGENR
+2304 
-2311 YTFTM
+2311 
-2316 PANAVVVTVVFS
+2316 
-2328 YDTYTL
+2328 
-2334 TKAADCETDGMISV
+2334 
-2348 NGSVATETSFEYRF
+2348 
-2362 MDPVTIT
+2362 
-2369 ATPKDG
+2369 
-2375 YYVAS
+2375 
-2380 IAAQSADGSEKFEIT
+2380 
-2395 GTKPAVDTIH
+2395 
-2405 GEALTLSFLM
+2405 ALTLSFLM

-2437 DAERGTVTTA
+2437 DAKHGTVTTS
-2447 PANIAQLNDIVT
+2447 PASIAQLDDIVT

-2472 LTATYAGG
+2472 LTATYEGG

-2548 TPAAG
+2548 TPAVG

-2562 GGKITVNEEIKQSGG
+2562 GGKITVNEEIKRGGG

-2590 EVKITKTGYGL
+2590 EVRLTKTGYGL

-2609 ESGHGKVTLS
+2609 ENGHGKVTLN
-2619 PERVAYVGDLVT
+2619 PERVAYIGDLVT

-2656 VNYVKNDYD
+2656 VNYVKNGYD
-2665 YIETWSFTMPASNV
+2665 YIETWSFTMPASDV

-2707 FVTDRGYFNGVSEM
+2707 FVTDRGYFNGVSET

-2805 IGMDMTPKNTMF
+2805 IGMDMTPKNTVF
-2817 MDRYTDRNEISDWAV
+2817 MERYTDRNEISDWAV

>member
-61 AVQVDTDGAFELA
+61 AVQVDADGAFELA

-88 RGRLST
+88 RGRLLT
-94 KLFDGWTGVGS
+94 KLFDGWTGVGP
-105 TVAYDAGTK
+105 TVAYDADTK

-158 IVKIPAVPA
+158 IVTIPAVPA

-278 VADEIPVTYIEEH
+278 AANEIPVTYIEEQC
-291 STAAGPDRALVG
+291 TATGPDHALVG

-361 RILTDETPMSCELS
+361 RILADETPMSYELS
-375 FYADDDLVEQKC
+375 FYADDDLVEQKR

-461 LYFPVPEYTGRV
+461 QYFPVPEYTGRV

-513 TEYSLVKF
+513 TEYCLVKF
-521 VSDGALYDAELYER
+521 MVGGELHDAKLYER
-535 VSGQTLRLP
+535 VSGQTLTLP

-551 YTFLGWFGES
+551 YTFVGWFGES
-561 DAPVTGDTP
+561 DAPVTDDTP
-570 VPLGGATYHAQW
+570 VPLDGATYHA
-582 EQNTYTV
+582 EFTV
-589 TLVNAEHVTLG
+589 
-600 VLPEDGKAQ
+600 
-609 AGDTVVIGAY
+609 
-619 AQAGYES
+619 
-626 FFLYARTASG
+626 
-636 KPVAL
+636 
-641 SQFGGEPYDVP
+641 
-652 DANGYCFVMPAE
+652 
-664 DVTVTVVEKSNLN
+664 
-677 TVQFLVDGQVYA
+677 
-689 FEYVKSG
+689 
-696 EAPTAPATPV
+696 
-706 KEGYTFVGW
+706 
-715 RAASSGRL
+715 
-723 YAPDEEF
+723 
-730 DAITVNETYHAE
+730 
-742 FEINTYNLTYY
+742 NTYNLTYY
-753 RGADADASEFKCI
+753 RGAEADASEFKCI

-869 TAEIPAIDP
+869 NAAIPETDP
-878 TASGKVFLGWQY
+878 SAPGRTFLGWQY
-890 GDNLYSNNG
+890 GDSLYSNDG

-935 ETVSDLRYGE
+935 ETVSDLHYGE

-990 TEVPAGKAAV
+990 TEVPAGKTAV

-1296 KAEKSRFSIFAAPAE
+1296 KAEKSRFSIFADPAE

-1345 TGNDRMIP
+1345 TGNDQMIP
-1353 LTLVMQ
+1353 LTLVLQ
-1359 EDGSCG
+1359 EDGSCS

-1392 ADNTLLAIVPVG
+1392 ADNTLLAIVPVD

-1477 ANSNDLLEGDKLT
+1477 ANSSDLLEGDKLT

-1527 LRTKESKEGINYY
+1527 LRTKESKDGINYY

-1742 TCDDGEVTVPVTLKD
+1742 TCDDGEVTVPVTPKD

-1773 IFAENSYTVYK
+1773 IFAENIYTVYK
-1784 DAASEAHGMVELNGL
+1784 DAASEAHGTVVLNGL

-1940 GKYYFDMP
+1940 GRYYFDMP

-1982 ATANVAARVSMVS
+1982 ATANVAARVPMVS

-2052 VNGTVTEKFTGADN
+2052 ANGTVTEKFTGADN
-2066 AAEYRL
+2066 TAEYRL

-2085 VPDTGYEIDAVRVF
+2085 VPDTGYEIDAIRVF

-2105 HDLDVKYTVSDTAY
+2105 HDLDVKYTVSDTTY

-2172 ETSFEYRFM
+2172 ETSFEYRFL

-2191 DGYYVASIA
+2191 DGYYVASIV

-2219 DTIHGEA
+2219 DTI
-2226 LTLSFLMPAC
+2226 
-2236 DLTYTVDYEK
+2236 
-2246 CDFSITTVFDAERG
+2246 RG
-2260 TVTTDPA
+2260 D
-2267 NIAQL
+2267 
-2272 DDIVTVTVEPKIGYV
+2272 
-2287 CTSVTVTY
+2287 
-2295 EDGEKSLIL
+2295 
-2304 TEVGENR
+2304 
-2311 YTFTM
+2311 
-2316 PANAVVVTVVFS
+2316 
-2328 YDTYTL
+2328 
-2334 TKAADCETDGMISV
+2334 
-2348 NGSVATETSFEYRF
+2348 
-2362 MDPVTIT
+2362 
-2369 ATPKDG
+2369 
-2375 YYVAS
+2375 
-2380 IAAQSADGSEKFEIT
+2380 
-2395 GTKPAVDTIH
+2395 
-2405 GEALTLSFLM
+2405 ALTLSFLM

-2422 TVDYEKCDFSVTTVF
+2422 TVDYEKCDFSVTTVY
-2437 DAERGTVTTA
+2437 DAEHGTVTTA
-2447 PANIAQLNDIVT
+2447 PANIAQLDDIVT

-2485 LTEIAENRYTFTM
+2485 LTEIAKNRCTFTM

-2548 TPAAG
+2548 TPAVG

-2590 EVKITKTGYGL
+2590 EVKLTKTGYGL

-2609 ESGHGKVTLS
+2609 ESGHGKVTLN

-2631 ITADP
+2631 VTADP

-2805 IGMDMTPKNTMF
+2805 IGMDMTPKNTVF
-2817 MDRYTDRNEISDWAV
+2817 MERYTDRNEISDWAV

>member
-61 AVQVDTDGAFELA
+61 AVQVDADGAFELA

-88 RGRLST
+88 RGRLLT
-94 KLFDGWTGVGS
+94 KLFDGWTGVGP
-105 TVAYDAGTK
+105 TVAYDADTK
-114 TARVT
+114 TVRVT

-125 DETKTYLIDVVYNEQ
+125 DEAKTYLIDVVYNEQ

-158 IVKIPAVPA
+158 IVTIPAVPA

-186 PGGEARVSELF
+186 PGGEIRVSELF

-212 YLDLTDRHI
+212 YLDLTDHHI

-262 DLSAP
+262 DLAAP

-278 VADEIPVTYIEEH
+278 AANEIPVTYIKEH
-291 STAAGPDRALVG
+291 CTAAGPDHALVG

-361 RILTDETPMSCELS
+361 RILADETPMSYELS
-375 FYADDDLVEQKC
+375 FYADDDLVEQKR

-397 VIPDKAGYNALYWTD
+397 VIPDKAGYDALYWTD

-461 LYFPVPEYTGRV
+461 QYFPVPEYTGRV

-513 TEYSLVKF
+513 TEYCLVKF
-521 VSDGALYDAELYER
+521 MVGGELHDAKLYER
-535 VSGQTLRLP
+535 VSGQTLTLP

-551 YTFLGWFGES
+551 YTFLGWFGEG
-561 DAPVTGDTP
+561 DAPITDDTP
-570 VPLGGATYHAQW
+570 VPLDGATYHA
-582 EQNTYTV
+582 EFTV
-589 TLVNAEHVTLG
+589 
-600 VLPEDGKAQ
+600 
-609 AGDTVVIGAY
+609 
-619 AQAGYES
+619 
-626 FFLYARTASG
+626 
-636 KPVAL
+636 
-641 SQFGGEPYDVP
+641 
-652 DANGYCFVMPAE
+652 
-664 DVTVTVVEKSNLN
+664 
-677 TVQFLVDGQVYA
+677 
-689 FEYVKSG
+689 
-696 EAPTAPATPV
+696 
-706 KEGYTFVGW
+706 
-715 RAASSGRL
+715 
-723 YAPDEEF
+723 
-730 DAITVNETYHAE
+730 
-742 FEINTYNLTYY
+742 NTYNLTYY
-753 RGADADASEFKCI
+753 RGAEADASEFKCI

-935 ETVSDLRYGE
+935 ETVSDLHYGE
-945 LHVLHDAPERAGY
+945 LHVLHGAPERAGY

-990 TEVPAGKAAV
+990 TEVPAGKTAV

-1123 GAMASYVVK
+1123 GAMASYVVR

-1218 THNIAVAAENCAV
+1218 THNIAIAAENCAV

-1296 KAEKSRFSIFAAPAE
+1296 KAEKSRFSIFADPAE

-1345 TGNDRMIP
+1345 TGNDQLIP
-1353 LTLVMQ
+1353 LTLVLQ

-1439 ANDAVAESLIVR
+1439 ANDAVAEGLIVR

-1477 ANSNDLLEGDKLT
+1477 SNSNDLLEGDKLT

-1527 LRTKESKEGINYY
+1527 LRTKESKDGINYY

-1682 PSYTTKG
+1682 PNYTTKG

-1773 IFAENSYTVYK
+1773 IFAENTYTVFK
-1784 DAASEAHGMVELNGL
+1784 DAASEMHGTVELNGL

-1940 GKYYFDMP
+1940 GRYYFDMP

-1982 ATANVAARVSMVS
+1982 ATANVAARVPMVS

-2030 KERTYI
+2030 KDRTYI

-2052 VNGTVTEKFTGADN
+2052 ANGTVTEKFTGADN

-2172 ETSFEYRFM
+2172 ETSFEYRFL

-2191 DGYYVASIA
+2191 DGYYVASIV

-2219 DTIHGEA
+2219 DTI
-2226 LTLSFLMPAC
+2226 
-2236 DLTYTVDYEK
+2236 
-2246 CDFSITTVFDAERG
+2246 RG
-2260 TVTTDPA
+2260 D
-2267 NIAQL
+2267 
-2272 DDIVTVTVEPKIGYV
+2272 
-2287 CTSVTVTY
+2287 
-2295 EDGEKSLIL
+2295 
-2304 TEVGENR
+2304 
-2311 YTFTM
+2311 
-2316 PANAVVVTVVFS
+2316 
-2328 YDTYTL
+2328 
-2334 TKAADCETDGMISV
+2334 
-2348 NGSVATETSFEYRF
+2348 
-2362 MDPVTIT
+2362 
-2369 ATPKDG
+2369 
-2375 YYVAS
+2375 
-2380 IAAQSADGSEKFEIT
+2380 
-2395 GTKPAVDTIH
+2395 
-2405 GEALTLSFLM
+2405 ALTLSFLM

-2437 DAERGTVTTA
+2437 DAEHGTVTTD
-2447 PANIAQLNDIVT
+2447 PANIAQLDDIVT

-2485 LTEIAENRYTFTM
+2485 LTEIVENRYTFTM

-2513 YTVTLTVDGEA
+2513 YTVTLTVGGEA

-2548 TPAAG
+2548 TPAVG

-2562 GGKITVNEEIKQSGG
+2562 GGKITVNEEIKRSGG

-2590 EVKITKTGYGL
+2590 EVKLTKTGYGL

-2609 ESGHGKVTLS
+2609 ESGHGTVTLS

-2805 IGMDMTPKNTMF
+2805 IGMDMTPKNTVF
-2817 MDRYTDRNEISDWAV
+2817 MERYTDRNEISDWAV

>member
-61 AVQVDTDGAFELA
+61 AVQVDADGAFELA

-88 RGRLST
+88 RGRLLT
-94 KLFDGWTGVGS
+94 KLFDGWTGVGP
-105 TVAYDAGTK
+105 TVAYDADTK

-140 FYKVSFGDDIR
+140 FYKVRFGDDIR

-158 IVKIPAVPA
+158 LVTIPAVPA
-167 SGDVNRWGLGW
+167 SGDANRWGLGW

-186 PGGEARVSELF
+186 PGGKALVSELF

-221 VLWTDGLSGEVYR
+221 VLWTDGLSGEIYR

-243 VPTPPDV
+243 APTPPDV
-250 GRLGYTFDGWDG
+250 GKLGYTFDGWDG

-278 VADEIPVTYIEEH
+278 AANEIPVTYIKEH
-291 STAAGPDRALVG
+291 CTAAGPDTAPVG

-361 RILTDETPMSCELS
+361 RILADETPMSYELS
-375 FYADDDLVEQKC
+375 FYADDDLVEQKR

-461 LYFPVPEYTGRV
+461 QYFPVPEYTGRV

-513 TEYSLVKF
+513 TEYCLVKF
-521 VSDGALYDAELYER
+521 MVGGELHDAKLYER
-535 VSGQTLRLP
+535 VTGQTLTLP

-551 YTFLGWFGES
+551 YTFLGWFGEG
-561 DAPVTGDTP
+561 DEPVTGDTP
-570 VPLGGATYHAQW
+570 VPLDGATYHA
-582 EQNTYTV
+582 EFTV
-589 TLVNAEHVTLG
+589 
-600 VLPEDGKAQ
+600 
-609 AGDTVVIGAY
+609 
-619 AQAGYES
+619 
-626 FFLYARTASG
+626 
-636 KPVAL
+636 
-641 SQFGGEPYDVP
+641 
-652 DANGYCFVMPAE
+652 
-664 DVTVTVVEKSNLN
+664 
-677 TVQFLVDGQVYA
+677 
-689 FEYVKSG
+689 
-696 EAPTAPATPV
+696 
-706 KEGYTFVGW
+706 
-715 RAASSGRL
+715 
-723 YAPDEEF
+723 
-730 DAITVNETYHAE
+730 
-742 FEINTYNLTYY
+742 NTYNLTYY
-753 RGADADASEFKCI
+753 RGAEADASELKCI

-787 YVLPDVTFGDT
+787 YVLPDVTFGGT
-798 VVLAEPMLPGY
+798 VVLAEPMMPGY

-837 TAVWEVDQALS
+837 TAVWEKDQALS

-869 TAEIPAIDP
+869 TAAIPETDP
-878 TASGKVFLGWQY
+878 SAPGRTFLGWQY

-935 ETVSDLRYGE
+935 ETVSDLSYGE

-1123 GAMASYVVK
+1123 GAMASYVVR

-1187 NQDKEADKVMAGA
+1187 NQDKETDKVMAGA

-1296 KAEKSRFSIFAAPAE
+1296 KAEKSRFSIFADPAE

-1321 NAGESVP
+1321 NAGEGVP

-1345 TGNDRMIP
+1345 TGNDQMIP
-1353 LTLVMQ
+1353 LTLVLQ

-1392 ADNTLLAIVPVG
+1392 ADNTLLAIVPVD

-1430 PVNGKTFDP
+1430 PVNGKIFDP

-1527 LRTKESKEGINYY
+1527 LRTKESKDGINYY
-1540 EFGFTMPTE
+1540 EFGFTMPAE

-1604 YVAEVTACFNDG
+1604 YVAEVTARFNDG
-1616 ISLKSVPDGTL
+1616 ISIQSIPDATL

-1763 MPADHVVITA
+1763 MPANHVVITA
-1773 IFAENSYTVYK
+1773 IFAENTYTVFK
-1784 DAASEAHGMVELNGL
+1784 DAASEMHGMVELNGL
-1799 RENRIPADY
+1799 RENRISVDY

-1821 YQVTRI
+1821 YQVTKI

-1840 AAAYENADV
+1840 ATAYENADV

-1940 GKYYFDMP
+1940 GRYYFDMP

-1982 ATANVAARVSMVS
+1982 ATANVAARVPMVS

-2030 KERTYI
+2030 KDRTYI

-2052 VNGTVTEKFTGADN
+2052 ANGTVTEKFTGADN
-2066 AAEYRL
+2066 TAEYRL

-2105 HDLDVKYTVSDTAY
+2105 HDLDVKYTVSDTTY

-2151 LTKAAD
+2151 LTKADD

-2191 DGYYVASIA
+2191 DGYYVASIV

-2219 DTIHGEA
+2219 DTIRSDA
-2226 LTLSFLMPAC
+2226 LTLNFLMPAC

-2246 CDFSITTVFDAERG
+2246 CDFSITTVFDAKQG
-2260 TVTTDPA
+2260 TVTTSPA

-2272 DDIVTVTVEPKIGYV
+2272 DDIVTVTVEPK
-2287 CTSVTVTY
+2287 T
-2295 EDGEKSLIL
+2295 
-2304 TEVGENR
+2304 
-2311 YTFTM
+2311 
-2316 PANAVVVTVVFS
+2316 
-2328 YDTYTL
+2328 
-2334 TKAADCETDGMISV
+2334 
-2348 NGSVATETSFEYRF
+2348 
-2362 MDPVTIT
+2362 
-2369 ATPKDG
+2369 
-2375 YYVAS
+2375 
-2380 IAAQSADGSEKFEIT
+2380 
-2395 GTKPAVDTIH
+2395 
-2405 GEALTLSFLM
+2405 
-2415 PACDLTY
+2415 
-2422 TVDYEKCDFSVTTVF
+2422 
-2437 DAERGTVTTA
+2437 
-2447 PANIAQLNDIVT
+2447 
-2459 VTVEPKPGYRLAS
+2459 GYRLAS

-2590 EVKITKTGYGL
+2590 EVKLTKTGYGL

-2791 REEMAAIMYRYCAY
+2791 REEMAAIMYRYCEY
-2805 IGMDMTPKNTMF
+2805 IGMDMTPKNTVF
-2817 MDRYTDRNEISDWAV
+2817 MERYTDRNEISDWAV

>member
-61 AVQVDTDGAFELA
+61 AVQVDADGAFELA

-88 RGRLST
+88 RGRLLT
-94 KLFDGWTGVGS
+94 KLFDGWTGVGP
-105 TVAYDAGTK
+105 TVAYDADTK

-197 AGMPRGTTELELEPA
+197 AGIPRGTTELELEPA

-234 VDTVADGET
+234 VDTVADGEL
-243 VPTPPDV
+243 VPTPPSIEKY
-250 GRLGYTFDGWDG
+250 GYTFASWDG
-262 DLSAP
+262 INDLNDRI
-267 VTENLVLRAQW
+267 TENRVIRARWNAKTIGVQ
-278 VADEIPVTYIEEH
+278 
-291 STAAGPDRALVG
+291 
-303 GTLSFSA
+303 FSA
-310 DADEGYA
+310 FYCTIDGEKTTTVGATYRFTVTAEEGRVPVRAVYIA
-317 PTLAGY
+317 TGENGQLIP
-323 SVMLGDEVLSV
+323 
-334 GYAALLSVSGQKAVY
+334 GYAALTGVNGRKAHY
-349 QMTVPAGDALQI
+349 ELTVPAASLL
-361 RILTDETPMSCELS
+361 RIIPSCETVVQNYELS
-375 FYADDDLVEQKC
+375 FYADDDLVEQKR

-461 LYFPVPEYTGRV
+461 QYFPVPEYTGRV

-513 TEYSLVKF
+513 TEYCLVKF
-521 VSDGALYDAELYER
+521 MVGGELHDAKLYER
-535 VSGQTLRLP
+535 VSGQTLTLP

-551 YTFLGWFGES
+551 YTFVGWFGEG
-561 DAPVTGDTP
+561 DEPVTGDTP
-570 VPLGGATYHAQW
+570 VPLDGATYHA
-582 EQNTYTV
+582 EFTV
-589 TLVNAEHVTLG
+589 
-600 VLPEDGKAQ
+600 
-609 AGDTVVIGAY
+609 
-619 AQAGYES
+619 
-626 FFLYARTASG
+626 
-636 KPVAL
+636 
-641 SQFGGEPYDVP
+641 
-652 DANGYCFVMPAE
+652 
-664 DVTVTVVEKSNLN
+664 
-677 TVQFLVDGQVYA
+677 
-689 FEYVKSG
+689 
-696 EAPTAPATPV
+696 
-706 KEGYTFVGW
+706 
-715 RAASSGRL
+715 
-723 YAPDEEF
+723 
-730 DAITVNETYHAE
+730 
-742 FEINTYNLTYY
+742 NTYNLTYY
-753 RGADADASEFKCI
+753 RGAEADASESKCI

-848 CLVRFV
+848 CMVRFV
-854 SDGQLYSAYLAFDGQ
+854 SDGQLYSAYLAFDSQ

-878 TASGKVFLGWQY
+878 TASGKVFLGWQH
-890 GDNLYSNNG
+890 GDKLYSNNG

-935 ETVSDLRYGE
+935 ETVSDLSYGE

-990 TEVPAGKAAV
+990 TEVPAGKTAV

-1123 GAMASYVVK
+1123 GAMASYVVR

-1252 EGYRLGT
+1252 EGCRLGT

-1296 KAEKSRFSIFAAPAE
+1296 KAEKSRFSIFADPAE

-1345 TGNDRMIP
+1345 TGNDQMIP

-1392 ADNTLLAIVPVG
+1392 ADNTLLAIVPVD

-1477 ANSNDLLEGDKLT
+1477 ANSSDLLEGDKLT

-1527 LRTKESKEGINYY
+1527 LRTKESKDGINYY

-1591 NDVVIDIAPVPGY
+1591 HDVVIDIAPVPGY

-1757 GIYYFD
+1757 GVYYFD

-1940 GKYYFDMP
+1940 GRYYFDMP

-1982 ATANVAARVSMVS
+1982 ATANVAARVPMVS
-1995 DAPVGYHFVG
+1995 DAPIGYHFVG

-2030 KERTYI
+2030 KDRTYI

-2052 VNGTVTEKFTGADN
+2052 ANGTVTEKFTGADN

-2105 HDLDVKYTVSDTAY
+2105 HDLDVKYTVSDTTY

-2172 ETSFEYRFM
+2172 ETSFEYRFL

-2219 DTIHGEA
+2219 DTIRGDA

-2246 CDFSITTVFDAERG
+2246 CDFSITTV
-2260 TVTTDPA
+2260 
-2267 NIAQL
+2267 
-2272 DDIVTVTVEPKIGYV
+2272 Y
-2287 CTSVTVTY
+2287 
-2295 EDGEKSLIL
+2295 
-2304 TEVGENR
+2304 
-2311 YTFTM
+2311 
-2316 PANAVVVTVVFS
+2316 
-2328 YDTYTL
+2328 
-2334 TKAADCETDGMISV
+2334 
-2348 NGSVATETSFEYRF
+2348 
-2362 MDPVTIT
+2362 
-2369 ATPKDG
+2369 
-2375 YYVAS
+2375 
-2380 IAAQSADGSEKFEIT
+2380 
-2395 GTKPAVDTIH
+2395 
-2405 GEALTLSFLM
+2405 
-2415 PACDLTY
+2415 
-2422 TVDYEKCDFSVTTVF
+2422 

-2447 PANIAQLNDIVT
+2447 PANIAQLDDIVT

-2562 GGKITVNEEIKQSGG
+2562 GGKITVNEEIKRSGG

-2590 EVKITKTGYGL
+2590 EVKLTKTGYGL

-2791 REEMAAIMYRYCAY
+2791 REEMAAIMYRYCEY
-2805 IGMDMTPKNTMF
+2805 IGMDMTPKNTVF
-2817 MDRYTDRNEISDWAV
+2817 MERYTDRNEISDWAV

>member
-61 AVQVDTDGAFELA
+61 AVQVDADGAFELA

-88 RGRLST
+88 RGRLLT
-94 KLFDGWTGVGS
+94 KLFDGWTGVGP

-186 PGGEARVSELF
+186 AGGEIRVSELF

-262 DLSAP
+262 DLAAP

-278 VADEIPVTYIEEH
+278 AANEIPVMYIKEH
-291 STAAGPDRALVG
+291 CTAAGPDHALVG

-361 RILTDETPMSCELS
+361 RILTDETPMSYELS
-375 FYADDDLVEQKC
+375 FYADDDLVEQKR

-461 LYFPVPEYTGRV
+461 QYFPVPEYTGRV

-513 TEYSLVKF
+513 TEYCLVKF
-521 VSDGALYDAELYER
+521 MVGGELHDAKLYER
-535 VSGQTLRLP
+535 VSGQTLTLP

-551 YTFLGWFGES
+551 YTFVGWFGEG
-561 DAPVTGDTP
+561 DEPVTDDTP
-570 VPLGGATYHAQW
+570 VPLDGATYHA
-582 EQNTYTV
+582 EFTV
-589 TLVNAEHVTLG
+589 
-600 VLPEDGKAQ
+600 
-609 AGDTVVIGAY
+609 
-619 AQAGYES
+619 
-626 FFLYARTASG
+626 
-636 KPVAL
+636 
-641 SQFGGEPYDVP
+641 
-652 DANGYCFVMPAE
+652 
-664 DVTVTVVEKSNLN
+664 
-677 TVQFLVDGQVYA
+677 
-689 FEYVKSG
+689 
-696 EAPTAPATPV
+696 
-706 KEGYTFVGW
+706 
-715 RAASSGRL
+715 
-723 YAPDEEF
+723 
-730 DAITVNETYHAE
+730 
-742 FEINTYNLTYY
+742 NTYNLTYY
-753 RGADADASEFKCI
+753 RGAEADASEFKCI

-798 VVLAEPMLPGY
+798 VVLAEPMLSGY

-854 SDGQLYSAYLAFDGQ
+854 SEGQLYSAYLAFDGQ

-878 TASGKVFLGWQY
+878 TASGKVFLGWQH
-890 GDNLYSNNG
+890 GDSLYSNNG

-935 ETVSDLRYGE
+935 ETVSDLHYGE

-1123 GAMASYVVK
+1123 GAMASYVVR

-1231 TGVPTER
+1231 TGVPSER

-1345 TGNDRMIP
+1345 TGNDQMIP
-1353 LTLVMQ
+1353 LTLVLQ

-1378 TVTVKAAHTVTFLD
+1378 TITVKAAHTVTFLD
-1392 ADNTLLAIVPVG
+1392 TDNTLLAIVPVD

-1527 LRTKESKEGINYY
+1527 LRTKESKDGINYY

-1549 HVKIDLYTVA
+1549 PVKIDIYTVA

-1616 ISLKSVPDGTL
+1616 ISIQSVPDGTL

-1682 PSYTTKG
+1682 PNYTTKG

-1763 MPADHVVITA
+1763 MPANHVVITA
-1773 IFAENSYTVYK
+1773 IFAENTYTVFK
-1784 DAASEAHGMVELNGL
+1784 DAASEMHGMVELNGL
-1799 RENRIPADY
+1799 RENRISADY

-1940 GKYYFDMP
+1940 GRYYFDMP

-2030 KERTYI
+2030 KDRTYI

-2052 VNGTVTEKFTGADN
+2052 ANGTVTEKFTGADN

-2105 HDLDVKYTVSDTAY
+2105 HDLDVKYTVSDTTY

-2172 ETSFEYRFM
+2172 ETSFEYRFL

-2191 DGYYVASIA
+2191 DGYYVASIV

-2219 DTIHGEA
+2219 DTI
-2226 LTLSFLMPAC
+2226 
-2236 DLTYTVDYEK
+2236 
-2246 CDFSITTVFDAERG
+2246 RG
-2260 TVTTDPA
+2260 D
-2267 NIAQL
+2267 
-2272 DDIVTVTVEPKIGYV
+2272 
-2287 CTSVTVTY
+2287 
-2295 EDGEKSLIL
+2295 
-2304 TEVGENR
+2304 
-2311 YTFTM
+2311 
-2316 PANAVVVTVVFS
+2316 
-2328 YDTYTL
+2328 
-2334 TKAADCETDGMISV
+2334 
-2348 NGSVATETSFEYRF
+2348 
-2362 MDPVTIT
+2362 
-2369 ATPKDG
+2369 
-2375 YYVAS
+2375 
-2380 IAAQSADGSEKFEIT
+2380 
-2395 GTKPAVDTIH
+2395 
-2405 GEALTLSFLM
+2405 ALTLSFLM

-2437 DAERGTVTTA
+2437 DAERGTVTTS
-2447 PANIAQLNDIVT
+2447 PANIAQLDDIVT

-2485 LTEIAENRYTFTM
+2485 LTELGENRYTFTM

-2562 GGKITVNEEIKQSGG
+2562 GGKITVNEEIKKSGG

-2590 EVKITKTGYGL
+2590 EVKLTKTGYGL

-2609 ESGHGKVTLS
+2609 EDGHGKVTLS

-2805 IGMDMTPKNTMF
+2805 IGMDMTPKNTVF
-2817 MDRYTDRNEISDWAV
+2817 MERYTDRNEISDWAV

-2856 HASRAQVAQVI
+2856 HATRAQVAQVI

>member
-61 AVQVDTDGAFELA
+61 AVQVDADGAFELA

-88 RGRLST
+88 RGRLLT
-94 KLFDGWTGVGS
+94 KLFDGWTGVGP
-105 TVAYDAGTK
+105 TVAYDADTK

-140 FYKVSFGDDIR
+140 FYKVRFGDDIR

-158 IVKIPAVPA
+158 LVTIPAVPA
-167 SGDVNRWGLGW
+167 SGDANRWGLGW

-186 PGGEARVSELF
+186 PGGKALVSELF

-221 VLWTDGLSGEVYR
+221 VLWTDGLSGEIYR

-243 VPTPPDV
+243 APTPPDV
-250 GRLGYTFDGWDG
+250 GKLGYTFDGWDG

-278 VADEIPVTYIEEH
+278 AANEIPVTYIKEH
-291 STAAGPDRALVG
+291 CTAAGPDTAPVG

-361 RILTDETPMSCELS
+361 RILADETPMSYELS
-375 FYADDDLVEQKC
+375 FYADDDLVEQKR

-461 LYFPVPEYTGRV
+461 QYFPVPEYTGRV

-513 TEYSLVKF
+513 TEYCLVKF
-521 VSDGALYDAELYER
+521 MVGGELHDAKLYER
-535 VSGQTLRLP
+535 VTGQTLTLP
-544 AEPTKPG
+544 AGPTKPG
-551 YTFLGWFGES
+551 YTFLGWFGEG
-561 DAPVTGDTP
+561 DEPVTGDTP
-570 VPLGGATYHAQW
+570 VPLDGATYHA
-582 EQNTYTV
+582 EFTV
-589 TLVNAEHVTLG
+589 
-600 VLPEDGKAQ
+600 
-609 AGDTVVIGAY
+609 
-619 AQAGYES
+619 
-626 FFLYARTASG
+626 
-636 KPVAL
+636 
-641 SQFGGEPYDVP
+641 
-652 DANGYCFVMPAE
+652 
-664 DVTVTVVEKSNLN
+664 
-677 TVQFLVDGQVYA
+677 
-689 FEYVKSG
+689 
-696 EAPTAPATPV
+696 
-706 KEGYTFVGW
+706 
-715 RAASSGRL
+715 
-723 YAPDEEF
+723 
-730 DAITVNETYHAE
+730 
-742 FEINTYNLTYY
+742 NTYNLTYY
-753 RGADADASEFKCI
+753 RGAEADASELKCI

-787 YVLPDVTFGDT
+787 YVLPDVTFGGT
-798 VVLAEPMLPGY
+798 VVLAEPMMPGY

-837 TAVWEVDQALS
+837 TAVWEKDQALS

-869 TAEIPAIDP
+869 TAAIPETDP
-878 TASGKVFLGWQY
+878 SAPGRTFLGWQY

-935 ETVSDLRYGE
+935 ETVSDLSYGE

-1123 GAMASYVVK
+1123 GAMASYVVR

-1187 NQDKEADKVMAGA
+1187 NQDKETDKVMAGA

-1296 KAEKSRFSIFAAPAE
+1296 KAEKSRFSIFADPAE

-1345 TGNDRMIP
+1345 TGNDQMIP
-1353 LTLVMQ
+1353 LTLVLQ

-1392 ADNTLLAIVPVG
+1392 ADNTLLAIVPVD

-1430 PVNGKTFDP
+1430 PVNGKIFDP

-1527 LRTKESKEGINYY
+1527 LRTKESKDGINYY
-1540 EFGFTMPTE
+1540 EFGFTMPAE

-1604 YVAEVTACFNDG
+1604 YVAEVTARFNDG
-1616 ISLKSVPDGTL
+1616 ISIQSIPDATL

-1763 MPADHVVITA
+1763 MPANHVVITA
-1773 IFAENSYTVYK
+1773 IFAENTYTVFK
-1784 DAASEAHGMVELNGL
+1784 DAASEMHGMVELNGL
-1799 RENRIPADY
+1799 RENRISVDY

-1821 YQVTRI
+1821 YQVTKI

-1840 AAAYENADV
+1840 ATAYENADV

-1940 GKYYFDMP
+1940 GRYYFDMP

-1982 ATANVAARVSMVS
+1982 ATANVAARVPMVS

-2030 KERTYI
+2030 KDRTYI

-2052 VNGTVTEKFTGADN
+2052 ANGTVTEKFTGADN
-2066 AAEYRL
+2066 TAEYRL

-2105 HDLDVKYTVSDTAY
+2105 HDLDVKYTVSDTTY

-2151 LTKAAD
+2151 LTKADD

-2191 DGYYVASIA
+2191 DGYYVASIV

-2219 DTIHGEA
+2219 DTIRSDA
-2226 LTLSFLMPAC
+2226 LTLNFLMPAC

-2246 CDFSITTVFDAERG
+2246 CDFSITTVFDAKQG
-2260 TVTTDPA
+2260 TVTTSPA

-2272 DDIVTVTVEPKIGYV
+2272 DDIVTVTVEPK
-2287 CTSVTVTY
+2287 T
-2295 EDGEKSLIL
+2295 
-2304 TEVGENR
+2304 
-2311 YTFTM
+2311 
-2316 PANAVVVTVVFS
+2316 
-2328 YDTYTL
+2328 
-2334 TKAADCETDGMISV
+2334 
-2348 NGSVATETSFEYRF
+2348 
-2362 MDPVTIT
+2362 
-2369 ATPKDG
+2369 
-2375 YYVAS
+2375 
-2380 IAAQSADGSEKFEIT
+2380 
-2395 GTKPAVDTIH
+2395 
-2405 GEALTLSFLM
+2405 
-2415 PACDLTY
+2415 
-2422 TVDYEKCDFSVTTVF
+2422 
-2437 DAERGTVTTA
+2437 
-2447 PANIAQLNDIVT
+2447 
-2459 VTVEPKPGYRLAS
+2459 GYRLAS

-2590 EVKITKTGYGL
+2590 EVKLTKTGYGL

-2791 REEMAAIMYRYCAY
+2791 REEMAAIMYRYCEY
-2805 IGMDMTPKNTMF
+2805 IGMDMTPKNTVF
-2817 MDRYTDRNEISDWAV
+2817 MERYTDRNEISDWAV

>member
-61 AVQVDTDGAFELA
+61 AVQVDADGAFELA

-88 RGRLST
+88 RGRVT
-94 KLFDGWTGVGS
+94 PKLFDGWTGVGP
-105 TVAYDAGTK
+105 TVAYDADTK

-186 PGGEARVSELF
+186 AGGEARVSELF

-278 VADEIPVTYIEEH
+278 AANEIPVTYIEEH
-291 STAAGPDRALVG
+291 CTAAGPDHALVG

-361 RILTDETPMSCELS
+361 RILADETPMSCELS
-375 FYADDDLVEQKC
+375 FYADDDLVEQKN

-397 VIPDKAGYNALYWTD
+397 VIPDKAGYKALYWTD
-412 GTENV
+412 GTDNV

-434 VYEEATYTVSFYD
+434 IYEEATYTVSFYD

-461 LYFPVPEYTGRV
+461 QYFPVPEYTGRV

-513 TEYSLVKF
+513 TEYCLVKF
-521 VSDGALYDAELYER
+521 MVGGELHDAKLYER
-535 VSGQTLRLP
+535 VSGQTLTLP

-551 YTFLGWFGES
+551 YTFLGWFGEG
-561 DAPVTGDTP
+561 DEPVTGDTP
-570 VPLGGATYHAQW
+570 VPLDGATYHA
-582 EQNTYTV
+582 EFTV
-589 TLVNAEHVTLG
+589 
-600 VLPEDGKAQ
+600 
-609 AGDTVVIGAY
+609 
-619 AQAGYES
+619 
-626 FFLYARTASG
+626 
-636 KPVAL
+636 
-641 SQFGGEPYDVP
+641 
-652 DANGYCFVMPAE
+652 
-664 DVTVTVVEKSNLN
+664 
-677 TVQFLVDGQVYA
+677 
-689 FEYVKSG
+689 
-696 EAPTAPATPV
+696 
-706 KEGYTFVGW
+706 
-715 RAASSGRL
+715 
-723 YAPDEEF
+723 
-730 DAITVNETYHAE
+730 
-742 FEINTYNLTYY
+742 NTYNLTYY
-753 RGADADASEFKCI
+753 RGAEADASELKCI

-848 CLVRFV
+848 CMVRFV

-890 GDNLYSNNG
+890 GDSLYSNDG

-935 ETVSDLRYGE
+935 ETVSDLHYGE

-1113 WREDATGIIY
+1113 WREDATGFIY
-1123 GAMASYVVK
+1123 GAMASYVVR

-1174 APTVSGKTFLYWV
+1174 APTISGKTFLYWV

-1296 KAEKSRFSIFAAPAE
+1296 KAEKSRFSIFADPAE

-1345 TGNDRMIP
+1345 TGNDQMIP
-1353 LTLVMQ
+1353 LTLVLQ

-1392 ADNTLLAIVPVG
+1392 ADNTLLAIVPVD

-1477 ANSNDLLEGDKLT
+1477 ANSSDLLEGDKLT

-1527 LRTKESKEGINYY
+1527 LRTKESKDGINYY

-1682 PSYTTKG
+1682 PNYTTKG

-1773 IFAENSYTVYK
+1773 IFAENTYTVFK
-1784 DAASEAHGMVELNGL
+1784 DAASEMHGTVELNGL
-1799 RENRIPADY
+1799 RENQIPADY

-1940 GKYYFDMP
+1940 GRYYFDMP

-1982 ATANVAARVSMVS
+1982 ATANVAARVPMVS

-2052 VNGTVTEKFTGADN
+2052 ANGTVTEKFTGADN
-2066 AAEYRL
+2066 TAEYRL

-2105 HDLDVKYTVSDTAY
+2105 HDLDVKYTVSDTTY

-2128 PDVHTVQAADVIV
+2128 PDVHTVQATDVIV

-2172 ETSFEYRFM
+2172 ETSFEYRFL

-2191 DGYYVASIA
+2191 DGYYVASIV

-2219 DTIHGEA
+2219 DTI
-2226 LTLSFLMPAC
+2226 
-2236 DLTYTVDYEK
+2236 
-2246 CDFSITTVFDAERG
+2246 RG
-2260 TVTTDPA
+2260 D
-2267 NIAQL
+2267 
-2272 DDIVTVTVEPKIGYV
+2272 
-2287 CTSVTVTY
+2287 
-2295 EDGEKSLIL
+2295 
-2304 TEVGENR
+2304 
-2311 YTFTM
+2311 
-2316 PANAVVVTVVFS
+2316 
-2328 YDTYTL
+2328 
-2334 TKAADCETDGMISV
+2334 
-2348 NGSVATETSFEYRF
+2348 
-2362 MDPVTIT
+2362 
-2369 ATPKDG
+2369 
-2375 YYVAS
+2375 
-2380 IAAQSADGSEKFEIT
+2380 
-2395 GTKPAVDTIH
+2395 
-2405 GEALTLSFLM
+2405 ALTLSFLM

-2447 PANIAQLNDIVT
+2447 PANIAQLDDIVT
-2459 VTVEPKPGYRLAS
+2459 VTIEPKPGYRLAS
-2472 LTATYAGG
+2472 LTATYEDG

-2590 EVKITKTGYGL
+2590 EVKLTKTGYGL

-2805 IGMDMTPKNTMF
+2805 IGMDMTPKNTVF
-2817 MDRYTDRNEISDWAV
+2817 MERYTDRNEISDWAV

>member
-61 AVQVDTDGAFELA
+61 AVQVDADGAFELA

-88 RGRLST
+88 RGRLLT
-94 KLFDGWTGVGS
+94 KLFDGWTGVGP
-105 TVAYDAGTK
+105 TVAYDADTK

-262 DLSAP
+262 DLAAP

-278 VADEIPVTYIEEH
+278 AANEIPVTYIKEH
-291 STAAGPDRALVG
+291 CTAAGPDYALVG

-375 FYADDDLVEQKC
+375 FYADDDLVEQKR

-461 LYFPVPEYTGRV
+461 QYFPVPEYTGRV

-513 TEYSLVKF
+513 TEYCLVKF
-521 VSDGALYDAELYER
+521 MVGGELHDAALYER
-535 VSGQTLRLP
+535 VTGQTLTLP

-551 YTFLGWFGES
+551 YTFLGWFGEG
-561 DAPVTGDTP
+561 DEPVTDDTP
-570 VPLGGATYHAQW
+570 VPLDGATYHA
-582 EQNTYTV
+582 EFTV
-589 TLVNAEHVTLG
+589 
-600 VLPEDGKAQ
+600 
-609 AGDTVVIGAY
+609 
-619 AQAGYES
+619 
-626 FFLYARTASG
+626 
-636 KPVAL
+636 
-641 SQFGGEPYDVP
+641 
-652 DANGYCFVMPAE
+652 
-664 DVTVTVVEKSNLN
+664 
-677 TVQFLVDGQVYA
+677 
-689 FEYVKSG
+689 
-696 EAPTAPATPV
+696 
-706 KEGYTFVGW
+706 
-715 RAASSGRL
+715 
-723 YAPDEEF
+723 
-730 DAITVNETYHAE
+730 
-742 FEINTYNLTYY
+742 NTYNLTYY
-753 RGADADASEFKCI
+753 RGAEADTSEFKCI

-798 VVLAEPMLPGY
+798 VVLAEPMLSGY

-837 TAVWEVDQALS
+837 TAVWEKDQALS
-848 CLVRFV
+848 CMVRFV

-869 TAEIPAIDP
+869 TAAIPETDP
-878 TASGKVFLGWQY
+878 SAPGKMFLGWQH

-935 ETVSDLRYGE
+935 ETVSDLHYGE

-1123 GAMASYVVK
+1123 GAMASYLVR

-1296 KAEKSRFSIFAAPAE
+1296 KAEKSRFSIFADPAE

-1345 TGNDRMIP
+1345 TGNDQMIP
-1353 LTLVMQ
+1353 LTLVLQ

-1392 ADNTLLAIVPVG
+1392 TDNTLLAIVPVG

-1439 ANDAVAESLIVR
+1439 ASDAVAESLIVR

-1527 LRTKESKEGINYY
+1527 LRTKESKDGINYY
-1540 EFGFTMPTE
+1540 EFGFIMPTE

-1627 SEDGTRYTFP
+1627 SEDATRYTFP

-1689 WIEFVGERNVWKD
+1689 WIEFVGERNIWKD

-1784 DAASEAHGMVELNGL
+1784 DAASEAHGTVELNGL

-1940 GKYYFDMP
+1940 GRYYFDMP

-1982 ATANVAARVSMVS
+1982 ATANVAARVPMVS
-1995 DAPVGYHFVG
+1995 DAPVGCHFVG

-2052 VNGTVTEKFTGADN
+2052 ANGTVTEKFTGADN

-2105 HDLDVKYTVSDTAY
+2105 HDLDVKYTVSGTTY

-2172 ETSFEYRFM
+2172 ETSFEYRFL

-2219 DTIHGEA
+2219 DTIRGDA

-2236 DLTYTVDYEK
+2236 DL
-2246 CDFSITTVFDAERG
+2246 A
-2260 TVTTDPA
+2260 
-2267 NIAQL
+2267 
-2272 DDIVTVTVEPKIGYV
+2272 
-2287 CTSVTVTY
+2287 
-2295 EDGEKSLIL
+2295 
-2304 TEVGENR
+2304 
-2311 YTFTM
+2311 
-2316 PANAVVVTVVFS
+2316 
-2328 YDTYTL
+2328 
-2334 TKAADCETDGMISV
+2334 
-2348 NGSVATETSFEYRF
+2348 
-2362 MDPVTIT
+2362 
-2369 ATPKDG
+2369 
-2375 YYVAS
+2375 
-2380 IAAQSADGSEKFEIT
+2380 
-2395 GTKPAVDTIH
+2395 
-2405 GEALTLSFLM
+2405 
-2415 PACDLTY
+2415 Y

-2447 PANIAQLNDIVT
+2447 PANIAQLDDIVT

-2548 TPAAG
+2548 TPAVG

-2562 GGKITVNEEIKQSGG
+2562 GGKITVNEEIKRSGG

-2590 EVKITKTGYGL
+2590 EVKLTKTGYGL

-2791 REEMAAIMYRYCAY
+2791 REEMAAIMYRYCEY

>member
-61 AVQVDTDGAFELA
+61 AVQVDADGAFELA

-88 RGRLST
+88 RGRLLT
-94 KLFDGWTGVGS
+94 KLFDGWTGVGP
-105 TVAYDAGTK
+105 TVAYDADTK

-167 SGDVNRWGLGW
+167 SGDINRWGLGW

-186 PGGEARVSELF
+186 AGGEIRVSELF

-262 DLSAP
+262 DLAAP

-278 VADEIPVTYIEEH
+278 AANEIPVTYIEEH
-291 STAAGPDRALVG
+291 CTAAGPDYALVG

-361 RILTDETPMSCELS
+361 RILTDETPMSYELS
-375 FYADDDLVEQKC
+375 FYADDDLVEQKR

-412 GTENV
+412 GTDNV

-461 LYFPVPEYTGRV
+461 QYFPVPEYTGRV

-493 FNGLMSYTHDLTFNP
+493 FNSLMSYTHDLTFNP

-513 TEYSLVKF
+513 TEYCLVKF
-521 VSDGALYDAELYER
+521 MVGGELHDAKLYER
-535 VSGQTLRLP
+535 VSGQTLTLP

-551 YTFLGWFGES
+551 YTFLGWFGEG
-561 DAPVTGDTP
+561 DEPVTGDTP
-570 VPLGGATYHAQW
+570 VPLDGATYHA
-582 EQNTYTV
+582 EFTV
-589 TLVNAEHVTLG
+589 
-600 VLPEDGKAQ
+600 
-609 AGDTVVIGAY
+609 
-619 AQAGYES
+619 
-626 FFLYARTASG
+626 
-636 KPVAL
+636 
-641 SQFGGEPYDVP
+641 
-652 DANGYCFVMPAE
+652 
-664 DVTVTVVEKSNLN
+664 
-677 TVQFLVDGQVYA
+677 
-689 FEYVKSG
+689 
-696 EAPTAPATPV
+696 
-706 KEGYTFVGW
+706 
-715 RAASSGRL
+715 
-723 YAPDEEF
+723 
-730 DAITVNETYHAE
+730 
-742 FEINTYNLTYY
+742 NTYNLTYY
-753 RGADADASEFKCI
+753 RGAEADASELKCI

-809 VFKGWVDGSGYLHPA
+809 VFKGWVDGNGYLHPA

-848 CLVRFV
+848 CMVRFV

-869 TAEIPAIDP
+869 TAAIPAIDP
-878 TASGKVFLGWQY
+878 TASGRTFLGWQY
-890 GDNLYSNNG
+890 GDKLYSNNG

-935 ETVSDLRYGE
+935 ETVSDLSYGE

-990 TEVPAGKAAV
+990 TEVPAGKTAV

-1123 GAMASYVVK
+1123 GTMASYVVR

-1296 KAEKSRFSIFAAPAE
+1296 KAEKSRFSIFADPAE

-1345 TGNDRMIP
+1345 TGNDQMIP
-1353 LTLVMQ
+1353 LTLVLQ

-1392 ADNTLLAIVPVG
+1392 ADNTLLAIVPVD

-1527 LRTKESKEGINYY
+1527 LRTKESKDGINYY

-1734 YHLAELTV
+1734 YHLAEITV

-1773 IFAENSYTVYK
+1773 IFAENTYTVFK
-1784 DAASEAHGMVELNGL
+1784 DAASEMHGTVELNGL

-1940 GKYYFDMP
+1940 GRYYFDMP

-1982 ATANVAARVSMVS
+1982 ATANVAARVPMVS
-1995 DAPVGYHFVG
+1995 DAPVGCHFVG

-2191 DGYYVASIA
+2191 DGYYVASIV
-2200 AQSAD
+2200 AQSTD

-2219 DTIHGEA
+2219 DTI
-2226 LTLSFLMPAC
+2226 
-2236 DLTYTVDYEK
+2236 
-2246 CDFSITTVFDAERG
+2246 RG
-2260 TVTTDPA
+2260 D
-2267 NIAQL
+2267 
-2272 DDIVTVTVEPKIGYV
+2272 
-2287 CTSVTVTY
+2287 
-2295 EDGEKSLIL
+2295 
-2304 TEVGENR
+2304 
-2311 YTFTM
+2311 
-2316 PANAVVVTVVFS
+2316 
-2328 YDTYTL
+2328 
-2334 TKAADCETDGMISV
+2334 
-2348 NGSVATETSFEYRF
+2348 
-2362 MDPVTIT
+2362 
-2369 ATPKDG
+2369 
-2375 YYVAS
+2375 
-2380 IAAQSADGSEKFEIT
+2380 
-2395 GTKPAVDTIH
+2395 
-2405 GEALTLSFLM
+2405 ALTLSFLM

-2447 PANIAQLNDIVT
+2447 PANIAQLDDIVT

-2548 TPAAG
+2548 TPAVG

-2562 GGKITVNEEIKQSGG
+2562 GGKITVNEEIKRSGG

-2590 EVKITKTGYGL
+2590 EVKLTKTGYGL

-2791 REEMAAIMYRYCAY
+2791 REEMAAIMYRYCEY

>member
-61 AVQVDTDGAFELA
+61 AVQVDADGAFELA

-88 RGRLST
+88 RGRLLT
-94 KLFDGWTGVGS
+94 KLFDGWTGVGP
-105 TVAYDAGTK
+105 TVAYDADAK

-186 PGGEARVSELF
+186 AGGEIRASELF
-197 AGMPRGTTELELEPA
+197 AGMPRGTTELELEPT

-278 VADEIPVTYIEEH
+278 AANEIPVTYIEEH
-291 STAAGPDRALVG
+291 CTAAGPDYALVG

-375 FYADDDLVEQKC
+375 FYADDDLVEQKR
-387 VEKGGFVLAP
+387 VENGGFVLAP

-461 LYFPVPEYTGRV
+461 QYFPVPEYTGRV

-513 TEYSLVKF
+513 TEYCLVKF
-521 VSDGALYDAELYER
+521 MVGGELHDAKLYER
-535 VSGQTLRLP
+535 VTGQTLTLP

-561 DAPVTGDTP
+561 DAPVTDDTP
-570 VPLGGATYHAQW
+570 VPLDGATYHA
-582 EQNTYTV
+582 EFTV
-589 TLVNAEHVTLG
+589 
-600 VLPEDGKAQ
+600 
-609 AGDTVVIGAY
+609 
-619 AQAGYES
+619 
-626 FFLYARTASG
+626 
-636 KPVAL
+636 
-641 SQFGGEPYDVP
+641 
-652 DANGYCFVMPAE
+652 
-664 DVTVTVVEKSNLN
+664 
-677 TVQFLVDGQVYA
+677 
-689 FEYVKSG
+689 
-696 EAPTAPATPV
+696 
-706 KEGYTFVGW
+706 
-715 RAASSGRL
+715 
-723 YAPDEEF
+723 
-730 DAITVNETYHAE
+730 
-742 FEINTYNLTYY
+742 NTYNLTYY
-753 RGADADASEFKCI
+753 RGAEADASEFKCI

-848 CLVRFV
+848 CMVRFV

-878 TASGKVFLGWQY
+878 TASGKVFLGWQH
-890 GDNLYSNNG
+890 GDSLYSNNG

-1113 WREDATGIIY
+1113 WREDATGIVY
-1123 GAMASYVVK
+1123 GAMASYVVR

-1187 NQDKEADKVMAGA
+1187 NQGKEADKVMAGA

-1296 KAEKSRFSIFAAPAE
+1296 KAEKSRFSIFADPAE

-1345 TGNDRMIP
+1345 TGNDRLIP

-1365 YLFTMPAADVTLQ
+1365 YLFTMPTADVTLQ

-1419 TGYEFSGWEYL
+1419 TGYEFSGWEIL

-1477 ANSNDLLEGDKLT
+1477 SNSNDLLEGDKLI

-1527 LRTKESKEGINYY
+1527 LRTKESKDGINYY

-1569 LPEAGDY
+1569 RPEAGDY

-1682 PSYTTKG
+1682 PNYTTKG

-1726 FRVVEWTG
+1726 VRVVEWTG

-1784 DAASEAHGMVELNGL
+1784 DAASEAHGTVELNGL
-1799 RENRIPADY
+1799 RENRISADY

-1940 GKYYFDMP
+1940 GRYYFDMP

-1982 ATANVAARVSMVS
+1982 AAANVAARVPMVS
-1995 DAPVGYHFVG
+1995 DAPVGCHFVG

-2052 VNGTVTEKFTGADN
+2052 ANGTVTEKFTGADN
-2066 AAEYRL
+2066 TAEYRL

-2172 ETSFEYRFM
+2172 ETSFEYRFL
-2181 DPVTI
+2181 DPVTV

-2219 DTIHGEA
+2219 DTI
-2226 LTLSFLMPAC
+2226 
-2236 DLTYTVDYEK
+2236 
-2246 CDFSITTVFDAERG
+2246 RG
-2260 TVTTDPA
+2260 D
-2267 NIAQL
+2267 
-2272 DDIVTVTVEPKIGYV
+2272 
-2287 CTSVTVTY
+2287 
-2295 EDGEKSLIL
+2295 
-2304 TEVGENR
+2304 
-2311 YTFTM
+2311 
-2316 PANAVVVTVVFS
+2316 
-2328 YDTYTL
+2328 
-2334 TKAADCETDGMISV
+2334 
-2348 NGSVATETSFEYRF
+2348 
-2362 MDPVTIT
+2362 
-2369 ATPKDG
+2369 
-2375 YYVAS
+2375 
-2380 IAAQSADGSEKFEIT
+2380 
-2395 GTKPAVDTIH
+2395 
-2405 GEALTLSFLM
+2405 ALTLSFLM

-2447 PANIAQLNDIVT
+2447 PANIAQLDDIVT

-2485 LTEIAENRYTFTM
+2485 LTEIAKNRYTFTM

-2548 TPAAG
+2548 TPAVG

-2562 GGKITVNEEIKQSGG
+2562 GGKITVNEEIKRSGG

-2590 EVKITKTGYGL
+2590 EVKLTKTGYGL

>member
-61 AVQVDTDGAFELA
+61 AVQVDADGAFELA

-88 RGRLST
+88 RGRLLT
-94 KLFDGWTGVGS
+94 KLFDGWTGVGP
-105 TVAYDAGTK
+105 TVAYDADTK

-125 DETKTYLIDVVYNEQ
+125 DETKAYLIDVVYNEQ

-186 PGGEARVSELF
+186 AGGEARVSELF

-278 VADEIPVTYIEEH
+278 AANEIPVTYIKEH
-291 STAAGPDRALVG
+291 CTAAGPDYALVG

-361 RILTDETPMSCELS
+361 RILADETPMSYELS
-375 FYADDDLVEQKC
+375 FYADDDLVEQKR

-461 LYFPVPEYTGRV
+461 QYFPVPEYTGRV

-513 TEYSLVKF
+513 TEYCLVKF
-521 VSDGALYDAELYER
+521 MVGGELHDAKLYER
-535 VSGQTLRLP
+535 VSGQTLTLP

-551 YTFLGWFGES
+551 YTFVGWFGES

-570 VPLGGATYHAQW
+570 VPLDGATYHA
-582 EQNTYTV
+582 EFTV
-589 TLVNAEHVTLG
+589 
-600 VLPEDGKAQ
+600 
-609 AGDTVVIGAY
+609 
-619 AQAGYES
+619 
-626 FFLYARTASG
+626 
-636 KPVAL
+636 
-641 SQFGGEPYDVP
+641 
-652 DANGYCFVMPAE
+652 
-664 DVTVTVVEKSNLN
+664 
-677 TVQFLVDGQVYA
+677 
-689 FEYVKSG
+689 
-696 EAPTAPATPV
+696 
-706 KEGYTFVGW
+706 
-715 RAASSGRL
+715 
-723 YAPDEEF
+723 
-730 DAITVNETYHAE
+730 
-742 FEINTYNLTYY
+742 NTYNLTYY
-753 RGADADASEFKCI
+753 RGAEADASELKCI

-854 SDGQLYSAYLAFDGQ
+854 SEGQLYSAYLAFDGQ
-869 TAEIPAIDP
+869 NAAIPETDP
-878 TASGKVFLGWQY
+878 SAPGRTFLGWQY
-890 GDNLYSNNG
+890 GDKLYSNNG
-899 VKDFTVEANE
+899 VKDFTVKANE

-935 ETVSDLRYGE
+935 ETVSDLSYGE

-990 TEVPAGKAAV
+990 TEVPAGKTAV

-1123 GAMASYVVK
+1123 GAMASYVVR

-1269 TVVRELKPNAD
+1269 TVVRELKSNAD

-1296 KAEKSRFSIFAAPAE
+1296 KAEKSRFSIFADPAE

-1345 TGNDRMIP
+1345 TGNDQMIP

-1392 ADNTLLAIVPVG
+1392 ADNTLLAIVPVD

-1527 LRTKESKEGINYY
+1527 LRTKESKDGINYY

-1773 IFAENSYTVYK
+1773 IFAENTYTVFK
-1784 DAASEAHGMVELNGL
+1784 DAASEAHGTVELNGL

-1940 GKYYFDMP
+1940 GRYYFDMP

-1982 ATANVAARVSMVS
+1982 ATANVAARVPMVS
-1995 DAPVGYHFVG
+1995 DAPVGCHFVG

-2030 KERTYI
+2030 KDRTYI

-2052 VNGTVTEKFTGADN
+2052 ANGTVTEKFTGADN
-2066 AAEYRL
+2066 TAEYRL

-2151 LTKAAD
+2151 LTKADD

-2172 ETSFEYRFM
+2172 ETSFEYRFL

-2191 DGYYVASIA
+2191 DGYYVASIV

-2219 DTIHGEA
+2219 DTIRGDA

-2246 CDFSITTVFDAERG
+2246 CDFSITTV
-2260 TVTTDPA
+2260 
-2267 NIAQL
+2267 
-2272 DDIVTVTVEPKIGYV
+2272 Y
-2287 CTSVTVTY
+2287 
-2295 EDGEKSLIL
+2295 
-2304 TEVGENR
+2304 
-2311 YTFTM
+2311 
-2316 PANAVVVTVVFS
+2316 
-2328 YDTYTL
+2328 
-2334 TKAADCETDGMISV
+2334 
-2348 NGSVATETSFEYRF
+2348 
-2362 MDPVTIT
+2362 
-2369 ATPKDG
+2369 
-2375 YYVAS
+2375 
-2380 IAAQSADGSEKFEIT
+2380 
-2395 GTKPAVDTIH
+2395 
-2405 GEALTLSFLM
+2405 
-2415 PACDLTY
+2415 
-2422 TVDYEKCDFSVTTVF
+2422 

-2447 PANIAQLNDIVT
+2447 PANIAQLDDIVT

-2472 LTATYAGG
+2472 LTATYEDG

-2562 GGKITVNEEIKQSGG
+2562 GGKITVNEEIKRSGG

-2590 EVKITKTGYGL
+2590 EVKLTKTGYGL

-2817 MDRYTDRNEISDWAV
+2817 MERYTDRNEISDWAV